1 MRKRVISWL
10 LTVVMVVSMLP
21 TSVLADTL
29 AADQEQQTQQEQIA
43 PADTENTVPAGNE
56 ETQEQQEPAEEVPVS
71 RSARSGG
78 AAPMLAAAGAV
89 QNIGTA
95 EEFAAMEPGGNY
107 QLTADITVTAPYAN
121 EFTDFS
127 GTFDGNG
134 HTVTLAISGD
144 SDYQALFAKLAAG
157 AVVKNVMVD
166 GEVTGTDNIGGIA
179 GIATNATII
188 ACANKATVA
197 ATGRYVGGLVG
208 KGTGLTMTSCYNQ
221 GAVSSTRTRPINM
234 GGIAGYVDGG
244 ASVENCYNTGS
255 ITGSGSNTAAVV
267 GWDAATVK
275 NCYYLESTY
284 KVGACGNDGYT
295 DPTVSKT
302 DAEMRSGDI
311 VALLGSAFMVKSG
324 DYPALSWETPT
335 AAVKFTVSPANAVV
349 EINGVKYTGSCTVG
363 LPVGDY
369 TYTVSCPGYTQQTG
383 SVTVTG
389 EDNPVANPNS
399 VSVTLEKDAA
409 KWVTVTFTVTPEN
422 ATLTLKDGETQ
433 VTPTEGTTYKL
444 LKGVTYTYTAV
455 SDDEGYEPASGEVT
469 PTADGTQTVA
479 LKKVQSIAVKN
490 GSTHKT
496 EFEQGDALD
505 TTGLTVTVT
514 YSDNST
520 KDITEGFT
528 VTGFNSVNVAEN
540 QTLTVH
546 YKGAETT
553 YSVKINKKLFP
564 SKAFNALE
572 GYATVEYSHTGKYTA
587 GDGKEFVDDAQEGA
601 LRSNSAG
608 MNSTTVTVTITFL
621 ENAPK
626 MLLSFDYKVSSESN
640 YDKLLVAQN
649 RETKLT
655 KSGTVAW
662 TADNSLT
669 VKGGDIVTLT
679 YSKDRSTASGSDCI
693 WLKNFTVSPLYT
705 LTIAPNQTD
714 ATVTL
719 KDKEGKTVSGSNGVF
734 AVKAAADYTYTVTKK
749 GYEPATGKV
758 TMSAENQTVNVT
770 LVKLPVITLQFT
782 PDDAA
787 VTLKQGNTTVYK
799 ESAAS
804 STGKNVY
811 IAAKN
816 TDYTYTVS
824 KFGYETATGMIS
836 VATGDV
842 NKTVTLTE
850 AAKYSVTFQITKPEG
865 VSASPTVT
873 VEYNGTKVY
882 EGSGAN
888 CTLPAGDY
896 TYKATLK
903 DCDDLSG
910 SFTVAA
916 AAVTVNLPFEKKLTF
931 ADIFQGVEGITASNG
946 TKGFKPIKSAAGNYL
961 ESNKSYY
968 GTTSLTLTATKPC
981 VISFEYFA
989 QGHEDNW
996 DEDDSAFF
1004 TVKKGTTTLLTV
1016 YEENG
1021 WKTFSTAL
1029 NTGETLTLSFNENGN
1044 SYYVRLKNFAVSPAY
1059 TITLTTTP
1067 TADKVELKDESGNKL
1082 TGSGG
1087 KYAVAPGT
1095 YTYTVSKKDYETAT
1109 GEITVTDADVTQPV
1123 KLTAKPV
1130 ITLTATPADATVKL
1144 EKGSLPASPKTTD
1157 KETGV
1162 YTYVVEKGAEYTYT
1176 VSKFGYETETGSIT
1190 VNADVNKT
1198 VTLSELASCTLT
1210 FAVTPAENAKVTVT
1224 HPVGGTIKPEADGG
1238 YKLYLGE
1245 TYAYT
1250 VAKADYITVSGS
1262 FTAAKNDTIT
1272 VTLTYAG
1279 AGWDGTTKTAPT
1291 QDKSGVYL
1299 IDTAAKLAWF
1309 ADAVNGGQK
1318 AINGKLTANINLNGK
1333 PWTAIGTSSN
1343 KFAGTLDGDNYTVS
1357 GLVTT
1362 GLVGELAEGGVVE
1375 NLRVNCAIVSTSS
1388 LLGGVANSSAGTIRN
1403 CMVSGSIT
1411 FSSEGHNGASAIGG
1425 IAGRTTGNG
1434 VISGCVS
1441 RAVVKDAYDNSTY
1454 GTSAPLGGIAGYAY
1468 GVVENCYFTGTLA
1481 VKKTQPN
1488 KIIQQKRGGLVG
1500 ELNANAE
1507 LKGSYVAG
1515 EFAIAD
1521 ESKFGAVVGKVNS
1534 GATITNCAYLD
1545 TVAPQA
1551 AADGTTSGM
1560 TAHTA
1565 DYMRSAEFAVDMG
1578 MNQDDGTLNGG
1589 FPVLPW
1595 QGGTVLSADDLK
1607 AAAAAANAL
1616 ELRGMS
1622 AADAAKK
1629 AKADWYAETVLG
1641 LYDLTDYN
1649 DKADLCEKYGI
1660 EAPGEAV
1667 TNLHDYFL
1675 NALQKHFYKELGLD
1689 AENAD
1694 RLKADATGVYQLR
1707 GLTPVSGDPEEEE
1720 ETAQTYTAC
1729 LTLPASVTVPVE
1741 GSGEKIV
1748 SLTWTADNALVNTA
1762 TGALTAPAADKVTV
1776 TLTATLQ
1783 SGAATKTK
1791 TFTLCLWSENAEKVQ
1806 TLEDIAAEFAR
1817 KNTAVQ
1823 PLQGMGLYDETNI
1836 TQAFRRLLAEQGYA
1850 DVADNSEITYV
1861 NGSAKANGFDG
1872 TKVQYIADNGKI
1884 TYFTGDGTARQ
1895 TVQYTGLKF
1904 NITYAGVTKEIT
1916 LRATVGRSAD
1926 AVQKLLESAAES
1938 LNWELIRG
1946 ENTNGATQS
1955 EVAGWTL
1962 YTVNDRITSNLTL
1975 PSSIAGRYDV
1985 KVQWGTRNTEWLY
1998 ITNGTNGTGV
2008 GTVNRPLQPADG
2020 TALPEKSGKFRL
2032 IARVTY
2038 DAFDDYTLA
2047 HITGDNGVEVYAD
2060 VFFDATV
2067 APFDSS
2073 VTSEMQNALA
2083 EKYQG
2088 LLRDFVD
2095 KTKPVD
2101 LTAVSDDM
2109 QMPRPALLEEKGIM
2123 SDSYNQKVT
2132 MVSLTPDVLDFNG
2145 YHAMVYRPL
2154 PGEKPVEAKYVVTIT
2169 TRSSGLLL
2177 ARQEFSFTIQPFT
2190 QPELDGAAAF
2200 MTEAL
2205 TGDVYWDGIK
2215 NKNTVKTKVT
2225 SDLYPFAEICKNED
2239 GTLKY
2244 VRGTVNMTFDGIEA
2258 DDIPGWLDTEK
2269 YRCFRSSRPSVIENE
2284 LLRVHQPEYN
2294 TTVTLDS
2301 VLTYTKYAQYWEKF
2315 GINGTEESKERYKDF
2330 AQFYKQPIHIDLT
2343 VIGEKNAADP
2353 NENQTL
2359 TVKVK
2364 VDGYNK
2370 NGHTFQGISDFT
2382 FTGKANEDPTAW
2394 DAVKA
2399 CLDSAKYTYTG
2410 SGAYIKSIT
2419 DAAGHTLKE
2428 KGDGKSSGWM
2438 FGIAVKGGNETLPKT
2453 TLDNTYLKDGDT
2465 LRLFFTDTYI
2475 PLDPTDPM
2483 VPGAEV
2489 PGFDE
2494 AYAGAKAY
2502 IQSAV
2507 SAPVV
2512 SYLFGEWAVL
2522 GQARAKVPLSEAYIA
2537 AYYEKVVA
2545 YVKANIGSDGILRK
2559 PDDKNTPVITDNERI
2574 ILALTAIGKDPTN
2587 VGDKN
2592 LLTAL
2597 QDKDIMKV
2605 TDTSKT
2611 DINGLVMGLL
2621 ALNSRNYTSDT
2632 SWLVQ
2637 AVLEQQN
2644 KDGSWSASADTK
2656 PVGDVDMTAMAL
2668 QALAPYHKDG
2678 GNETVNT
2685 AVEKA
2690 LNWLSGKYR
2699 SGYDSSES
2707 CAQVV
2712 IALSALNLDA
2722 NTDARF
2728 TKTVEGKT
2736 LSVLGNLLQYR
2747 VAENGGFKHQFADKA
2762 VNEMATEQA
2771 LCAMAAYA
2779 RFTEKANALYDM
2791 TDAACA
2797 HRFGEWKVTVAATC
2811 TKDGVSRR
2819 ICSICGVV
2827 EEKPV
2832 PATGHKFSAWTVTK
2846 AATCTES
2853 GISTRKCSV
2862 CGTKETMIVP
2872 SLGHSMT
2879 ATAGKAATCTEAG
2892 NSAYWTCS
2900 RCHKYFSDAAG
2911 KTEIAKDSWII
2922 AALGHDEATR
2932 AAVAATCYASGHEAD
2947 TYCKRCGI
2955 VITAGATIPAT
2966 GKHTYVDGVCTTC
2979 GTRNPAGG
2987 IKGDDL
2993 KVDSKDNTIVTGGGL
3008 TIKTDKPVTDEK
3020 LAEIKAAVE
3029 NGSIVITVN
3038 NTPILQLTKEDKESD
3053 GGKKALMQAGAAA
3066 SGELKKELDKLAEKL
3081 DALRGDKSRK
3091 NAQLEKVVDVTVA
3104 LVKTEGNEIKTVAQ
3118 LIELPHSVTLT
3129 IPITDELYA
3138 ALQGKH
3144 VCVVRS
3150 HTDSSGN
3157 VTTAELSATLGGTK
3171 GNYVLTFQ
3179 TDKASAFA
3187 IVSYETV
3194 SSGYYYGG
3202 SGTADSGKKDSAN
3215 TADDSQMVLWLGSA
3229 VLAAAAVVVLTRKK
3243 RVSK

>member
-1 MRKRVISWL
+1 MEGDWENDEPDEYYYFTIKKNSKQVKLANRETSWK
-10 LTVVMVVSMLP
+10 
-21 TSVLADTL
+21 
-29 AADQEQQTQQEQIA
+29 
-43 PADTENTVPAGNE
+43 
-56 ETQEQQEPAEEVPVS
+56 
-71 RSARSGG
+71 
-78 AAPMLAAAGAV
+78 
-89 QNIGTA
+89 
-95 EEFAAMEPGGNY
+95 
-107 QLTADITVTAPYAN
+107 
-121 EFTDFS
+121 DFS
-127 GTFDGNG
+127 VELTQGDVLT
-134 HTVTLAISGD
+134 IS
-144 SDYQALFAKLAAG
+144 Y
-157 AVVKNVMVD
+157 
-166 GEVTGTDNIGGIA
+166 
-179 GIATNATII
+179 
-188 ACANKATVA
+188 
-197 ATGRYVGGLVG
+197 
-208 KGTGLTMTSCYNQ
+208 
-221 GAVSSTRTRPINM
+221 
-234 GGIAGYVDGG
+234 
-244 ASVENCYNTGS
+244 
-255 ITGSGSNTAAVV
+255 
-267 GWDAATVK
+267 
-275 NCYYLESTY
+275 
-284 KVGACGNDGYT
+284 DGYT
-295 DPTVSKT
+295 SYYY
-302 DAEMRSGDI
+302 A
-311 VALLGSAFMVKSG
+311 ALKNF
-324 DYPALSWETPT
+324 
-335 AAVKFTVSPANAVV
+335 AAVPF
-349 EINGVKYTGSCTVG
+349 Y
-363 LPVGDY
+363 
-369 TYTVSCPGYTQQTG
+369 
-383 SVTVTG
+383 
-389 EDNPVANPNS
+389 
-399 VSVTLEKDAA
+399 
-409 KWVTVTFTVTPEN
+409 
-422 ATLTLKDGETQ
+422 TLTLKTPDG
-433 VTPTEGTTYKL
+433 
-444 LKGVTYTYTAV
+444 
-455 SDDEGYEPASGEVT
+455 
-469 PTADGTQTVA
+469 
-479 LKKVQSIAVKN
+479 
-490 GSTHKT
+490 
-496 EFEQGDALD
+496 
-505 TTGLTVTVT
+505 
-514 YSDNST
+514 
-520 KDITEGFT
+520 
-528 VTGFNSVNVAEN
+528 
-540 QTLTVH
+540 
-546 YKGAETT
+546 
-553 YSVKINKKLFP
+553 
-564 SKAFNALE
+564 
-572 GYATVEYSHTGKYTA
+572 ATV
-587 GDGKEFVDDAQEGA
+587 V
-601 LRSNSAG
+601 L
-608 MNSTTVTVTITFL
+608 
-621 ENAPK
+621 
-626 MLLSFDYKVSSESN
+626 
-640 YDKLLVAQN
+640 
-649 RETKLT
+649 
-655 KSGTVAW
+655 
-662 TADNSLT
+662 
-669 VKGGDIVTLT
+669 
-679 YSKDRSTASGSDCI
+679 KDRSG
-693 WLKNFTVSPLYT
+693 
-705 LTIAPNQTD
+705 
-714 ATVTL
+714 
-719 KDKEGKTVSGSNGVF
+719 
-734 AVKAAADYTYTVTKK
+734 
-749 GYEPATGKV
+749 
-758 TMSAENQTVNVT
+758 AE
-770 LVKLPVITLQFT
+770 I
-782 PDDAA
+782 
-787 VTLKQGNTTVYK
+787 
-799 ESAAS
+799 
-804 STGKNVY
+804 TGKNGAYTV
-811 IAAKN
+811 AAG
-816 TDYTYTVS
+816 TYTYTVS
-824 KFGYETATGMIS
+824 KFGYETKTGNI
-836 VATGDV
+836 
-842 NKTVTLTE
+842 
-850 AAKYSVTFQITKPEG
+850 
-865 VSASPTVT
+865 
-873 VEYNGTKVY
+873 
-882 EGSGAN
+882 
-888 CTLPAGDY
+888 
-896 TYKATLK
+896 
-903 DCDDLSG
+903 
-910 SFTVAA
+910 
-916 AAVTVNLPFEKKLTF
+916 
-931 ADIFQGVEGITASNG
+931 
-946 TKGFKPIKSAAGNYL
+946 
-961 ESNKSYY
+961 
-968 GTTSLTLTATKPC
+968 
-981 VISFEYFA
+981 
-989 QGHEDNW
+989 
-996 DEDDSAFF
+996 
-1004 TVKKGTTTLLTV
+1004 
-1016 YEENG
+1016 
-1021 WKTFSTAL
+1021 
-1029 NTGETLTLSFNENGN
+1029 
-1044 SYYVRLKNFAVSPAY
+1044 
-1059 TITLTTTP
+1059 
-1067 TADKVELKDESGNKL
+1067 
-1082 TGSGG
+1082 
-1087 KYAVAPGT
+1087 
-1095 YTYTVSKKDYETAT
+1095 TVS
-1109 GEITVTDADVTQPV
+1109 
-1123 KLTAKPV
+1123 
-1130 ITLTATPADATVKL
+1130 
-1144 EKGSLPASPKTTD
+1144 
-1157 KETGV
+1157 
-1162 YTYVVEKGAEYTYT
+1162 
-1176 VSKFGYETETGSIT
+1176 
-1190 VNADVNKT
+1190 ADVNET
-1198 VTLSELASCTLT
+1198 VTLSELATRTLT

-1224 HPVGGTIKPEADGG
+1224 HPVGGTIKPEANGG

-1250 VAKADYITVSGS
+1250 VTKADYVPVHGS
-1262 FTAAKNDTIT
+1262 ITAAEDKTLSF
-1272 VTLTYAG
+1272 TLTYAG
-1279 AGWDGTTKTAPT
+1279 EGWDGTAKTAPT
-1291 QDKSGVYL
+1291 QDKNGVYQ
-1299 IDTAAKLAWF
+1299 IGTAEELAWF
-1309 ADAVNGGQK
+1309 ADAVNKGGTT
-1318 AINGKLTANINLNGK
+1318 ISGKLTANINLNGK
-1333 PWTAIGTSSN
+1333 IWTAIGTESN

-1521 ESKFGAVVGKVNS
+1521 ESKFGAVVGKVAA

-1560 TAHTA
+1560 TARTA
-1565 DYMRSAEFAVDMG
+1565 DYMRTPEFAADVG
-1578 MNQDDGTLNGG
+1578 MHLDSGNSNGG

-1595 QGGTVLSADDLK
+1595 QGGTPVDNADLK
-1607 AAAAAANAL
+1607 AAADAASAL
-1616 ELRGMS
+1616 QLRGMS
-1622 AADAAKK
+1622 AADTAKK

-1641 LYDLTDYN
+1641 LYELTDGNYN
-1649 DKADLCEKYGI
+1649 KADLCEKYGI
-1660 EAPGEAV
+1660 EEPGEAV
-1667 TNLHDYFL
+1667 TDLHDYFL
-1675 NALQKHFYKELGLD
+1675 TALQKHFYKELGLD

-1694 RLKADATGVYQLR
+1694 LLKADATGVYQLR

-1720 ETAQTYTAC
+1720 EIAQTYTGF

-1783 SGAATKTK
+1783 SGAATKVK

-1806 TLEDIAAEFAR
+1806 TLEDIAAEFTR

-1823 PLQGMGLYDETNI
+1823 PLQGVGLYDETNI

-1926 AVQKLLESAAES
+1926 AVQKLLESAAGS

-2020 TALPEKSGKFRL
+2020 TALPEKAGKFRL

-2060 VFFDATV
+2060 VLFDATV

-2101 LTAVSDDM
+2101 TTAVGDDM
-2109 QMPRPALLEEKGIM
+2109 QMPRPALLEKAGIM
-2123 SDSYNQKVT
+2123 TDSYNQKVT

-2154 PGEKPVEAKYVVTIT
+2154 PGEKRVEAKYVVIIT

-2190 QPELDGAAAF
+2190 QQELDGAAVF

-2225 SDLYPFAEICKNED
+2225 SDLYPFAEICKNKD

-2284 LLRVHQPEYN
+2284 LLRVHRPEYN

-2315 GINGTEESKERYKDF
+2315 GINGTEESKERYKNF
-2330 AQFYKQPIHIDLT
+2330 AQFYKQPIQIDLT
-2343 VIGEKNAADP
+2343 VPGTTGQNDP

-2370 NGHTFQGISDFT
+2370 NGHTFRGISDFT

-2419 DAAGHTLKE
+2419 DAAGNTLKE

-2438 FGIAVKGGNETLPKT
+2438 FGLTLQGGTETLPKT
-2453 TLDNTYLKDGDT
+2453 TLDNTYLKDGAT

-2475 PLDPTDPM
+2475 PLDPTDPA

-2574 ILALTAIGKDPTN
+2574 ILALTAIGKDPAN
-2587 VGDKN
+2587 VGGEN
-2592 LLTAL
+2592 LLKAL
-2597 QDKDIMKV
+2597 QNKDIMQV
-2605 TDTSKT
+2605 TDTSNT

-2644 KDGSWSASADTK
+2644 KDGSWRASADTK

-2668 QALAPYHKDG
+2668 QALAPYYKDG

-2832 PATGHKFSAWTVTK
+2832 PATGHNFGAWTVTK

-2862 CGTKETMIVP
+2862 CSTEETMIVP

-2900 RCHKYFSDAAG
+2900 RCHKFFSDAAG
-2911 KTEIAKDSWII
+2911 KTEIAKDSWVI

-2966 GKHTYVDGVCTTC
+2966 GKHTYVNGVCTVC
-2979 GTRNPAGG
+2979 GVKNPMANV
-2987 IKGDDL
+2987 KGDDI
-2993 KVDSKDNTIVTGGGL
+2993 KVDSKDNKTAAGDGLVIKADDTITGE
-3008 TIKTDKPVTDEK
+3008 V
-3020 LAEIKAAVE
+3020 LADIKAAVSD
-3029 NGSIVITVN
+3029 GAITV
-3038 NTPILQLTKEDKESD
+3038 TVTDTLQLTNEQKAAD
-3053 GGKKALMQAGAAA
+3053 GGKSALTEAAKTAGD
-3066 SGELKKELDKLAEKL
+3066 EVKKELNKLAEKL

-3118 LIELPHSVTLT
+3118 LIELPHSVTVT

-3138 ALQGKH
+3138 ALQGKR

-3202 SGTADSGKKDSAN
+3202 SGTADSGKTDSAN

>member
-1 MRKRVISWL
+1 MKKRVISWL
-10 LTVVMVVSMLP
+10 LTVVMVVSLLP

-43 PADTENTVPAGNE
+43 PVDTENTVPAGNE
-56 ETQEQQEPAEEVPVS
+56 ETQEQQEPAEEVPVF

-78 AAPMLAAAGAV
+78 ADSAPTAINDADGFKKMVAGGSYKLA
-89 QNIGTA
+89 
-95 EEFAAMEPGGNY
+95 
-107 QLTADITVTAPYAN
+107 ADITVTEPYAN
-121 EFTDFS
+121 DFS

-134 HTVTLAISGD
+134 HTVTLEITAKTNYVG
-144 SDYQALFAKLAAG
+144 LFKTLAGG
-157 AVVKNVMVD
+157 AVVKNVITA
-166 GEVTGTDNIGGIA
+166 GSVTTTGKK
-179 GIATNATII
+179 
-188 ACANKATVA
+188 CVA
-197 ATGRYVGGLVG
+197 
-208 KGTGLTMTSCYNQ
+208 
-221 GAVSSTRTRPINM
+221 
-234 GGIAGYVDGG
+234 GIAGYATDNVKI
-244 ASVENCYNTGS
+244 ENCKNTAS
-255 ITGSGSNTAAVV
+255 ITGNKNVGGILGEAYNNEESISVGIKNCANEGAVNGTGSAVGGIV
-267 GWDAATVK
+267 GKMEGQNSIIDCYNRGNITGFNNYAGIVGQSTGALVATIK
-275 NCYYLESTY
+275 NCYS
-284 KVGACGNDGYT
+284 VGAVTAYGASTNAGYALIGGGKNYALTNCYAIKQDGLNLAYKGT
-295 DPTVSKT
+295 NATTEECDLKSADDMQSPEFAAT
-302 DAEMRSGDI
+302 
-311 VALLGSAFMVKSG
+311 LGSAFQYNVDGYPTLKDPEPVVEKNVVSISVKSAKTTCYTGDELELSVTVTYDDNSSEVITKGFTVAGFDNTAPGKQTVTVTYKEKTDSIEIEVIKKPEFDDFFAGIVNSVEVTNDATYPYVVDMTDSDGLCLRSSNPVQGNTSSTSTITLKAKANVTLSFKYWGCNYDSSYAALTIVKNNSYNPEMRSWGSTQWKDFTIDLKKGDTLRLNLIKTYVSG
-324 DYPALSWETPT
+324 DYY
-335 AAVKFTVSPANAVV
+335 VKLKDFTVSSLYEVKLTAEPEEADAVV
-349 EINGVKYTGSCTVG
+349 ALKDSTGAELKGTNGVYIVSAGE
-363 LPVGDY
+363 Y
-369 TYTVSCPGYTQQTG
+369 TYTVSAYGYDTVTETINVAADVAKTVPLTKSAAYSVAFDISRPAGITANPTVTVRTNGKAVYTGDGTGCSLSNGNYAYTVACDGCDNAGGLFSVNGDKVNITVTLAKKAIFEDFFANCQGITVSGDKGKFTIEGAGKDSYLKTTETTTLALTATKNVKLSFSYIANAAGYVEGDWDYDEPDEYYYFTIKKNSTQVKRAYSETSWKDFSVELTQGDVLTISYDGYT
-383 SVTVTG
+383 SYYY
-389 EDNPVANPNS
+389 
-399 VSVTLEKDAA
+399 AA
-409 KWVTVTFTVTPEN
+409 LKNFAAVPFY
-422 ATLTLKDGETQ
+422 TLTLKTPDG
-433 VTPTEGTTYKL
+433 
-444 LKGVTYTYTAV
+444 
-455 SDDEGYEPASGEVT
+455 
-469 PTADGTQTVA
+469 
-479 LKKVQSIAVKN
+479 
-490 GSTHKT
+490 
-496 EFEQGDALD
+496 
-505 TTGLTVTVT
+505 
-514 YSDNST
+514 
-520 KDITEGFT
+520 
-528 VTGFNSVNVAEN
+528 
-540 QTLTVH
+540 
-546 YKGAETT
+546 
-553 YSVKINKKLFP
+553 
-564 SKAFNALE
+564 
-572 GYATVEYSHTGKYTA
+572 ATV
-587 GDGKEFVDDAQEGA
+587 V
-601 LRSNSAG
+601 L
-608 MNSTTVTVTITFL
+608 
-621 ENAPK
+621 
-626 MLLSFDYKVSSESN
+626 
-640 YDKLLVAQN
+640 
-649 RETKLT
+649 
-655 KSGTVAW
+655 
-662 TADNSLT
+662 
-669 VKGGDIVTLT
+669 
-679 YSKDRSTASGSDCI
+679 KDRSG
-693 WLKNFTVSPLYT
+693 
-705 LTIAPNQTD
+705 
-714 ATVTL
+714 
-719 KDKEGKTVSGSNGVF
+719 
-734 AVKAAADYTYTVTKK
+734 
-749 GYEPATGKV
+749 
-758 TMSAENQTVNVT
+758 AE
-770 LVKLPVITLQFT
+770 I
-782 PDDAA
+782 
-787 VTLKQGNTTVYK
+787 
-799 ESAAS
+799 
-804 STGKNVY
+804 TGKNGAYTV
-811 IAAKN
+811 AAG
-816 TDYTYTVS
+816 TYTYTVS
-824 KFGYETATGMIS
+824 KFGYETKTGNI
-836 VATGDV
+836 
-842 NKTVTLTE
+842 
-850 AAKYSVTFQITKPEG
+850 
-865 VSASPTVT
+865 
-873 VEYNGTKVY
+873 
-882 EGSGAN
+882 
-888 CTLPAGDY
+888 
-896 TYKATLK
+896 
-903 DCDDLSG
+903 
-910 SFTVAA
+910 
-916 AAVTVNLPFEKKLTF
+916 
-931 ADIFQGVEGITASNG
+931 
-946 TKGFKPIKSAAGNYL
+946 
-961 ESNKSYY
+961 
-968 GTTSLTLTATKPC
+968 
-981 VISFEYFA
+981 
-989 QGHEDNW
+989 
-996 DEDDSAFF
+996 
-1004 TVKKGTTTLLTV
+1004 
-1016 YEENG
+1016 
-1021 WKTFSTAL
+1021 
-1029 NTGETLTLSFNENGN
+1029 
-1044 SYYVRLKNFAVSPAY
+1044 
-1059 TITLTTTP
+1059 
-1067 TADKVELKDESGNKL
+1067 
-1082 TGSGG
+1082 
-1087 KYAVAPGT
+1087 
-1095 YTYTVSKKDYETAT
+1095 TVS
-1109 GEITVTDADVTQPV
+1109 
-1123 KLTAKPV
+1123 
-1130 ITLTATPADATVKL
+1130 
-1144 EKGSLPASPKTTD
+1144 
-1157 KETGV
+1157 
-1162 YTYVVEKGAEYTYT
+1162 
-1176 VSKFGYETETGSIT
+1176 
-1190 VNADVNKT
+1190 ADVNET
-1198 VTLSELASCTLT
+1198 VTLSELATRTLT

-1250 VAKADYITVSGS
+1250 VTKADYVPVHGS
-1262 FTAAKNDTIT
+1262 ITAAEDKTLSF
-1272 VTLTYAG
+1272 TLTYAG
-1279 AGWDGTTKTAPT
+1279 EGWDGTAKTAPT
-1291 QDKSGVYL
+1291 QDKNGVYQ
-1299 IDTAAKLAWF
+1299 IGTAAKLAWF

-1551 AADGTTSGM
+1551 VAEGSTSGM
-1560 TAHTA
+1560 TARTA
-1565 DYMRSAEFAVDMG
+1565 DYMRTPEFAAEMG
-1578 MNQDDGTLNGG
+1578 MHLDSGKINGG

-1595 QGGTVLSADDLK
+1595 QGGTPVDNADLK

-1616 ELRGMS
+1616 QLRGMS

-1629 AKADWYAETVLG
+1629 AKADWYAETVLRF
-1641 LYDLTDYN
+1641 YDLTDYN

-1660 EAPGEAV
+1660 EEPGEAV
-1667 TNLHDYFL
+1667 TDLHDYFL

-1694 RLKADATGVYQLR
+1694 LLKADATGVYQLR
-1707 GLTPVSGDPEEEE
+1707 GLTPVSSDPEEEE
-1720 ETAQTYTAC
+1720 EIAQTYTGF

-1741 GSGEKIV
+1741 GSGEKTV
-1748 SLTWTADNALVNTA
+1748 SLAWTADNALVNTA

-1783 SGAATKTK
+1783 SGASTKTK

-1806 TLEDIAAEFAR
+1806 TLEDIAAEFTR

-1823 PLQGMGLYDETNI
+1823 PLEGVGLYYETNI

-1926 AVQKLLESAAES
+1926 AVQKLLESAAGS

-2020 TALPEKSGKFRL
+2020 TALPEKAGKFRL

-2073 VTSEMQNALA
+2073 VTSEMQDALA

-2095 KTKPVD
+2095 KTKSVD
-2101 LTAVSDDM
+2101 TTAVSDDM
-2109 QMPRPALLEEKGIM
+2109 QMPRPALLEKAGIM
-2123 SDSYNQKVT
+2123 TDSYNQKVT

-2154 PGEKPVEAKYVVTIT
+2154 PGEKPVEAKYVVIIT

-2190 QPELDGAAAF
+2190 QPELDGAVAF
-2200 MTEAL
+2200 MTEAR
-2205 TGDVYWDGIK
+2205 TEDAYWDGIK
-2215 NKNTVKTKVT
+2215 NKNTVKTEVT

-2330 AQFYKQPIHIDLT
+2330 AQFYKQPIQIDLT
-2343 VIGEKNAADP
+2343 VPGTTGQNDP

-2370 NGHTFQGISDFT
+2370 NGHTFRGISDFT

-2475 PLDPTDPM
+2475 PLDPTDPA

-2545 YVKANIGSDGILRK
+2545 YVKANIGSDGILRA

-2574 ILALTAIGKDPTN
+2574 ALALTAIGKDPAN
-2587 VGDKN
+2587 VGGEN
-2592 LLTAL
+2592 LLKAL
-2597 QDKDIMKV
+2597 QNKDIMQV
-2605 TDTSKT
+2605 TDTSNT

-2637 AVLEQQN
+2637 AVLAQQN
-2644 KDGSWSASADTK
+2644 EDGSWRASADTK

-2668 QALAPYHKDG
+2668 QALAPYYKDG

-2797 HRFGEWKVTVAATC
+2797 HRFGEWQVTVAATC

-2819 ICSICGVV
+2819 ICSICGAV
-2827 EEKPV
+2827 EEKSV
-2832 PATGHKFSAWTVTK
+2832 PATGHNFGAWTVTK

-2862 CGTKETMIVP
+2862 CSTEETMIVP

-2900 RCHKYFSDAAG
+2900 RCHKFFSDAAG
-2911 KTEIAKDSWII
+2911 KTEIAKDSWVI

-2966 GKHTYVDGVCTTC
+2966 GKHTYVNGVCTVC
-2979 GTRNPAGG
+2979 GVKNPMANV
-2987 IKGDDL
+2987 KGDDI
-2993 KVDSKDNTIVTGGGL
+2993 KVDSKDNKTAAGDGLVIKADDTITEEV
-3008 TIKTDKPVTDEK
+3008 
-3020 LAEIKAAVE
+3020 LADIKAAVSD
-3029 NGSIVITVN
+3029 GAITV
-3038 NTPILQLTKEDKESD
+3038 TVTDTLQLTNEQKAAD
-3053 GGKKALMQAGAAA
+3053 GGKSALTEAAKAAGD
-3066 SGELKKELDKLAEKL
+3066 EVKKELNKLAEKL

-3118 LIELPHSVTLT
+3118 LIELPHSVTVT

-3202 SGTADSGKKDSAN
+3202 SGTADSGKTDSAN
-3215 TADDSQMVLWLGSA
+3215 TADDSQMVIWLGSA

>member
-1 MRKRVISWL
+1 MKKRVISWL
-10 LTVVMVVSMLP
+10 LTVVMVVSLLP

-43 PADTENTVPAGNE
+43 PADTENTVPAEDE
-56 ETQEQQEPAEEVPVS
+56 ETQEQQEPAPETPAPQMTS
-71 RSARSGG
+71 SGG
-78 AAPMLAAAGAV
+78 TALALAE
-89 QNIGTA
+89 GTVSSA
-95 EEFAAMEPGGNY
+95 KEFAEMDASGSY
-107 QLTADITVTAPYAN
+107 TLTKDIIVTEPYAS
-121 EFTDFS
+121 DFS

-255 ITGSGSNTAAVV
+255 ITGSGDNTAAVV
-267 GWDAATVK
+267 GWNAATVK
-275 NCYYLESTY
+275 DCYYLESTY
-284 KVGACGNDGYT
+284 KVGSCGNGGYT

-311 VALLGSAFMVKSG
+311 VTLLGSAFMAKAG

-335 AAVKFTVSPANAVV
+335 AAVLFAIAPANATL
-349 EINGVKYTGSCTVG
+349 EINGGTYTGSTTVA
-363 LPVGDY
+363 LPAADAPY
-369 TYTVSCPGYTQQTG
+369 SYTVSCDGYTTKTG
-383 SVTVTG
+383 TVTVTNK
-389 EDNPVANPNS
+389 DNPVATPDS
-399 VSVTLEKDAA
+399 VTVTLEKDAA

-433 VTPTEGTTYKL
+433 VAPTEGTTYQM
-444 LKGVTYTYTAV
+444 LKGHAYTYTAETTE
-455 SDDEGYEPASGEVT
+455 EGYEPASGTVT
-469 PTADGTQTVA
+469 PNENSTQTVA
-479 LKKVQSIAVKN
+479 LKKVQSIAVTKAPTKTEYYKGDAELDLTGMVLTVNYDGTNETRTIEGDYAAAGVTCEGFSTENPTDSQIVTVKYRGKTATFTIKVKDAMLFADFFTGLNGIATAQNSTSYKFEPVLLDGGYVLKSTNEKKGNTTSSLTLTFAKAAQLTFDCKTDSEKN
-490 GSTHKT
+490 YDGLRVDINNQQGNQFGSTGGGYSGEKQDWK
-496 EFEQGDALD
+496 EFSIAVNAGDK
-505 TTGLTVTVT
+505 VTVN
-514 YSDNST
+514 YR
-520 KDITEGFT
+520 KDSSGD
-528 VTGFNSVNVAEN
+528 
-540 QTLTVH
+540 
-546 YKGAETT
+546 KG
-553 YSVKINKKLFP
+553 
-564 SKAFNALE
+564 
-572 GYATVEYSHTGKYTA
+572 
-587 GDGKEFVDDAQEGA
+587 Q
-601 LRSNSAG
+601 
-608 MNSTTVTVTITFL
+608 
-621 ENAPK
+621 
-626 MLLSFDYKVSSESN
+626 
-640 YDKLLVAQN
+640 
-649 RETKLT
+649 
-655 KSGTVAW
+655 
-662 TADNSLT
+662 
-669 VKGGDIVTLT
+669 
-679 YSKDRSTASGSDCI
+679 DCI
-693 WLKNFTVSPLYT
+693 WLRNFRAEVLPTVRFDVKDAAGT
-705 LTIAPNQTD
+705 AID

-719 KDKEGKTVSGSNGVF
+719 KKGYTGLTAGTDGSYALTVGE
-734 AVKAAADYTYTVTKK
+734 KYTYTVEKK
-749 GYEPATGKV
+749 GYEKV
-758 TMSAENQTVNVT
+758 TQEFTAQEGNNTITVT
-770 LVKLPVITLQFT
+770 LVKLPVITLKFT

-799 ESAAS
+799 ESADS
-804 STGKNVY
+804 EKGKNVY

-824 KFGYETATGMIS
+824 KFGYETATGTIS

-850 AAKYSVTFQITKPEG
+850 AAKYSVTFNITKPEG
-865 VSASPTVT
+865 VTAEPTIT
-873 VEYNGTKVY
+873 VESGSTQVYTGNGAACRLP
-882 EGSGAN
+882 EG
-888 CTLPAGDY
+888 TY
-896 TYKATLK
+896 TYTAKL
-903 DCDDLSG
+903 DGCDTLSG
-910 SFTVAA
+910 SFVVKAA
-916 AAVTVNLPFEKKLTF
+916 KTIGLEFVKSLTF
-931 ADIFQGVEGITASNG
+931 NDFFAGLDGITAENG
-946 TKGFKPIKSAAGNYL
+946 TRYGFEPVRAAGGNYL
-961 ESNKSYY
+961 ESNRRSY
-968 GTTSLTLTATKPC
+968 GATSLTLTATESRL
-981 VISFEYFA
+981 VSFRYLAKGNKAEYS
-989 QGHEDNW
+989 W
-996 DEDDSAFF
+996 EDDSAF
-1004 TVKKGTTTLLTV
+1004 TVKKGTTLLTA

-1021 WKTFSTAL
+1021 WKTFSTVL
-1029 NTGETLTLSFNENGN
+1029 NKDEKLTLSFSESGS
-1044 SYYVRLKNFAVSPAY
+1044 SYYVRLKDFAAAAAHTLTLKTPDGATVVLKDRSGAEITGKNGAY
-1059 TITLTTTP
+1059 T
-1067 TADKVELKDESGNKL
+1067 
-1082 TGSGG
+1082 
-1087 KYAVAPGT
+1087 VAAGT
-1095 YTYTVSKKDYETAT
+1095 YA
-1109 GEITVTDADVTQPV
+1109 
-1123 KLTAKPV
+1123 
-1130 ITLTATPADATVKL
+1130 
-1144 EKGSLPASPKTTD
+1144 
-1157 KETGV
+1157 
-1162 YTYVVEKGAEYTYT
+1162 YT
-1176 VSKFGYETETGSIT
+1176 VSKFGYETKTGNIT
-1190 VNADVNKT
+1190 VSADVNET

-1224 HPVGGTIKPEADGG
+1224 HPVGGTIKPEANGG

-1250 VAKADYITVSGS
+1250 VTKADYVPVHGS
-1262 FTAAKNDTIT
+1262 ITAAEDKTLSF
-1272 VTLTYAG
+1272 TLTYAG
-1279 AGWDGTTKTAPT
+1279 EGWDGTAKTAPT

-1333 PWTAIGTSSN
+1333 PWTAIGTSGN
-1343 KFAGTLDGDNYTVS
+1343 KFAGTLDGDSHTVS

-1411 FSSEGHNGASAIGG
+1411 FSSGGYNGASAIGG
-1425 IAGRTTGNG
+1425 IAGRNTGNG

-1454 GTSAPLGGIAGYAY
+1454 GTSASLGGIAGYAY

-1488 KIIQQKRGGLVG
+1488 KIINQKRGGLVG

-1560 TAHTA
+1560 TARTA
-1565 DYMRSAEFAVDMG
+1565 DYMRTPEFAAEMG
-1578 MNQDDGTLNGG
+1578 MHLDSGNSNGG

-1595 QGGTVLSADDLK
+1595 QGGTPVDNADLK

-1629 AKADWYAETVLG
+1629 AKADWYAETVLRF
-1641 LYDLTDYN
+1641 YDLTDYN

-1660 EAPGEAV
+1660 EEPGEAV
-1667 TNLHDYFL
+1667 TDLHDYFL

-1694 RLKADATGVYQLR
+1694 LLKADATGVYQLR
-1707 GLTPVSGDPEEEE
+1707 GLTPVSSDPEEEE
-1720 ETAQTYTAC
+1720 EIAQTYTGF

-1741 GSGEKIV
+1741 GSGEKTV
-1748 SLTWTADNALVNTA
+1748 SLAWTADNALVNTA

-1806 TLEDIAAEFAR
+1806 TLEDIAAEFTR

-1823 PLQGMGLYDETNI
+1823 PLEGVGLYDETNI

-1926 AVQKLLESAAES
+1926 AVQKLLESAAGS

-2008 GTVNRPLQPADG
+2008 GTVNRPLQPTDG
-2020 TALPEKSGKFRL
+2020 TALPEKAGKFRL

-2060 VFFDATV
+2060 VLFDATV

-2101 LTAVSDDM
+2101 TTAVSDDM
-2109 QMPRPALLEEKGIM
+2109 QMPRPALLEQEDIM
-2123 SDSYNQKVT
+2123 TDSYNQKVT

-2154 PGEKPVEAKYVVTIT
+2154 PGEEAAEARYVVTIT

-2190 QPELDGAAAF
+2190 QQELDGAAAF
-2200 MTEAL
+2200 MTKAL
-2205 TGDVYWDGIK
+2205 TGDVYWNGIK
-2215 NKNTVKTKVT
+2215 NENTDKTKVT

-2315 GINGTEESKERYKDF
+2315 GINGTEESKERYKNF
-2330 AQFYKQPIHIDLT
+2330 AQFYKQPIQIDLT
-2343 VIGEKNAADP
+2343 VPGTTGQNDP

-2370 NGHTFQGISDFT
+2370 NGHTFRGISDFT

-2438 FGIAVKGGNETLPKT
+2438 FGLTLQGGTETLPKT

-2475 PLDPTDPM
+2475 PLDPTDPA

-2545 YVKANIGSDGILRK
+2545 YVQKNMGADGVLVDPESRN
-2559 PDDKNTPVITDNERI
+2559 PTVTDNERI
-2574 ILALTAIGKDPTN
+2574 ILALTAIGKDPAN
-2587 VGDKN
+2587 VGGEN
-2592 LLTAL
+2592 LLKAL
-2597 QDKDIMKV
+2597 QNKDIMQV
-2605 TDTSKT
+2605 TDTSNT

-2637 AVLEQQN
+2637 AVLAQQN
-2644 KDGSWSASADTK
+2644 EDGSWRASADTK

-2668 QALAPYHKDG
+2668 QALAPYYKDG

-2862 CGTKETMIVP
+2862 CGTEETMIVP

-2900 RCHKYFSDAAG
+2900 RCHKFFSDAAG
-2911 KTEIAKDSWII
+2911 KTEIAKDSWVI

-3118 LIELPHSVTLT
+3118 LIELPHSVTVT

-3150 HTDSSGN
+3150 HTDANGS
-3157 VTTAELSATLGGTK
+3157 VTTAELPATLGGTK

-3202 SGTADSGKKDSAN
+3202 NGSADSGKKDSAN

-3229 VLAAAAVVVLTRKK
+3229 ALAAAAVVVLTRKK

>member
-56 ETQEQQEPAEEVPVS
+56 ETQEQQEPAAETPVS
-71 RSARSGG
+71 QMARSGG

-89 QNIGTA
+89 QDIGTA
-95 EEFAAMEPGGNY
+95 EAFAAMEPGGNY
-107 QLTADITVTAPYAN
+107 QLTANITVTAPYAN
-121 EFTDFS
+121 DFT

-134 HTVTLAISGD
+134 HTVTLNITSSSAKSYTG
-144 SDYQALFAKLAAG
+144 LFGTLAGG
-157 AVVKNVMVD
+157 AVVKNVITA
-166 GEVTGTDNIGGIA
+166 GKIEATGKDNVGGIA
-179 GIATNATII
+179 GTADGNVTIENCKNTASI
-188 ACANKATVA
+188 KGGKGAGGILGYSEPGSGFVTISSCANMGSVSGTRKQ
-197 ATGRYVGGLVG
+197 VGGIAGNVVG
-208 KGTGLTMTSCYNQ
+208 THIIRNCYNQ
-221 GAVSSTRTRPINM
+221 GDISDGA
-234 GGIAGYVDGG
+234 GILGRGTKGVL
-244 ASVENCYNTGS
+244 VENCYTVGS
-255 ITGSGSNTAAVV
+255 VETNGAIMAVSSSSYSSDEPCRIVNCYAPSETVTALVPSTVTISNSGTKSSAEMQSPEF
-267 GWDAATVK
+267 AAT
-275 NCYYLESTY
+275 
-284 KVGACGNDGYT
+284 
-295 DPTVSKT
+295 
-302 DAEMRSGDI
+302 
-311 VALLGSAFMVKSG
+311 LGSAFQYNVGGYPTLKDPEPVVEKNVVSISVKSAKTTCYTGDELELSVTVTYDDNSSEVITKGFTVAGFDNTAPGKQTVTVTYKEKTDSIEIEVIKKPEFDDFFAGIVNSVEVTNDATYPYVVDMTDSDGLCLRSSNPVQGNTSSTSTITLKAKANVTLSFKYWGCNYDSSYAALTIVKNNSYNPEMRSWGSTQWKDFTIDLKKGDTLRLNLIKTYVSG
-324 DYPALSWETPT
+324 DYY
-335 AAVKFTVSPANAVV
+335 VKLKDFTVSSLYEVKLTAEPEEADAVV
-349 EINGVKYTGSCTVG
+349 ALKDSTGAELKGTNGVYIVSAGE
-363 LPVGDY
+363 Y
-369 TYTVSCPGYTQQTG
+369 TYTVSAYGYDTVTETINVAADVAKTVPLTKSAAYSVAFDISRPAG
-383 SVTVTG
+383 ITADPTVTVKTNGKAVYTG
-389 EDNPVANPNS
+389 DGTGCSLSNGSYAYTVACDGCDNAGGVFS
-399 VSVTLEKDAA
+399 VNGDKMNITVTLAKKAIFEDFFANCQGITVSGDKGKFTIEGAGKDSYLKTTETTTLALTATKNVKLSFSYIANAA
-409 KWVTVTFTVTPEN
+409 GYVEDEWDYDEPGESYYFTIKKNSTQVKRAYSETSWKDFSVELTQGDVLTISYDGYASYYYAALKNFAAVPFY
-422 ATLTLKDGETQ
+422 TLTLKTPDG
-433 VTPTEGTTYKL
+433 
-444 LKGVTYTYTAV
+444 
-455 SDDEGYEPASGEVT
+455 
-469 PTADGTQTVA
+469 
-479 LKKVQSIAVKN
+479 
-490 GSTHKT
+490 
-496 EFEQGDALD
+496 
-505 TTGLTVTVT
+505 
-514 YSDNST
+514 
-520 KDITEGFT
+520 
-528 VTGFNSVNVAEN
+528 
-540 QTLTVH
+540 
-546 YKGAETT
+546 
-553 YSVKINKKLFP
+553 
-564 SKAFNALE
+564 
-572 GYATVEYSHTGKYTA
+572 ATV
-587 GDGKEFVDDAQEGA
+587 V
-601 LRSNSAG
+601 L
-608 MNSTTVTVTITFL
+608 
-621 ENAPK
+621 
-626 MLLSFDYKVSSESN
+626 
-640 YDKLLVAQN
+640 
-649 RETKLT
+649 
-655 KSGTVAW
+655 
-662 TADNSLT
+662 
-669 VKGGDIVTLT
+669 
-679 YSKDRSTASGSDCI
+679 KDRSG
-693 WLKNFTVSPLYT
+693 
-705 LTIAPNQTD
+705 
-714 ATVTL
+714 
-719 KDKEGKTVSGSNGVF
+719 
-734 AVKAAADYTYTVTKK
+734 
-749 GYEPATGKV
+749 
-758 TMSAENQTVNVT
+758 AE
-770 LVKLPVITLQFT
+770 I
-782 PDDAA
+782 
-787 VTLKQGNTTVYK
+787 
-799 ESAAS
+799 
-804 STGKNVY
+804 TGKN
-811 IAAKN
+811 
-816 TDYTYTVS
+816 
-824 KFGYETATGMIS
+824 
-836 VATGDV
+836 
-842 NKTVTLTE
+842 
-850 AAKYSVTFQITKPEG
+850 
-865 VSASPTVT
+865 
-873 VEYNGTKVY
+873 
-882 EGSGAN
+882 GA
-888 CTLPAGDY
+888 Y
-896 TYKATLK
+896 
-903 DCDDLSG
+903 
-910 SFTVAA
+910 TVAA
-916 AAVTVNLPFEKKLTF
+916 
-931 ADIFQGVEGITASNG
+931 
-946 TKGFKPIKSAAGNYL
+946 
-961 ESNKSYY
+961 
-968 GTTSLTLTATKPC
+968 
-981 VISFEYFA
+981 
-989 QGHEDNW
+989 
-996 DEDDSAFF
+996 
-1004 TVKKGTTTLLTV
+1004 
-1016 YEENG
+1016 
-1021 WKTFSTAL
+1021 
-1029 NTGETLTLSFNENGN
+1029 
-1044 SYYVRLKNFAVSPAY
+1044 
-1059 TITLTTTP
+1059 
-1067 TADKVELKDESGNKL
+1067 
-1082 TGSGG
+1082 
-1087 KYAVAPGT
+1087 GT
-1095 YTYTVSKKDYETAT
+1095 YTYTVSKYGYETKT
-1109 GEITVTDADVTQPV
+1109 GTIKVEGGDVSKDV
-1123 KLTAKPV
+1123 ALTA
-1130 ITLTATPADATVKL
+1130 LTAYQVKFAADPADA
-1144 EKGSLPASPKTTD
+1144 S
-1157 KETGV
+1157 
-1162 YTYVVEKGAEYTYT
+1162 
-1176 VSKFGYETETGSIT
+1176 
-1190 VNADVNKT
+1190 
-1198 VTLSELASCTLT
+1198 VTL
-1210 FAVTPAENAKVTVT
+1210 T
-1224 HPVGGTIKPEADGG
+1224 HPVGSTIAADENGA
-1238 YKLYLGE
+1238 YIVYAGE

-1279 AGWDGTTKTAPT
+1279 AGWDGTTKTEPA
-1291 QDKSGVYL
+1291 QDESGVYL

-1333 PWTAIGTSSN
+1333 TWTAIGTSSN
-1343 KFAGTLDGDNYTVS
+1343 KFAGTLDGDSHTVS
-1357 GLVTT
+1357 GLAGTG
-1362 GLVGELAEGGVVE
+1362 GLVYYLSANGTVKSLCVD
-1375 NLRVNCAIVSTSS
+1375 CAIDGTSN
-1388 LLGGVANSSAGTIRN
+1388 V
-1403 CMVSGSIT
+1403 
-1411 FSSEGHNGASAIGG
+1411 GG
-1425 IAGRTTGNG
+1425 IADKSEGRIENCLVSGYIKGGDDAIFGVGGIVGHGVAGN

-1441 RAVVKDAYDNSTY
+1441 TADILFKYSRYAVQNGAGGIVGYTY
-1454 GTSAPLGGIAGYAY
+1454 GT
-1468 GVVENCYFTGTLA
+1468 VENCYFAGNVHTNAKSVRDGGF
-1481 VKKTQPN
+1481 
-1488 KIIQQKRGGLVG
+1488 GGLVG
-1500 ELNANAE
+1500 CAYSNAVMKDCYTVGAVT
-1507 LKGSYVAG
+1507 GP
-1515 EFAIAD
+1515 
-1521 ESKFGAVVGKVNS
+1521 ESSFGAVVGKVNS

-1560 TAHTA
+1560 TARTA
-1565 DYMRSAEFAVDMG
+1565 DYMRTPEFAAEMG
-1578 MNQDDGTLNGG
+1578 MHLDSGNSNGG

-1595 QGGTVLSADDLK
+1595 QGGTPVNNADLK
-1607 AAAAAANAL
+1607 AAADAASAL
-1616 ELRGMS
+1616 QLRGMS

-1641 LYDLTDYN
+1641 FYDLTDYN

-1660 EAPGEAV
+1660 EEPGEAV
-1667 TNLHDYFL
+1667 TDLHDYFL

-1694 RLKADATGVYQLR
+1694 LLKADATGVYQLR

-1720 ETAQTYTAC
+1720 ETAQTYTGF
-1729 LTLPASVTVPVE
+1729 LTLPTSVTVPVDE
-1741 GSGEKIV
+1741 AEKTV

-1762 TGALTAPAADKVTV
+1762 TGALTAPAANKVTV

-1783 SGAATKTK
+1783 SGAATKVK
-1791 TFTLCLWSENAEKVQ
+1791 TFTLCLWSENAEKAQ
-1806 TLEDIAAEFAR
+1806 TLEDIAAEFTR

-1823 PLQGMGLYDETNI
+1823 PLEGVGLYYETNI

-1850 DVADNSEITYV
+1850 DVADKAEITYV

-1926 AVQKLLESAAES
+1926 AVQKLLESAAGS

-1975 PSSIAGRYDV
+1975 PSGIAGRYDV

-2020 TALPEKSGKFRL
+2020 TALPEKAGKFRL

-2060 VFFDATV
+2060 VLFDATV

-2095 KTKPVD
+2095 KTKPVNLD
-2101 LTAVSDDM
+2101 AVSDDM
-2109 QMPRPALLEEKGIM
+2109 QMPRPALLEQTGIM

-2154 PGEKPVEAKYVVTIT
+2154 PGEEPVEAKYVVIIT

-2200 MTEAL
+2200 MTEAR
-2205 TGDVYWDGIK
+2205 TENAYWDGIK
-2215 NKNTVKTKVT
+2215 NKNTDKTKVT

-2315 GINGTEESKERYKDF
+2315 GINGTEESKERYKNF

-2343 VIGEKNAADP
+2343 VPGTTGQNDP

-2370 NGHTFQGISDFT
+2370 NGHTFTGISDFT
-2382 FTGKANEDPTAW
+2382 FTGKVNEDPTAW

-2419 DAAGHTLKE
+2419 DAAGNTLKE

-2438 FGIAVKGGNETLPKT
+2438 FGLTLQGGTETLPKT

-2475 PLDPTDPM
+2475 PLDPTDPT
-2483 VPGAEV
+2483 VPGTEV

-2545 YVKANIGSDGILRK
+2545 YVQKNMGADGVLVDPESRN
-2559 PDDKNTPVITDNERI
+2559 PTVTDNERI
-2574 ILALTAIGKDPTN
+2574 VLALTAIGKDPAN
-2587 VGDKN
+2587 VGGEN
-2592 LLTAL
+2592 LLKAL
-2597 QDKDIMKV
+2597 QNKDIMKV
-2605 TDTSKT
+2605 TDTSNT

-2637 AVLEQQN
+2637 AVLAQQN
-2644 KDGSWSASADTK
+2644 EDGSWSASADTK

-2668 QALAPYHKDG
+2668 QALAPYHKDS

-2797 HRFGEWKVTVAATC
+2797 HRFGEWKLTVAATC

-2819 ICSICGVV
+2819 ICSICGAV
-2827 EEKPV
+2827 EEKSV

-2862 CGTKETMIVP
+2862 CGTEETMIVP

-2900 RCHKYFSDAAG
+2900 RCHKFFSDAAG
-2911 KTEIAKDSWII
+2911 KTEIAKDSWVI

-2966 GKHTYVDGVCTTC
+2966 GKHTYVNGVCTVC
-2979 GTRNPAGG
+2979 GVKNPMANV
-2987 IKGDDL
+2987 KGDDI
-2993 KVDSKDNTIVTGGGL
+2993 KVDSKDNKTAAGDGLVIKADDTITGE
-3008 TIKTDKPVTDEK
+3008 V
-3020 LAEIKAAVE
+3020 LADIKAAVSD
-3029 NGSIVITVN
+3029 GAITV
-3038 NTPILQLTKEDKESD
+3038 TVTDTLQLTNEQKAAD
-3053 GGKKALMQAGAAA
+3053 GGKSALTEAAKTAGD
-3066 SGELKKELDKLAEKL
+3066 EVKKELNKLAEKL

-3118 LIELPHSVTLT
+3118 LIELPHSVTVT

>member
-10 LTVVMVVSMLP
+10 LTVVMVVSLLP

-29 AADQEQQTQQEQIA
+29 AADQEQQTQQEQTA

-78 AAPMLAAAGAV
+78 VALALAE
-89 QNIGTA
+89 GTVSSA
-95 EEFAAMEPGGNY
+95 EEFAEMDASGSY
-107 QLTADITVTAPYAN
+107 TLTADIIVTAPYAN
-121 EFTDFS
+121 DFT

-157 AVVKNVMVD
+157 AVVKNVMVE
-166 GEVTGTDNIGGIA
+166 GTVTGKKYVAGIA
-179 GIATNATII
+179 GQAIDATITG
-188 ACANKATVA
+188 CANKAGIL
-197 ATGRYVGGLVG
+197 ATDRYVGGIAAES
-208 KGTGLTMTSCYNQ
+208 KNTSISNCYNRGTISSSRTGSGVCLGGIVGNAPSAQ
-221 GAVSSTRTRPINM
+221 ISNCYNAGQIVTKSTTNYGA
-234 GGIAGYVDGG
+234 IAGYGYGVTV
-244 ASVENCYNTGS
+244 SNCYF
-255 ITGSGSNTAAVV
+255 IAVDNLKGV
-267 GWDAATVK
+267 YGTET
-275 NCYYLESTY
+275 ESTP
-284 KVGACGNDGYT
+284 K
-295 DPTVSKT
+295 S
-302 DAEMRSGDI
+302 AEEMKSSAFA
-311 VALLGSAFMVKSG
+311 ALLGSAFMAKAG

-335 AAVKFTVSPANAVV
+335 AAVRFTIAPANATL
-349 EINGVKYTGSCTVG
+349 EINGGTYTGSTTVA
-363 LPVGDY
+363 LPAADAPY
-369 TYTVSCPGYTQQTG
+369 SYTVSCPGYTQQTG
-383 SVTVTG
+383 SVTVTNK
-389 EDNPVANPNS
+389 DNPVANPNS
-399 VSVTLEKDAA
+399 VSVTLEKDTSA
-409 KWVTVTFTVTPEN
+409 WVNVTFN
-422 ATLTLKDGETQ
+422 
-433 VTPTEGTTYKL
+433 VTPTGAALTVKRGDTVIEPQSDGIYKL
-444 LKGVTYTYTAV
+444 LKGVAYTYTAV
-455 SDDEGYEPASGEVT
+455 SDDESYEPASGEVT

-479 LKKVQSIAVKN
+479 LKKVQSIAVTKAP
-490 GSTHKT
+490 TKT
-496 EFEQGDALD
+496 EYYKGDAELD
-505 TTGLTVTVT
+505 LTGMVLTVNYDGTDETRTITDGYDAAGVTCEGFSTETPVESQTVTVKYRGKT
-514 YSDNST
+514 ATFTIKVNDKLRFADFFTAISDS
-520 KDITEGFT
+520 ITAT
-528 VTGFNSVNVAEN
+528 DD
-540 QTLTVH
+540 
-546 YKGAETT
+546 TT
-553 YSVKINKKLFP
+553 YPFTPVQKPEGNYLESSNTSNYSSSKIILT
-564 SKAFNALE
+564 
-572 GYATVEYSHTGKYTA
+572 ATK
-587 GDGKEFVDDAQEGA
+587 
-601 LRSNSAG
+601 N
-608 MNSTTVTVTITFL
+608 VT
-621 ENAPK
+621 
-626 MLLSFDYKVSSESN
+626 LSFDYLGSAFSN
-640 YDKLLVAQN
+640 SYYCF
-649 RETKLT
+649 
-655 KSGTVAW
+655 
-662 TADNSLT
+662 T
-669 VKGGDIVTLT
+669 VKKGTQPILSSYNSTTWKKCAVDMAAGDTVTLKFEHP
-679 YSKDRSTASGSDCI
+679 YSYGSHYSVK
-693 WLKNFTVSPLYT
+693 LKNFTVSPLYT
-705 LTIAPNQTD
+705 LTIAPDQTD

-770 LVKLPVITLQFT
+770 LVKLPVITLT
-782 PDDAA
+782 VSPADA
-787 VTLKQGNTTVYK
+787 TVKLTKNGSTVSHDTKNGGEYK
-799 ESAAS
+799 
-804 STGKNVY
+804 Y

-816 TDYTYTVS
+816 TAYTYTVS
-824 KFGYETATGMIS
+824 KFGYETATGTIN
-836 VATGDV
+836 VATADV
-842 NKTVTLTE
+842 NKTVKLTE
-850 AAKYSVTFQITKPEG
+850 LAKQTVTFNITKPEG
-865 VSASPTVT
+865 VTAAPTVT
-873 VEYNGTKVY
+873 VMSGKDAVY
-882 EGSGAN
+882 TGSGTN
-888 CTLPAGDY
+888 CALPAGDY
-896 TYKATLK
+896 TYTAKL
-903 DCDDLSG
+903 DGCDDLSG

-916 AAVTVNLPFEKKLTF
+916 AAVTVNLPFAKKLTF
-931 ADIFQGVEGITASNG
+931 DDIFQDIEGITATNG
-946 TKGFKPIKSAAGNYL
+946 TSGFKPVKDAAGNYL
-961 ESNKSYY
+961 ESNGKYY
-968 GTTSLTLTATKPC
+968 GTTSLTLTATESRL
-981 VISFEYFA
+981 VSFRYLAKGYEN
-989 QGHEDNW
+989 NW
-996 DEDDSAFF
+996 DEDNSAFF

-1016 YEENG
+1016 YEEDD
-1021 WKTFSTAL
+1021 WKTFSTVL
-1029 NTGETLTLSFNENGN
+1029 NKDEKLTLSFSESGSN
-1044 SYYVRLKNFAVSPAY
+1044 YYVRLKDFAAAAAH
-1059 TITLTTTP
+1059 TLTLKTP
-1067 TADKVELKDESGNKL
+1067 DGATVVLKDRSGTEI
-1082 TGSGG
+1082 TG
-1087 KYAVAPGT
+1087 KNGT
-1095 YTYTVSKKDYETAT
+1095 YTVAAGT
-1109 GEITVTDADVTQPV
+1109 
-1123 KLTAKPV
+1123 
-1130 ITLTATPADATVKL
+1130 
-1144 EKGSLPASPKTTD
+1144 
-1157 KETGV
+1157 
-1162 YTYVVEKGAEYTYT
+1162 YTYT
-1176 VSKFGYETETGSIT
+1176 VSKFGYETKTGNIT
-1190 VNADVNKT
+1190 VSADVNET
-1198 VTLSELASCTLT
+1198 VTLSELATRTLT
-1210 FAVTPAENAKVTVT
+1210 FAVTPEDAKVTVT
-1224 HPVGGTIKPEADGG
+1224 HPVGGTIKPGADGG

-1250 VAKADYITVSGS
+1250 VTKADYITVSGS
-1262 FTAAKNDTIT
+1262 FTAAKNDTIK

-1279 AGWDGTTKTAPT
+1279 AGWDGTTKTKPA
-1291 QDKSGVYL
+1291 QDESGVYL
-1299 IDTAAKLAWF
+1299 IGTAAELAWF
-1309 ADAVNGGQK
+1309 ADAVQNGQT
-1318 AINGKLTANINLNGK
+1318 AISAKLTANINLNGK
-1333 PWTAIGTSSN
+1333 TWTAIGTSSN

-1357 GLVTT
+1357 GLAGTG
-1362 GLVGELAEGGVVE
+1362 GLVYYLSANGTVKSLCVD
-1375 NLRVNCAIVSTSS
+1375 CAIDGTSN
-1388 LLGGVANSSAGTIRN
+1388 V
-1403 CMVSGSIT
+1403 
-1411 FSSEGHNGASAIGG
+1411 GG
-1425 IAGRTTGNG
+1425 IADKSEGRIENCLVSGYIKGGNDTIFG
-1434 VISGCVS
+1434 VGGIVGHGVAGNVISGCVS
-1441 RAVVKDAYDNSTY
+1441 TADILFKYSRYAVQNGAGGIVGYTY
-1454 GTSAPLGGIAGYAY
+1454 GT
-1468 GVVENCYFTGTLA
+1468 VENCYFAGNVHTNAKSVSAGGF
-1481 VKKTQPN
+1481 
-1488 KIIQQKRGGLVG
+1488 GGLVG
-1500 ELNANAE
+1500 SARSNAVMKDCYTVGAVT
-1507 LKGSYVAG
+1507 GP
-1515 EFAIAD
+1515 
-1521 ESKFGAVVGKVNS
+1521 ESSFGAVVGKVNS

-1545 TVAPQA
+1545 TVATQA

-1616 ELRGMS
+1616 QLRGMS

-1629 AKADWYAETVLG
+1629 AKADWYAENVLG

-1649 DKADLCEKYGI
+1649 DKADLCEEYGI

-1667 TNLHDYFL
+1667 TNPHDYFL
-1675 NALQKHFYKELGLD
+1675 TALQKHFYKELGLD

-1694 RLKADATGVYQLR
+1694 LLKADASGVYQLR

-1720 ETAQTYTAC
+1720 SAQTYTGF
-1729 LTLPASVTVPVE
+1729 LTLPKSVTVPVD
-1741 GSGEKIV
+1741 GSGEKTV

-1762 TGALTAPAADKVTV
+1762 TGALTVPAADKVTV

-1783 SGAATKTK
+1783 SGAATKVK
-1791 TFTLCLWSENAEKVQ
+1791 TFKLCLWSENAEKVQ
-1806 TLEDIAAEFAR
+1806 TLEDIAAEFTR
-1817 KNTAVQ
+1817 KNIAVQ
-1823 PLQGMGLYDETNI
+1823 PLEGVGLYNEKNI
-1836 TQAFRRLLAEQGYA
+1836 TQAFHRLLREQGYA
-1850 DVADNSEITYV
+1850 DVADRAEITYV
-1861 NGSAKANGFDG
+1861 NGSAKANGFDD
-1872 TKVQYIADNGKI
+1872 TKVKYIADNGDI

-1904 NITYAGVTKEIT
+1904 RITYAGVTKEIT
-1916 LRATVGRSAD
+1916 LRGTVGRSAD
-1926 AVQKLLESAAES
+1926 AVQKLVESAAES

-1998 ITNGTNGTGV
+1998 ITNGTNGAGV

-2020 TALPEKSGKFRL
+2020 APLPEKAGKFRL

-2038 DAFDDYTLA
+2038 DGFDDYTLA
-2047 HITGDNGVEVYAD
+2047 HITGDDGVEVYAD

-2073 VTSEMQNALA
+2073 VTSEMQTALA

-2095 KTKPVD
+2095 KTKPVNLD
-2101 LTAVSDDM
+2101 AVSDDM
-2109 QMPRPALLEEKGIM
+2109 QMPRPALLEQAGIM

-2154 PGEKPVEAKYVVTIT
+2154 PGEEPAEAKYVVTIT

-2177 ARQEFSFTIQPFT
+2177 ARQEFTFTIAPFEE
-2190 QPELDGAAAF
+2190 QELKAAAAF
-2200 MTEAL
+2200 MTEAR
-2205 TGDVYWDGIK
+2205 TEDAYWDGIK

-2315 GINGTEESKERYKDF
+2315 GINGTEETKERYKDF

-2343 VIGEKNAADP
+2343 VIGEKNAVDP

-2399 CLDSAKYTYTG
+2399 CLGSAKYTYTG

-2438 FGIAVKGGNETLPKT
+2438 FGLAVKGGTETLPKT

-2475 PLDPTDPM
+2475 PLDPTDPT
-2483 VPGAEV
+2483 VPGTEV

-2507 SAPVV
+2507 STPVV

-2522 GQARAKVPLSEAYIA
+2522 GQARAKVPLSEAYIQ
-2537 AYYEKVVA
+2537 AYYDKVVA
-2545 YVKANIGSDGILRK
+2545 YVRKNMGADGVLRD
-2559 PDDKNTPVITDNERI
+2559 PESHNPVITDNERI
-2574 ILALTAIGKDPTN
+2574 ALALTAIGKDPAN
-2587 VGDKN
+2587 VGGES
-2592 LLTAL
+2592 LLKAL
-2597 QDKDIMKV
+2597 QNKDIMKV
-2605 TDTSKT
+2605 TDTSDT

-2637 AVLEQQN
+2637 AILGQQN
-2644 KDGSWSASADTK
+2644 ADGSWSASADTK
-2656 PVGDVDMTAMAL
+2656 PASDVDMTAMAL
-2668 QALAPYHKDG
+2668 QALAPYYKDG

-2690 LNWLSGKYR
+2690 LSWLSGKYQ

-2819 ICSICGVV
+2819 ICSICGAV
-2827 EEKPV
+2827 EEKSV
-2832 PATGHKFSAWTVTK
+2832 PAPGHNFGAWTVTK

-2862 CGTKETMIVP
+2862 CGTEETMIVP

-2879 ATAGKAATCTEAG
+2879 ATAGKAATCTEPG
-2892 NSAYWTCS
+2892 NSAYWSCS
-2900 RCHKYFSDAAG
+2900 RCGKFFSDAAG
-2911 KTEIAKDSWII
+2911 KTEIAKDSWVI

-2966 GKHTYVDGVCTTC
+2966 GKHTYVNGVCTVC
-2979 GTRNPAGG
+2979 GVKNPMANV
-2987 IKGDDL
+2987 KGDDI
-2993 KVDSKDNTIVTGGGL
+2993 KVDSKDNKTAAGDGLVIKADDTITGE
-3008 TIKTDKPVTDEK
+3008 V
-3020 LAEIKAAVE
+3020 LADIKAAVSD
-3029 NGSIVITVN
+3029 GAITV
-3038 NTPILQLTKEDKESD
+3038 TVTDTLQLTNEQKAAD
-3053 GGKKALMQAGAAA
+3053 GGKSALTEAAKTAGD
-3066 SGELKKELDKLAEKL
+3066 EVKKELNKLAEKL

-3118 LIELPHSVTLT
+3118 LIELPHSVTVT

-3157 VTTAELSATLGGTK
+3157 VTTAELSATLGGAK

-3202 SGTADSGKKDSAN
+3202 SGTADSGKTDSAN

-3229 VLAAAAVVVLTRKK
+3229 VLAAAAVVALTHKRK

>member
-1 MRKRVISWL
+1 MKKRVISWL

-29 AADQEQQTQQEQIA
+29 AAEQEQQTQQEQIA
-43 PADTENTVPAGNE
+43 PVDTENTVPAEDE
-56 ETQEQQEPAEEVPVS
+56 ETQEQQEPAPETPVS
-71 RSARSGG
+71 RSARIGG
-78 AAPMLAAAGAV
+78 TALALAE
-89 QNIGTA
+89 GTVSSA
-95 EEFAAMEPGGNY
+95 EEFAAMEPSGNY
-107 QLTADITVTAPYAN
+107 QLTEDITVTAPYGN
-121 EFTDFS
+121 DITGFTGFT

-134 HTVTLAISGD
+134 HTVTLDITASTANVG
-144 SDYQALFAKLAAG
+144 LFSKLAGG
-157 AVVKNVMVD
+157 AVVKNVKVD
-166 GEVTGTDNIGGIA
+166 GTVSGTEGVA
-179 GIATNATII
+179 GIAAQANGATISGCI
-188 ACANKATVA
+188 NCAIIS
-197 ATGRYVGGLVG
+197 ATGRYVGGIVG
-208 KGTGLTMTSCYNQ
+208 KLRGGT
-221 GAVSSTRTRPINM
+221 
-234 GGIAGYVDGG
+234 
-244 ASVENCYNTGS
+244 VENCYNTGAIS
-255 ITGSGSNTAAVV
+255 SSRDRKGVNLGGIAGYIDSNGS
-267 GWDAATVK
+267 VK
-275 NCYYLESTY
+275 NCYNSGTTSVTADTSNYAAIAGWCDNSTVTNCYYLDTTASA
-284 KVGACGNDGYT
+284 GANGNSQT
-295 DPTVSKT
+295 ATSKT
-302 DAEMRSGDI
+302 AEEMKSPAFA
-311 VALLGSAFMVKSG
+311 ALLGDGFMVKSG
-324 DYPALSWETPT
+324 NYPALSWETPT
-335 AAVKFTVSPANAVV
+335 AAVLFTIVPANATL
-349 EINGVKYTGSCTVG
+349 EINGGTYTGSTTVA
-363 LPVGDY
+363 LPAADAPY
-369 TYTVSCPGYTQQTG
+369 SYTVSCPGYTQQTG
-383 SVTVTG
+383 TVTVRNK
-389 EDNPVANPNS
+389 DNPVADPAN
-399 VSVTLEKDAA
+399 VTVTLAEDAA
-409 KWVTVTFTVTPEN
+409 QWVTVTFTVTPAG

-433 VTPTEGTTYKL
+433 VTPTEGTTYQL
-444 LKGVTYTYTAV
+444 LKGHAYTYTAETTE
-455 SDDEGYEPASGEVT
+455 EGYEPAAGEVT
-469 PTADGTQTVA
+469 PTESSTQTVA
-479 LKKVQSIAVKN
+479 LKKVQSIAVTKAP
-490 GSTHKT
+490 TKT
-496 EFEQGDALD
+496 EYYKGDAELD
-505 TTGLTVTVT
+505 LTGMVLTVSYEGTDEPRTIEGGYAAAGVT
-514 YSDNST
+514 FEGFDTSEPAESKSITISYRGKTASFAIEVKDKLQFSDFFSAISDSVTATNST
-520 KDITEGFT
+520 SRPFEPVQSEGCLQPASNASSYSPSTITIAAIK
-528 VTGFNSVNVAEN
+528 N
-540 QTLTVH
+540 
-546 YKGAETT
+546 
-553 YSVKINKKLFP
+553 
-564 SKAFNALE
+564 
-572 GYATVEYSHTGKYTA
+572 
-587 GDGKEFVDDAQEGA
+587 
-601 LRSNSAG
+601 
-608 MNSTTVTVTITFL
+608 VTV
-621 ENAPK
+621 
-626 MLLSFDYKVSSESN
+626 SFDYCGGTGYTDFYVKKGSSQLLASYYSSEWKNFS
-640 YDKLLVAQN
+640 
-649 RETKLT
+649 
-655 KSGTVAW
+655 
-662 TADNSLT
+662 ADLRI
-669 VKGGDIVTLT
+669 GETLT
-679 YSKDRSTASGSDCI
+679 LSYGSSSGLK
-693 WLKNFTVSPLYT
+693 LKNFTVSPLYT
-705 LTIAPNQTD
+705 LTIAPDQTD

-824 KFGYETATGMIS
+824 KFGYETATGTIS

-850 AAKYSVTFQITKPEG
+850 AAKYSVTFNITKPEG
-865 VSASPTVT
+865 VTAEPTVT
-873 VEYNGTKVY
+873 VKSGRDTVY
-882 EGSGAN
+882 TGSGAN
-888 CTLPAGDY
+888 CTLPAGNY
-896 TYKATLK
+896 TYTATLEG
-903 DCDDLSG
+903 CDTLSG
-910 SFTVAA
+910 SFVVKAA
-916 AAVTVNLPFEKKLTF
+916 KTIGLEFVKSLTF
-931 ADIFQGVEGITASNG
+931 DDFFAGLDGITAENG
-946 TKGFKPIKSAAGNYL
+946 TRYGFEPVRAAGGNYL
-961 ESNKSYY
+961 ESNRRSY
-968 GTTSLTLTATKPC
+968 GTTSLTLTATESRL
-981 VISFEYFA
+981 VSFQYLA
-989 QGHEDNW
+989 KGNKADYSW
-996 DEDDSAFF
+996 DDDSAFS
-1004 TVKKGTTTLLTV
+1004 VKKGTSTLLTA

-1021 WKTFSTAL
+1021 WKTFSTVL
-1029 NTGETLTLSFNENGN
+1029 NTGEKLTLSFSESGS
-1044 SYYVRLKNFAVSPAY
+1044 SYYVRLKDFAAAAAHTLTLNTPAGATVVLKDRSGAEITGKNGAY
-1059 TITLTTTP
+1059 T
-1067 TADKVELKDESGNKL
+1067 
-1082 TGSGG
+1082 
-1087 KYAVAPGT
+1087 VAAGT
-1095 YTYTVSKKDYETAT
+1095 YA
-1109 GEITVTDADVTQPV
+1109 
-1123 KLTAKPV
+1123 
-1130 ITLTATPADATVKL
+1130 
-1144 EKGSLPASPKTTD
+1144 
-1157 KETGV
+1157 
-1162 YTYVVEKGAEYTYT
+1162 YT
-1176 VSKFGYETETGSIT
+1176 VSKFGYETKTGNIT
-1190 VNADVNKT
+1190 VSADVNET
-1198 VTLSELASCTLT
+1198 ITLSELATRTLT
-1210 FAVTPAENAKVTVT
+1210 FAVTPADATVTVT
-1224 HPVGGTIKPEADGG
+1224 HPVGGTITADENGA
-1238 YKLYLGE
+1238 YIVYAGE

-1279 AGWDGTTKTAPT
+1279 EGWDGTTKTAPT
-1291 QDKSGVYL
+1291 QDESGVYL

-1309 ADAVNGGQK
+1309 ADAVQNGQRDIS
-1318 AINGKLTANINLNGK
+1318 AKLTANINLNGK
-1333 PWTAIGTSSN
+1333 TWTAIGTSSN

-1411 FSSEGHNGASAIGG
+1411 FSCGGYNGASAIGG
-1425 IAGRTTGNG
+1425 IAGRNTGNG

-1454 GTSAPLGGIAGYAY
+1454 GTSASLGGIAGYAY

-1488 KIIQQKRGGLVG
+1488 KIINQKRGGLVG

-1560 TAHTA
+1560 TARTA
-1565 DYMRSAEFAVDMG
+1565 DYMRTPEFAAEMG
-1578 MNQDDGTLNGG
+1578 MHLDSGNSNGG

-1595 QGGTVLSADDLK
+1595 QGGTPVDNADLK

-1629 AKADWYAETVLG
+1629 AKADWYAETVLRF
-1641 LYDLTDYN
+1641 YDLTDYN

-1660 EAPGEAV
+1660 EEPGEAV
-1667 TNLHDYFL
+1667 TDLHDYFL

-1694 RLKADATGVYQLR
+1694 LLKADATGVYQLR
-1707 GLTPVSGDPEEEE
+1707 GLTPVSSDPEEEE
-1720 ETAQTYTAC
+1720 EIAQTYTGF

-1741 GSGEKIV
+1741 GSGEKTV
-1748 SLTWTADNALVNTA
+1748 SLAWTADNALVNTA

-1806 TLEDIAAEFAR
+1806 TLEDIAVEFTR

-1823 PLQGMGLYDETNI
+1823 PLQGVGLYDETNI

-1872 TKVQYIADNGKI
+1872 TKVQYIADNGDI
-1884 TYFTGDGTARQ
+1884 IYFTGDGTARQ

-1926 AVQKLLESAAES
+1926 AVQKLLESAAGS

-2020 TALPEKSGKFRL
+2020 TALPEKAGKFRL

-2060 VFFDATV
+2060 VLFDATV

-2101 LTAVSDDM
+2101 TTAVGDDM
-2109 QMPRPALLEEKGIM
+2109 QMPRPALLEKAGIM
-2123 SDSYNQKVT
+2123 TDSYNQKVT

-2200 MTEAL
+2200 MTEAR
-2205 TGDVYWDGIK
+2205 TEDAYWDGIK

-2244 VRGTVNMTFDGIEA
+2244 IRGTVNMTFDGIEA

-2315 GINGTEESKERYKDF
+2315 GLNGTEESKERYKDF
-2330 AQFYKQPIHIDLT
+2330 AQFYKQPIQIDLT
-2343 VIGEKNAADP
+2343 VPGTTGQNDP

-2370 NGHTFQGISDFT
+2370 NGHTFRGISDFT

-2438 FGIAVKGGNETLPKT
+2438 FGLTLQGGTETLPKT

-2475 PLDPTDPM
+2475 PLDPTDPA

-2545 YVKANIGSDGILRK
+2545 YVQKNMGADGVLVDPESRN
-2559 PDDKNTPVITDNERI
+2559 PTVTDNERI
-2574 ILALTAIGKDPTN
+2574 ILALTAIGKDPAN
-2587 VGDKN
+2587 VGGEN
-2592 LLTAL
+2592 LLKAL
-2597 QDKDIMKV
+2597 QNKDIMQV
-2605 TDTSKT
+2605 TDTSNT

-2637 AVLEQQN
+2637 AVLAQQN
-2644 KDGSWSASADTK
+2644 EDGSWRASADTK

-2668 QALAPYHKDG
+2668 QALAPYYKDG

-2862 CGTKETMIVP
+2862 CGTEETMIVP

-2900 RCHKYFSDAAG
+2900 RCHKFFSDAAG
-2911 KTEIAKDSWII
+2911 KTEIAKDSWVI

-3118 LIELPHSVTLT
+3118 LIELPHSVTVT

-3150 HTDSSGN
+3150 HTDANGS
-3157 VTTAELSATLGGTK
+3157 VTTAELPATLGGTK

-3202 SGTADSGKKDSAN
+3202 NGSADSGKKDSAN

-3229 VLAAAAVVVLTRKK
+3229 ALAAAAVVVLTRKK

>member
-1 MRKRVISWL
+1 MKKRVISWL
-10 LTVVMVVSMLP
+10 LTVVMAVSLLP

-29 AADQEQQTQQEQIA
+29 AAEQEQQTQQEQTA
-43 PADTENTVPAGNE
+43 PADTDSNVPTEDE
-56 ETQEQQEPAEEVPVS
+56 ETQEQQEPAAEVPVS

-78 AAPMLAAAGAV
+78 AALALAE
-89 QNIGTA
+89 GTVSSA
-95 EEFAAMEPGGNY
+95 KEFAAMDASGSY
-107 QLTADITVTAPYAN
+107 TLTKDIIVTEPYAS
-121 EFTDFS
+121 DFS
-127 GTFDGNG
+127 GTFDGDG
-134 HTVTLAISGD
+134 HTVTLNITASTANVG
-144 SDYQALFAKLAAG
+144 LFSKLAGG
-157 AVVKNVMVD
+157 AVVKNVITA
-166 GEVTGTDNIGGIA
+166 GSVTATGKNNVGGIAGVADTELGAITISNCKNEAAIEGNKVVGGILGGCTEDDYALTISACANEGNISGTRNIGGIC
-179 GIATNATII
+179 GTLENAHFIK
-188 ACANKATVA
+188 N
-197 ATGRYVGGLVG
+197 
-208 KGTGLTMTSCYNQ
+208 CYNSGTVTGSTIGGILGR
-221 GAVSSTRTRPINM
+221 GARGSSSTTDTPIL
-234 GGIAGYVDGG
+234 
-244 ASVENCYNTGS
+244 ENCYNVGN
-255 ITGSGSNTAAVV
+255 IVYSNTNGSAIV
-267 GWDAATVK
+267 GTGYAKKPVEVK
-275 NCYYLESTY
+275 NCYALEGSA
-284 KVGACGNDGYT
+284 KAFVVNGVNAISNSDFK
-295 DPTVSKT
+295 S
-302 DAEMRSGDI
+302 AEEMKS
-311 VALLGSAFMVKSG
+311 AEFAATLGSAFQYNVGGYPTLKDPEPVVEKNVVSISVKSAKTTCYTGDELELSVTVTYDDNSSEVITKGFTVAGFDNTAPGKQTVTVTYKEKTDSIEIEVIKKPEFDDFFAGIVNSVEVTNDATYPYVVDMTDSDGLCLRSSNPDQGNTSSTSTITLKAKANVTLSFKYWGCNYDSSYAALTIVKNNSYNPEMRSWGSTQWKDFTIDLKKGDTLRLNLIKTYVSG
-324 DYPALSWETPT
+324 DYY
-335 AAVKFTVSPANAVV
+335 VKLKDFTVSSLYEVKLTAEPEEADAVV
-349 EINGVKYTGSCTVG
+349 ALKDSTGAELKGTNGVYIVSAGE
-363 LPVGDY
+363 Y
-369 TYTVSCPGYTQQTG
+369 TYTVSAYGYDTVTETINVAADVAKTVPLTKSAAYSVAFDISRPAGITADPTVTVKTNGKAVYTGDGTGCSLSNGSYAYTVACDGCDNAGGIFSVNGDKMNITVTLAKKAIFEDFFANCQGITVSGDKGKFTIEGAGKDSYLKTTETTTLALTATKNVKLSFSYIANAVGYVEGDWENDEPDEYYYFTIKKNSTQVKRAYSETSWKDFSVELTQGDVLTISYDGYTR
-383 SVTVTG
+383 
-389 EDNPVANPNS
+389 DYY
-399 VSVTLEKDAA
+399 AA
-409 KWVTVTFTVTPEN
+409 LKNFAAVPFY
-422 ATLTLKDGETQ
+422 TLTLKTPDG
-433 VTPTEGTTYKL
+433 
-444 LKGVTYTYTAV
+444 
-455 SDDEGYEPASGEVT
+455 
-469 PTADGTQTVA
+469 
-479 LKKVQSIAVKN
+479 
-490 GSTHKT
+490 
-496 EFEQGDALD
+496 
-505 TTGLTVTVT
+505 
-514 YSDNST
+514 
-520 KDITEGFT
+520 
-528 VTGFNSVNVAEN
+528 
-540 QTLTVH
+540 
-546 YKGAETT
+546 
-553 YSVKINKKLFP
+553 
-564 SKAFNALE
+564 
-572 GYATVEYSHTGKYTA
+572 ATV
-587 GDGKEFVDDAQEGA
+587 V
-601 LRSNSAG
+601 L
-608 MNSTTVTVTITFL
+608 
-621 ENAPK
+621 
-626 MLLSFDYKVSSESN
+626 
-640 YDKLLVAQN
+640 
-649 RETKLT
+649 
-655 KSGTVAW
+655 
-662 TADNSLT
+662 
-669 VKGGDIVTLT
+669 
-679 YSKDRSTASGSDCI
+679 KDRSGAEIT
-693 WLKNFTVSPLYT
+693 
-705 LTIAPNQTD
+705 
-714 ATVTL
+714 
-719 KDKEGKTVSGSNGVF
+719 GSNG
-734 AVKAAADYTYTVTKK
+734 AYTV
-749 GYEPATGKV
+749 
-758 TMSAENQTVNVT
+758 
-770 LVKLPVITLQFT
+770 
-782 PDDAA
+782 AA
-787 VTLKQGNTTVYK
+787 GT
-799 ESAAS
+799 
-804 STGKNVY
+804 
-811 IAAKN
+811 
-816 TDYTYTVS
+816 YTYTVS
-824 KFGYETATGMIS
+824 KFGYETKTGNI
-836 VATGDV
+836 
-842 NKTVTLTE
+842 
-850 AAKYSVTFQITKPEG
+850 
-865 VSASPTVT
+865 
-873 VEYNGTKVY
+873 
-882 EGSGAN
+882 
-888 CTLPAGDY
+888 
-896 TYKATLK
+896 
-903 DCDDLSG
+903 
-910 SFTVAA
+910 
-916 AAVTVNLPFEKKLTF
+916 
-931 ADIFQGVEGITASNG
+931 
-946 TKGFKPIKSAAGNYL
+946 
-961 ESNKSYY
+961 
-968 GTTSLTLTATKPC
+968 
-981 VISFEYFA
+981 
-989 QGHEDNW
+989 
-996 DEDDSAFF
+996 
-1004 TVKKGTTTLLTV
+1004 
-1016 YEENG
+1016 
-1021 WKTFSTAL
+1021 
-1029 NTGETLTLSFNENGN
+1029 
-1044 SYYVRLKNFAVSPAY
+1044 
-1059 TITLTTTP
+1059 
-1067 TADKVELKDESGNKL
+1067 
-1082 TGSGG
+1082 
-1087 KYAVAPGT
+1087 
-1095 YTYTVSKKDYETAT
+1095 TVS
-1109 GEITVTDADVTQPV
+1109 
-1123 KLTAKPV
+1123 
-1130 ITLTATPADATVKL
+1130 
-1144 EKGSLPASPKTTD
+1144 
-1157 KETGV
+1157 
-1162 YTYVVEKGAEYTYT
+1162 
-1176 VSKFGYETETGSIT
+1176 
-1190 VNADVNKT
+1190 ADVNET
-1198 VTLSELASCTLT
+1198 VTLSEIATRTLT
-1210 FAVTPAENAKVTVT
+1210 FAVTPADATVTVT
-1224 HPVGGTIKPEADGG
+1224 HPVGGTIAADENGA
-1238 YKLYLGE
+1238 YIVYAGE

-1279 AGWDGTTKTAPT
+1279 AGWDGTTKTAPKT
-1291 QDKSGVYL
+1291 ENGVYQ
-1299 IDTAAKLAWF
+1299 IGTAAELAWF
-1309 ADAVNGGQK
+1309 ADAVNNGQTT
-1318 AINGKLTANINLNGK
+1318 ISGKLTANINLNGK
-1333 PWTAIGTSSN
+1333 TWTAIGTSSN
-1343 KFAGTLDGDNYTVS
+1343 KFAGTLDGDSHTVS

-1411 FSSEGHNGASAIGG
+1411 FSSGGYNGASAIGG

-1545 TVAPQA
+1545 TIAPQA

-1616 ELRGMS
+1616 QLRGMS

-1629 AKADWYAETVLG
+1629 AKADWYAENVLG
-1641 LYDLTDYN
+1641 LYDLTDNN
-1649 DKADLCEKYGI
+1649 DKADLCKEYGI
-1660 EAPGEAV
+1660 EEPGEAV

-1675 NALQKHFYKELGLD
+1675 TALQKHFYKEQGLD

-1694 RLKADATGVYQLR
+1694 LLKADATGVYQLR
-1707 GLTPVSGDPEEEE
+1707 GLAPVSGDPEEEE
-1720 ETAQTYTAC
+1720 ETAQTYTGF
-1729 LTLPASVTVPVE
+1729 LTLPASVTVPVDE
-1741 GSGEKIV
+1741 AEKTVAIAWE
-1748 SLTWTADNALVNTA
+1748 SSNTALVTVKDDGTA
-1762 TGALTAPAADKVTV
+1762 ALTAPAADKVTV

-1806 TLEDIAAEFAR
+1806 TLEDIAAEFTR

-1823 PLQGMGLYDETNI
+1823 PLEGVGLYYETNI

-1861 NGSAKANGFDG
+1861 SGSAKANGFDD
-1872 TKVQYIADNGKI
+1872 TKVKYIADNGDI

-1926 AVQKLLESAAES
+1926 AVQKLLESAAGS

-1975 PSSIAGRYDV
+1975 PSGIAGRYDV

-2020 TALPEKSGKFRL
+2020 TALPEKAGKFRL

-2101 LTAVSDDM
+2101 TTAVSDDM

-2154 PGEKPVEAKYVVTIT
+2154 PGEEPVEAKYVVTIT

-2205 TGDVYWDGIK
+2205 TEAVYWNGIS
-2215 NKNTVKTKVT
+2215 NGNTDKDNITG
-2225 SDLYPFAEICKNED
+2225 DLKPFVEIHKEQD
-2239 GTLKY
+2239 GTLTY
-2244 VRGTVNMTFDGIEA
+2244 VYGAVNMDFSGIKA
-2258 DDIPGWLDTEK
+2258 DDIPGWYASEK
-2269 YRCFRSSRPSVIENE
+2269 YRTFYSSRPTVIEHE
-2284 LLRVHQPEYN
+2284 LLRVHPAEYN
-2294 TTVTLDS
+2294 AKVTVNS
-2301 VLTYTKYAQYWEKF
+2301 VLSYSKYAQYWEKF

-2364 VDGYNK
+2364 VDGYDK
-2370 NGHTFQGISDFT
+2370 NGHTFTGISGFT

-2465 LRLFFTDTYI
+2465 LRLFLTDTYI
-2475 PLDPTDPM
+2475 PLDPTDPA

-2522 GQARAKVPLSEAYIA
+2522 GLARAKVPLSEAYIA

-2574 ILALTAIGKDPTN
+2574 ILALTAIGKDPAN
-2587 VGDKN
+2587 VGGEN
-2592 LLTAL
+2592 LLKAL
-2597 QDKDIMKV
+2597 QNKDIMQV
-2605 TDTSKT
+2605 TDTSNT

-2637 AVLEQQN
+2637 AVLAQQN
-2644 KDGSWSASADTK
+2644 EDGSWRASADTK

-2668 QALAPYHKDG
+2668 QALAPYYKDG

-2797 HRFGEWKVTVAATC
+2797 HRFGEWQVTVAATC

-2819 ICSICGVV
+2819 ICSICGAV
-2827 EEKPV
+2827 EEKSV
-2832 PATGHKFSAWTVTK
+2832 PATGHNFGAWTVTK

-2862 CGTKETMIVP
+2862 CSTEETMIVP
-2872 SLGHSMT
+2872 SLGHSLT

-2892 NSAYWTCS
+2892 NSAYWSCS

-2922 AALGHDEATR
+2922 NALGHDVGTR
-2932 AAVAATCYASGHEAD
+2932 GAVAATCYISGHEAD

-2955 VITAGATIPAT
+2955 VLTAGATIPAT

-3053 GGKKALMQAGAAA
+3053 GGKNALMQAGADA

-3118 LIELPHSVTLT
+3118 LIELPHSVTVT

-3138 ALQGKH
+3138 ALQGKR

>member
-1 MRKRVISWL
+1 MKKRVISWL
-10 LTVVMVVSMLP
+10 LTVVMVVSLLP

-29 AADQEQQTQQEQIA
+29 AADQEQQTQQEQIT
-43 PADTENTVPAGNE
+43 PVDTENTVPAEDE

-71 RSARSGG
+71 QMARSGG
-78 AAPMLAAAGAV
+78 AALALAE
-89 QNIGTA
+89 GTVSSA
-95 EEFAAMEPGGNY
+95 KEFAAMDASGSY
-107 QLTADITVTAPYAN
+107 TLTKDIIVTEPYAS
-121 EFTDFS
+121 DFS

-134 HTVTLAISGD
+134 HTVTLDIEGNSANVG
-144 SDYQALFAKLAAG
+144 LFRKLGGG
-157 AVVKNVMVD
+157 ATVKNVTVA
-166 GEVTGTDNIGGIA
+166 GQVTATGKNNVGGIA
-179 GIATNATII
+179 GNADGNVTIENCKNTASI
-188 ACANKATVA
+188 KGSKAVGGILGYSEPGSGFVTISSCANMGSVSGTRKQ
-197 ATGRYVGGLVG
+197 VGGIAGNVVG
-208 KGTGLTMTSCYNQ
+208 THIIRNCYNQ
-221 GAVSSTRTRPINM
+221 GDISDGA
-234 GGIAGYVDGG
+234 GILGRGTKGVL
-244 ASVENCYNTGS
+244 VENCYTVGS
-255 ITGSGSNTAAVV
+255 VETNGAIMAVSSSSYSSDEPCRIVNCYAPSETVTALVPSTVKISNSGTKSSAEMQSAEF
-267 GWDAATVK
+267 AAT
-275 NCYYLESTY
+275 
-284 KVGACGNDGYT
+284 
-295 DPTVSKT
+295 
-302 DAEMRSGDI
+302 
-311 VALLGSAFMVKSG
+311 LGSAFQYNGGGYPTLKDPEPVVEKNVVSISVKSAKTTCYTGDELELSVTVTYDDNSSEVITKGFTVAGFDNTAPGKQTVTVTYKEKTDSIEIEVIKKPEFDDFFAGIVNSVEVTNDATYPYVVDMTDSDGLCLRSSNPAQGNTSSTSTITLKAKANVTLSFKYWGCNYDSSYAALTIVKNNSYNPEMRSWGSTQWKDFTIDLKKGDTLRLNLIKTYVSG
-324 DYPALSWETPT
+324 DYY
-335 AAVKFTVSPANAVV
+335 VKLKDFTVSSLYEVKLTAEPEEADAVV
-349 EINGVKYTGSCTVG
+349 ALKDSTGAELKGTNGVYIVSAGE
-363 LPVGDY
+363 Y
-369 TYTVSCPGYTQQTG
+369 TYTVSAYGYDTVTETINVAADVAKTVPLTKSAAYSVAFDISRPAGITADPTVTVRTNGKAVYTGDGTGCSLSNGSYAYTVACDGCDNAGGIFSVNGDKVNITVTLAKKAIFEDFFANCQGITVSGDKGKFTIEGAGKDSYLKTTETTTLALTATKNVKLSFSYIANAAGCVEGDWYDEPDEYYYFTIKKNSKQVKLADRETSWKDFSVELTQGDVLTISYDGYT
-383 SVTVTG
+383 SYYY
-389 EDNPVANPNS
+389 
-399 VSVTLEKDAA
+399 AA
-409 KWVTVTFTVTPEN
+409 LKNFAAVPFY
-422 ATLTLKDGETQ
+422 TLTLKTPDG
-433 VTPTEGTTYKL
+433 
-444 LKGVTYTYTAV
+444 
-455 SDDEGYEPASGEVT
+455 
-469 PTADGTQTVA
+469 
-479 LKKVQSIAVKN
+479 
-490 GSTHKT
+490 
-496 EFEQGDALD
+496 
-505 TTGLTVTVT
+505 
-514 YSDNST
+514 
-520 KDITEGFT
+520 
-528 VTGFNSVNVAEN
+528 
-540 QTLTVH
+540 
-546 YKGAETT
+546 
-553 YSVKINKKLFP
+553 
-564 SKAFNALE
+564 
-572 GYATVEYSHTGKYTA
+572 ATV
-587 GDGKEFVDDAQEGA
+587 V
-601 LRSNSAG
+601 L
-608 MNSTTVTVTITFL
+608 
-621 ENAPK
+621 
-626 MLLSFDYKVSSESN
+626 
-640 YDKLLVAQN
+640 
-649 RETKLT
+649 
-655 KSGTVAW
+655 
-662 TADNSLT
+662 
-669 VKGGDIVTLT
+669 
-679 YSKDRSTASGSDCI
+679 KDRSG
-693 WLKNFTVSPLYT
+693 
-705 LTIAPNQTD
+705 
-714 ATVTL
+714 
-719 KDKEGKTVSGSNGVF
+719 
-734 AVKAAADYTYTVTKK
+734 
-749 GYEPATGKV
+749 
-758 TMSAENQTVNVT
+758 AE
-770 LVKLPVITLQFT
+770 I
-782 PDDAA
+782 
-787 VTLKQGNTTVYK
+787 
-799 ESAAS
+799 
-804 STGKNVY
+804 TGKNGAYTV
-811 IAAKN
+811 AAG
-816 TDYTYTVS
+816 TYAYTVS
-824 KFGYETATGMIS
+824 KFGYETKTGNI
-836 VATGDV
+836 
-842 NKTVTLTE
+842 
-850 AAKYSVTFQITKPEG
+850 
-865 VSASPTVT
+865 
-873 VEYNGTKVY
+873 
-882 EGSGAN
+882 
-888 CTLPAGDY
+888 
-896 TYKATLK
+896 
-903 DCDDLSG
+903 
-910 SFTVAA
+910 
-916 AAVTVNLPFEKKLTF
+916 
-931 ADIFQGVEGITASNG
+931 
-946 TKGFKPIKSAAGNYL
+946 
-961 ESNKSYY
+961 
-968 GTTSLTLTATKPC
+968 
-981 VISFEYFA
+981 
-989 QGHEDNW
+989 
-996 DEDDSAFF
+996 
-1004 TVKKGTTTLLTV
+1004 
-1016 YEENG
+1016 
-1021 WKTFSTAL
+1021 
-1029 NTGETLTLSFNENGN
+1029 
-1044 SYYVRLKNFAVSPAY
+1044 
-1059 TITLTTTP
+1059 
-1067 TADKVELKDESGNKL
+1067 
-1082 TGSGG
+1082 
-1087 KYAVAPGT
+1087 
-1095 YTYTVSKKDYETAT
+1095 TVS
-1109 GEITVTDADVTQPV
+1109 
-1123 KLTAKPV
+1123 
-1130 ITLTATPADATVKL
+1130 
-1144 EKGSLPASPKTTD
+1144 
-1157 KETGV
+1157 
-1162 YTYVVEKGAEYTYT
+1162 
-1176 VSKFGYETETGSIT
+1176 
-1190 VNADVNKT
+1190 ADVNET

-1224 HPVGGTIKPEADGG
+1224 HPVGGTIKPEANGG

-1250 VAKADYITVSGS
+1250 VTKADYVPVHGS
-1262 FTAAKNDTIT
+1262 ITAAEDKTLSF
-1272 VTLTYAG
+1272 TLTYAG
-1279 AGWDGTTKTAPT
+1279 EGWDGTAKTAPT
-1291 QDKSGVYL
+1291 QDKNGVYQ
-1299 IDTAAKLAWF
+1299 IGTAAKLAWF
-1309 ADAVNGGQK
+1309 ADAVNKGDTT
-1318 AINGKLTANINLNGK
+1318 ISGKLTANINLNDK
-1333 PWTAIGTSSN
+1333 AWTAIGTDSN

-1357 GLVTT
+1357 GLAGTG
-1362 GLVGELAEGGVVE
+1362 GLVYYLSANGTVKSLCVD
-1375 NLRVNCAIVSTSS
+1375 CAIDGTSN
-1388 LLGGVANSSAGTIRN
+1388 V
-1403 CMVSGSIT
+1403 
-1411 FSSEGHNGASAIGG
+1411 GG
-1425 IAGRTTGNG
+1425 IADKSEGRIENCLVIGYIKGGDDVIFGVGGIVGHGVAGN

-1441 RAVVKDAYDNSTY
+1441 TADILFKYSRYAVQNGAGGIVGYTY
-1454 GTSAPLGGIAGYAY
+1454 GT
-1468 GVVENCYFTGTLA
+1468 VENCYFAGNVHTNAKSVSAGGF
-1481 VKKTQPN
+1481 
-1488 KIIQQKRGGLVG
+1488 GGLVG
-1500 ELNANAE
+1500 CARSNAVMKDCYTVGAVT
-1507 LKGSYVAG
+1507 GP
-1515 EFAIAD
+1515 
-1521 ESKFGAVVGKVNS
+1521 ESSFGAVVGKVNS

-1560 TAHTA
+1560 TARTA
-1565 DYMRSAEFAVDMG
+1565 DYMRTPEFAAEMG
-1578 MNQDDGTLNGG
+1578 MHLDSGNSNGG

-1595 QGGTVLSADDLK
+1595 QGGTPVDNADLK

-1629 AKADWYAETVLG
+1629 AKADWYAETVLRF
-1641 LYDLTDYN
+1641 YDLTDYN

-1660 EAPGEAV
+1660 EEPGEAV
-1667 TNLHDYFL
+1667 TDLHDYFL

-1694 RLKADATGVYQLR
+1694 LLKADATGVYQLR
-1707 GLTPVSGDPEEEE
+1707 GLTPVSSDPEEEE
-1720 ETAQTYTAC
+1720 EIAQTYTGF

-1741 GSGEKIV
+1741 GSGEKTV
-1748 SLTWTADNALVNTA
+1748 SLAWTADNALVNTA

-1783 SGAATKTK
+1783 SGASTKTK

-1806 TLEDIAAEFAR
+1806 TLEDIAAEFTR

-1823 PLQGMGLYDETNI
+1823 PLEGVGLYYETNI

-2020 TALPEKSGKFRL
+2020 TALPEKAGKFRL

-2060 VFFDATV
+2060 VLFDATV

-2101 LTAVSDDM
+2101 TTAVSDDM
-2109 QMPRPALLEEKGIM
+2109 QMPRPALLEQEDIM
-2123 SDSYNQKVT
+2123 TDSYNQKVT

-2200 MTEAL
+2200 MTEAR
-2205 TGDVYWDGIK
+2205 TENAYWDGIK
-2215 NKNTVKTKVT
+2215 NENTDKTKVT

-2315 GINGTEESKERYKDF
+2315 GINGTEESKERYKNF
-2330 AQFYKQPIHIDLT
+2330 AQFYKQPIQIDLT
-2343 VIGEKNAADP
+2343 VPGTTGQNDP

-2370 NGHTFQGISDFT
+2370 NGHTFTGISGFT

-2399 CLDSAKYTYTG
+2399 CLDSANYTYTG

-2438 FGIAVKGGNETLPKT
+2438 FGLTLQGGTETLPKT

-2475 PLDPTDPM
+2475 PLDPTDPA

-2545 YVKANIGSDGILRK
+2545 YVKANIGSDGILRA

-2574 ILALTAIGKDPTN
+2574 ALALTAIGKDPAN
-2587 VGDKN
+2587 VGGEN
-2592 LLTAL
+2592 LLKAL
-2597 QDKDIMKV
+2597 QNKDIMQV
-2605 TDTSKT
+2605 TDTSNT

-2637 AVLEQQN
+2637 AVLAQQN
-2644 KDGSWSASADTK
+2644 EDGSWRASADTK

-2685 AVEKA
+2685 AVRKA

-2797 HRFGEWKVTVAATC
+2797 HRFGEWQVTVAATC

-2819 ICSICGVV
+2819 ICSICGAV

-2832 PATGHKFSAWTVTK
+2832 PATGHKFGAWTVTK

-2862 CGTKETMIVP
+2862 CGTEETMIVP

-2892 NSAYWTCS
+2892 NSAYWSCS
-2900 RCHKYFSDAAG
+2900 RCHKFFSDAAG
-2911 KTEIAKDSWII
+2911 KTEIAKDSWVI

-2966 GKHTYVDGVCTTC
+2966 GKHTYVNGVCTVC
-2979 GTRNPAGG
+2979 GVKNPMANV
-2987 IKGDDL
+2987 KGDDI

-3008 TIKTDKPVTDEK
+3008 VIKADDTITGEV
-3020 LAEIKAAVE
+3020 LADIKAAVSD
-3029 NGSIVITVN
+3029 GAITV
-3038 NTPILQLTKEDKESD
+3038 TVTDTLQLTNEQKAAD
-3053 GGKKALMQAGAAA
+3053 GGKSALTEAAKMAGD
-3066 SGELKKELDKLAEKL
+3066 EVKKELNKLAEKL

-3118 LIELPHSVTLT
+3118 LIELPHSVTVT

>member
-1 MRKRVISWL
+1 MKKRVISWL
-10 LTVVMVVSMLP
+10 LTVVMVVSLLP

-43 PADTENTVPAGNE
+43 PVDTENTVPAGNE
-56 ETQEQQEPAEEVPVS
+56 ETQEQQEPAPETP
-71 RSARSGG
+71 APQMTRSGG
-78 AAPMLAAAGAV
+78 AALALAE
-89 QNIGTA
+89 GTVSSA
-95 EEFAAMEPGGNY
+95 KEFAAMDASGSY
-107 QLTADITVTAPYAN
+107 TLTKDIIVTEPYAY
-121 EFTDFS
+121 DFI

-134 HTVTLAISGD
+134 HTVTLDITASTANVG
-144 SDYQALFAKLAAG
+144 LFSKLAGG
-157 AVVKNVMVD
+157 AVVKNVITAGSISGKVNN
-166 GEVTGTDNIGGIA
+166 VGGIA
-179 GIATNATII
+179 GTADGNVTIENCKNTASI
-188 ACANKATVA
+188 KGGKGAGGILGYSEPGSGFVTISSCANMGSVSGTRKQ
-197 ATGRYVGGLVG
+197 VGGIAGNVVG
-208 KGTGLTMTSCYNQ
+208 THIIRNCYNQ
-221 GAVSSTRTRPINM
+221 GDISDGA
-234 GGIAGYVDGG
+234 GILGRGTKGVL
-244 ASVENCYNTGS
+244 VENCYTVGS
-255 ITGSGSNTAAVV
+255 VETNGAIIAVSSSSYSSDEPCRIVNCYAPSETVTALVPSTVKISNSGTKSSAEMQSAEF
-267 GWDAATVK
+267 AAT
-275 NCYYLESTY
+275 
-284 KVGACGNDGYT
+284 
-295 DPTVSKT
+295 
-302 DAEMRSGDI
+302 
-311 VALLGSAFMVKSG
+311 LGSAFQYNGGGYPTLKDPEPVVEKNVVSISVKSAKTTCYTGDELELSVTVTYDDNSSEVITKGFTVAGFDNTAPGKQTVTVTYKEKTDSIEIEVIKKPEFDDFFAGIVNSVEVTNDATYPYVVDMTDSDGLCLRSSNPVQGNTSSTSTITLKAKANVTLSFKYWGCNYDSSYAALTIVKNNSYNPEMRSWGSTQWKDFTIDLKKGDTLRLNLIKTYVSG
-324 DYPALSWETPT
+324 DYY
-335 AAVKFTVSPANAVV
+335 VKLKDFTVSSLYEVKLTAEPEEADAVV
-349 EINGVKYTGSCTVG
+349 ALKDSTGAELKGTNGVYIVSAGE
-363 LPVGDY
+363 Y
-369 TYTVSCPGYTQQTG
+369 TYTVSAYGYDTVTETINVAADVAKTVPLTKSAAYSVAFDISRPAGITANPTVTVRTNGKAVYTGDGTGCSLSNGNYAYTVACDGCDNAGGLFSVNGDKVNITVTLAKKAIFEDFFANCQGITVSGDKGKFTIEGAGKDSYLKTTETTTLALTATKNVKLSFSYIANAAGYVEGDWDYDEPDEYYYFTIKKNSTQVKRADSETSWKDFSVELTQGDVLTISYDGYT
-383 SVTVTG
+383 SYYY
-389 EDNPVANPNS
+389 
-399 VSVTLEKDAA
+399 AA
-409 KWVTVTFTVTPEN
+409 LKNFAAVPFY
-422 ATLTLKDGETQ
+422 TLTLKTPDG
-433 VTPTEGTTYKL
+433 
-444 LKGVTYTYTAV
+444 
-455 SDDEGYEPASGEVT
+455 
-469 PTADGTQTVA
+469 
-479 LKKVQSIAVKN
+479 
-490 GSTHKT
+490 
-496 EFEQGDALD
+496 
-505 TTGLTVTVT
+505 
-514 YSDNST
+514 
-520 KDITEGFT
+520 
-528 VTGFNSVNVAEN
+528 
-540 QTLTVH
+540 
-546 YKGAETT
+546 
-553 YSVKINKKLFP
+553 
-564 SKAFNALE
+564 
-572 GYATVEYSHTGKYTA
+572 ATV
-587 GDGKEFVDDAQEGA
+587 V
-601 LRSNSAG
+601 L
-608 MNSTTVTVTITFL
+608 
-621 ENAPK
+621 
-626 MLLSFDYKVSSESN
+626 
-640 YDKLLVAQN
+640 
-649 RETKLT
+649 
-655 KSGTVAW
+655 
-662 TADNSLT
+662 
-669 VKGGDIVTLT
+669 
-679 YSKDRSTASGSDCI
+679 KDRSG
-693 WLKNFTVSPLYT
+693 
-705 LTIAPNQTD
+705 
-714 ATVTL
+714 
-719 KDKEGKTVSGSNGVF
+719 
-734 AVKAAADYTYTVTKK
+734 
-749 GYEPATGKV
+749 
-758 TMSAENQTVNVT
+758 AE
-770 LVKLPVITLQFT
+770 I
-782 PDDAA
+782 
-787 VTLKQGNTTVYK
+787 
-799 ESAAS
+799 
-804 STGKNVY
+804 TGKNGAYTV
-811 IAAKN
+811 AAG
-816 TDYTYTVS
+816 TYTYTVS
-824 KFGYETATGMIS
+824 KFGYETKTGNI
-836 VATGDV
+836 
-842 NKTVTLTE
+842 
-850 AAKYSVTFQITKPEG
+850 
-865 VSASPTVT
+865 
-873 VEYNGTKVY
+873 
-882 EGSGAN
+882 
-888 CTLPAGDY
+888 
-896 TYKATLK
+896 
-903 DCDDLSG
+903 
-910 SFTVAA
+910 
-916 AAVTVNLPFEKKLTF
+916 
-931 ADIFQGVEGITASNG
+931 
-946 TKGFKPIKSAAGNYL
+946 
-961 ESNKSYY
+961 
-968 GTTSLTLTATKPC
+968 
-981 VISFEYFA
+981 
-989 QGHEDNW
+989 
-996 DEDDSAFF
+996 
-1004 TVKKGTTTLLTV
+1004 
-1016 YEENG
+1016 
-1021 WKTFSTAL
+1021 
-1029 NTGETLTLSFNENGN
+1029 
-1044 SYYVRLKNFAVSPAY
+1044 
-1059 TITLTTTP
+1059 
-1067 TADKVELKDESGNKL
+1067 
-1082 TGSGG
+1082 
-1087 KYAVAPGT
+1087 
-1095 YTYTVSKKDYETAT
+1095 TVS
-1109 GEITVTDADVTQPV
+1109 
-1123 KLTAKPV
+1123 
-1130 ITLTATPADATVKL
+1130 
-1144 EKGSLPASPKTTD
+1144 
-1157 KETGV
+1157 
-1162 YTYVVEKGAEYTYT
+1162 
-1176 VSKFGYETETGSIT
+1176 
-1190 VNADVNKT
+1190 ADVNET
-1198 VTLSELASCTLT
+1198 VTLSELATRTLT

-1250 VAKADYITVSGS
+1250 VTKADYVPVHGS
-1262 FTAAKNDTIT
+1262 ITAAEDKTLSF
-1272 VTLTYAG
+1272 TLTYAG
-1279 AGWDGTTKTAPT
+1279 EGWDGTAKTAPT
-1291 QDKSGVYL
+1291 QDKNGVYQ
-1299 IDTAAKLAWF
+1299 IGTAAELAWF
-1309 ADAVNGGQK
+1309 ADAVQTGQT
-1318 AINGKLTANINLNGK
+1318 AISAKLTANINLNGK
-1333 PWTAIGTSSN
+1333 TWTAFGKYDYKLEGKSG
-1343 KFAGTLDGDNYTVS
+1343 FAGTLDGDRHIVS
-1357 GLVTT
+1357 GLKSTE
-1362 GLVGELAEGGVVE
+1362 GLVSCL
-1375 NLRVNCAIVSTSS
+1375 
-1388 LLGGVANSSAGTIRN
+1388 SSAGTVKNLTVIGT
-1403 CMVSGSIT
+1403 VSGSSHVGGIAAT
-1411 FSSEGHNGASAIGG
+1411 SSGTVENCLFDGTVTTSSSSASAGGIVGRASKGNRIVNCVNTGDIKNTCTSYSSTLNIGGIVGYTYGTVENCYSTGNVSARTDRDTNKGIGG
-1425 IAGRTTGNG
+1425 IAGQVYASAVLRNCYVTGAVTG
-1434 VISGCVS
+1434 PKAGISP
-1441 RAVVKDAYDNSTY
+1441 VVNLVASGAT
-1454 GTSAPLGGIAGYAY
+1454 
-1468 GVVENCYFTGTLA
+1468 VENCYYLHAAGIGASTAGALQ
-1481 VKKTQPN
+1481 KT
-1488 KIIQQKRGGLVG
+1488 
-1500 ELNANAE
+1500 AE
-1507 LKGSYVAG
+1507 EMRTP
-1515 EFAIAD
+1515 EFA
-1521 ESKFGAVVGKVNS
+1521 
-1534 GATITNCAYLD
+1534 
-1545 TVAPQA
+1545 
-1551 AADGTTSGM
+1551 
-1560 TAHTA
+1560 
-1565 DYMRSAEFAVDMG
+1565 AEMG
-1578 MNQDDGTLNGG
+1578 MHLDSGNSNGG

-1595 QGGTVLSADDLK
+1595 QGGTPVDNADLK

-1629 AKADWYAETVLG
+1629 AKADWYAKIVLEP
-1641 LYDLTDYN
+1641 YDLNNYN
-1649 DKADLCEKYGI
+1649 DKADLCEQYGI

-1667 TNLHDYFL
+1667 ANLYDYFL

-1694 RLKADATGVYQLR
+1694 LLKADATGVYQLR

-1720 ETAQTYTAC
+1720 ETAQTYTGF
-1729 LTLPASVTVPVE
+1729 LTLPASVTVPVD
-1741 GSGEKIV
+1741 GEEKTV
-1748 SLTWTADNALVNTA
+1748 SLAWTADNALVNTA

-1776 TLTATLQ
+1776 TLIATLQ

-1823 PLQGMGLYDETNI
+1823 PLQGVGLYDETNI

-1872 TKVQYIADNGKI
+1872 TKVQYIADNGDI
-1884 TYFTGDGTARQ
+1884 IYFTGDGTARQ

-1926 AVQKLLESAAES
+1926 AVQKLLESAAGS

-1975 PSSIAGRYDV
+1975 PSGIAGRYDV

-2020 TALPEKSGKFRL
+2020 TPLPEKAGKFRL

-2095 KTKPVD
+2095 KTKSVD
-2101 LTAVSDDM
+2101 TTAVSDDM
-2109 QMPRPALLEEKGIM
+2109 QMPRPALLEKAGIM
-2123 SDSYNQKVT
+2123 TDSYNQKVT
-2132 MVSLTPDVLDFNG
+2132 MVSRTPDVLDFNG

-2154 PGEKPVEAKYVVTIT
+2154 PGEEAAEARYVVTIT

-2177 ARQEFSFTIQPFT
+2177 ARKEFSFTIQPFT
-2190 QPELDGAAAF
+2190 QQELDGAAVF
-2200 MTEAL
+2200 MTKAL
-2205 TGDVYWDGIK
+2205 TENAYWNGIK
-2215 NKNTVKTKVT
+2215 NKNTVKTEVT

-2315 GINGTEESKERYKDF
+2315 GLNGTEESKERYKDF
-2330 AQFYKQPIHIDLT
+2330 AQFYKQPIQIDLT
-2343 VIGEKNAADP
+2343 VPGTTGQNDP

-2370 NGHTFQGISDFT
+2370 NGHTFRGISGFT

-2438 FGIAVKGGNETLPKT
+2438 FGLTLQGGTETLPKT

-2475 PLDPTDPM
+2475 PLDPTDPA

-2545 YVKANIGSDGILRK
+2545 YVKANIGSDGILRA

-2574 ILALTAIGKDPTN
+2574 ALALTAIGKDPAN
-2587 VGDKN
+2587 VGGEN
-2592 LLTAL
+2592 LLKAL
-2597 QDKDIMKV
+2597 QNKDIMQV
-2605 TDTSKT
+2605 TDTSNT

-2637 AVLEQQN
+2637 AVLAQQN
-2644 KDGSWSASADTK
+2644 EDGSWRASADTK

-2668 QALAPYHKDG
+2668 QALAPYYKDG

-2797 HRFGEWKVTVAATC
+2797 HRFGEWQVTVAATC

-2819 ICSICGVV
+2819 ICSICGAV
-2827 EEKPV
+2827 EEKSV
-2832 PATGHKFSAWTVTK
+2832 PATGHNFGAWTVTK

-2862 CGTKETMIVP
+2862 CGTEETMIVP

-2911 KTEIAKDSWII
+2911 KTEIAKDSWVI

-2966 GKHTYVDGVCTTC
+2966 GKHTYVNGVCTVC
-2979 GTRNPAGG
+2979 GVKNPMANV
-2987 IKGDDL
+2987 KGDDI

-3020 LAEIKAAVE
+3020 LADIKAAVSD
-3029 NGSIVITVN
+3029 GAITV
-3038 NTPILQLTKEDKESD
+3038 TVTDTLQLTNEQKAAD
-3053 GGKKALMQAGAAA
+3053 GGKSALTEAAKTAGD
-3066 SGELKKELDKLAEKL
+3066 EVKKELNKLAEKL

-3118 LIELPHSVTLT
+3118 LIELPHSVTVT

-3138 ALQGKH
+3138 ALQGKR

>member
-1 MRKRVISWL
+1 M
-10 LTVVMVVSMLP
+10 
-21 TSVLADTL
+21 
-29 AADQEQQTQQEQIA
+29 
-43 PADTENTVPAGNE
+43 
-56 ETQEQQEPAEEVPVS
+56 
-71 RSARSGG
+71 
-78 AAPMLAAAGAV
+78 
-89 QNIGTA
+89 
-95 EEFAAMEPGGNY
+95 
-107 QLTADITVTAPYAN
+107 
-121 EFTDFS
+121 
-127 GTFDGNG
+127 
-134 HTVTLAISGD
+134 
-144 SDYQALFAKLAAG
+144 
-157 AVVKNVMVD
+157 
-166 GEVTGTDNIGGIA
+166 
-179 GIATNATII
+179 
-188 ACANKATVA
+188 NK
-197 ATGRYVGGLVG
+197 
-208 KGTGLTMTSCYNQ
+208 
-221 GAVSSTRTRPINM
+221 
-234 GGIAGYVDGG
+234 
-244 ASVENCYNTGS
+244 
-255 ITGSGSNTAAVV
+255 
-267 GWDAATVK
+267 TVK
-275 NCYYLESTY
+275 LTE
-284 KVGACGNDGYT
+284 
-295 DPTVSKT
+295 
-302 DAEMRSGDI
+302 
-311 VALLGSAFMVKSG
+311 L
-324 DYPALSWETPT
+324 
-335 AAVKFTVSPANAVV
+335 
-349 EINGVKYTGSCTVG
+349 
-363 LPVGDY
+363 
-369 TYTVSCPGYTQQTG
+369 
-383 SVTVTG
+383 
-389 EDNPVANPNS
+389 
-399 VSVTLEKDAA
+399 A
-409 KWVTVTFTVTPEN
+409 KQTVTFN
-422 ATLTLKDGETQ
+422 
-433 VTPTEGTTYKL
+433 
-444 LKGVTYTYTAV
+444 
-455 SDDEGYEPASGEVT
+455 
-469 PTADGTQTVA
+469 
-479 LKKVQSIAVKN
+479 
-490 GSTHKT
+490 
-496 EFEQGDALD
+496 
-505 TTGLTVTVT
+505 
-514 YSDNST
+514 
-520 KDITEGFT
+520 
-528 VTGFNSVNVAEN
+528 
-540 QTLTVH
+540 
-546 YKGAETT
+546 
-553 YSVKINKKLFP
+553 
-564 SKAFNALE
+564 
-572 GYATVEYSHTGKYTA
+572 
-587 GDGKEFVDDAQEGA
+587 
-601 LRSNSAG
+601 
-608 MNSTTVTVTITFL
+608 
-621 ENAPK
+621 
-626 MLLSFDYKVSSESN
+626 
-640 YDKLLVAQN
+640 
-649 RETKLT
+649 
-655 KSGTVAW
+655 
-662 TADNSLT
+662 
-669 VKGGDIVTLT
+669 
-679 YSKDRSTASGSDCI
+679 
-693 WLKNFTVSPLYT
+693 
-705 LTIAPNQTD
+705 
-714 ATVTL
+714 
-719 KDKEGKTVSGSNGVF
+719 
-734 AVKAAADYTYTVTKK
+734 
-749 GYEPATGKV
+749 
-758 TMSAENQTVNVT
+758 
-770 LVKLPVITLQFT
+770 
-782 PDDAA
+782 
-787 VTLKQGNTTVYK
+787 
-799 ESAAS
+799 
-804 STGKNVY
+804 
-811 IAAKN
+811 
-816 TDYTYTVS
+816 
-824 KFGYETATGMIS
+824 
-836 VATGDV
+836 
-842 NKTVTLTE
+842 
-850 AAKYSVTFQITKPEG
+850 ITKPEG
-865 VSASPTVT
+865 VNAEPTIT
-873 VEYNGTKVY
+873 VKSGSITAYT
-882 EGSGAN
+882 GSGAN

-896 TYKATLK
+896 TYTAKL
-903 DCDDLSG
+903 DGCDTLSG
-910 SFTVAA
+910 SFVVKAA
-916 AAVTVNLPFEKKLTF
+916 KTIGLEFVKSLTF
-931 ADIFQGVEGITASNG
+931 NDFFAGLDGITAENG
-946 TKGFKPIKSAAGNYL
+946 TRYGFEPVRAAGGNYL
-961 ESNKSYY
+961 ESNRRSY
-968 GTTSLTLTATKPC
+968 GATSLTLTATESRL
-981 VISFEYFA
+981 VSFRYLAKGNKAEYS
-989 QGHEDNW
+989 W
-996 DEDDSAFF
+996 EDDSAF
-1004 TVKKGTTTLLTV
+1004 TVKKGTTLLTA

-1021 WKTFSTAL
+1021 WKTFSTVL
-1029 NTGETLTLSFNENGN
+1029 NKDEKLTLSFSESGS
-1044 SYYVRLKNFAVSPAY
+1044 SYYVRLKDFAAAAAHTLTLNTPDGATVVLKDRSGAEITGKNGAY
-1059 TITLTTTP
+1059 T
-1067 TADKVELKDESGNKL
+1067 
-1082 TGSGG
+1082 
-1087 KYAVAPGT
+1087 VAAGT
-1095 YTYTVSKKDYETAT
+1095 YA
-1109 GEITVTDADVTQPV
+1109 
-1123 KLTAKPV
+1123 
-1130 ITLTATPADATVKL
+1130 
-1144 EKGSLPASPKTTD
+1144 
-1157 KETGV
+1157 
-1162 YTYVVEKGAEYTYT
+1162 YT
-1176 VSKFGYETETGSIT
+1176 VSKFGYETKTGNIT
-1190 VNADVNKT
+1190 VSADVNET
-1198 VTLSELASCTLT
+1198 ITLSELATRTLT
-1210 FAVTPAENAKVTVT
+1210 FAVTPADATVTVT
-1224 HPVGGTIKPEADGG
+1224 HPVGGTITADENGA
-1238 YKLYLGE
+1238 YIVYAGE

-1279 AGWDGTTKTAPT
+1279 EGWDGTTKTAPT
-1291 QDKSGVYL
+1291 QDESGVYL

-1309 ADAVNGGQK
+1309 ADAVQNGQRDIS
-1318 AINGKLTANINLNGK
+1318 AKLTANINLNGK
-1333 PWTAIGTSSN
+1333 TWTAIGTSSN

-1411 FSSEGHNGASAIGG
+1411 FSSGGYNGASAIGG
-1425 IAGRTTGNG
+1425 IAGRNTGNG

-1454 GTSAPLGGIAGYAY
+1454 GTSASLGGIAGYAY

-1488 KIIQQKRGGLVG
+1488 KIINQKRGGLVG

-1560 TAHTA
+1560 TARTA
-1565 DYMRSAEFAVDMG
+1565 DYMRTPEFAAEMG
-1578 MNQDDGTLNGG
+1578 MHLDSGNSNGG

-1595 QGGTVLSADDLK
+1595 QGGTPVDNADLK

-1629 AKADWYAETVLG
+1629 AKADWYAETVLRF
-1641 LYDLTDYN
+1641 YDLTDYN

-1660 EAPGEAV
+1660 EEPGEAV
-1667 TNLHDYFL
+1667 TDLHDYFL

-1694 RLKADATGVYQLR
+1694 LLKADATGVYQLR
-1707 GLTPVSGDPEEEE
+1707 GLTPVSSDPEEEE
-1720 ETAQTYTAC
+1720 EIAQTYTGF

-1741 GSGEKIV
+1741 GSGEKTV
-1748 SLTWTADNALVNTA
+1748 SLAWTADNALVNTA

-1806 TLEDIAAEFAR
+1806 TLEDIAAEFTR

-1823 PLQGMGLYDETNI
+1823 PLEGVGLYDETNI

-1850 DVADNSEITYV
+1850 DVADKAEITYV

-2020 TALPEKSGKFRL
+2020 TALPEKAGKFRL

-2060 VFFDATV
+2060 VLFDATV

-2101 LTAVSDDM
+2101 TTAVSDDM
-2109 QMPRPALLEEKGIM
+2109 QMPRPALLEQEDIM
-2123 SDSYNQKVT
+2123 TDSYNQKVT

-2200 MTEAL
+2200 MTEAR
-2205 TGDVYWDGIK
+2205 TEDAYWDGIK

-2330 AQFYKQPIHIDLT
+2330 AQFYKQPIQIDLT
-2343 VIGEKNAADP
+2343 VPGTTGQNDP

-2370 NGHTFQGISDFT
+2370 NGHTFTGISDFT

-2475 PLDPTDPM
+2475 PLDPTDPA

-2502 IQSAV
+2502 IQSAA

-2545 YVKANIGSDGILRK
+2545 YVKANIGSDGILRA

-2574 ILALTAIGKDPTN
+2574 ALALTAIGKDPAN
-2587 VGDKN
+2587 VGGKN

-2597 QDKDIMKV
+2597 QDRNIMQV
-2605 TDTSKT
+2605 TDTSDT
-2611 DINGLVMGLL
+2611 DINGLVFGLL
-2621 ALNSRNYTSDT
+2621 ALNSRNYTPDT
-2632 SWLVQ
+2632 SWLAQ
-2637 AVLEQQN
+2637 AILGQQN
-2644 KDGSWSASADTK
+2644 ADGSWSAKADTK

-2668 QALAPYHKDG
+2668 QALAPYYKDG

-2747 VAENGGFKHQFADKA
+2747 VAENGGFKNRFADKA

-2797 HRFGEWKVTVAATC
+2797 HRFGEWQVTVAATC

-2819 ICSICGVV
+2819 ICSICGAV

-2832 PATGHKFSAWTVTK
+2832 PATGHKFGAWTVTK

-2862 CGTKETMIVP
+2862 CGTEETMIVP

-2892 NSAYWTCS
+2892 NSAYWSCS
-2900 RCHKYFSDAAG
+2900 RCHKFFSDAAG
-2911 KTEIAKDSWII
+2911 KTEIAKDSWVI

-2966 GKHTYVDGVCTTC
+2966 GKHTYVNGVCTVC
-2979 GTRNPAGG
+2979 GVKNPMANV
-2987 IKGDDL
+2987 KGDDI

-3008 TIKTDKPVTDEK
+3008 VIKADDTITGEV
-3020 LAEIKAAVE
+3020 LADIKAAVSD
-3029 NGSIVITVN
+3029 GAITV
-3038 NTPILQLTKEDKESD
+3038 TVTDTLQLTNEQKAAD
-3053 GGKKALMQAGAAA
+3053 GGKSALTEAAKMAGD
-3066 SGELKKELDKLAEKL
+3066 EVKKELNKLAEKL

-3118 LIELPHSVTLT
+3118 LIELPHSVTVT

>member
-1 MRKRVISWL
+1 MKKRVISWL
-10 LTVVMVVSMLP
+10 LTVVMVVSLLP

-56 ETQEQQEPAEEVPVS
+56 ETQEQQEPAVETPAPQM
-71 RSARSGG
+71 ARSGG

-95 EEFAAMEPGGNY
+95 EAFAAMEPDGNY
-107 QLTADITVTAPYAN
+107 QLTADITVTAPYGN
-121 EFTDFS
+121 DITGFTGFT

-134 HTVTLAISGD
+134 HTVTLDITASTANVG
-144 SDYQALFAKLAAG
+144 LFSKLAGG
-157 AVVKNVMVD
+157 AVVKNVITAGSISGKVNN
-166 GEVTGTDNIGGIA
+166 VGGIA
-179 GIATNATII
+179 GTADGNVTIENCKNTASI
-188 ACANKATVA
+188 KGGKGAGGILGYSEPGSGFVTISSCANMGSVSGTRKQ
-197 ATGRYVGGLVG
+197 VGGIAGNVVG
-208 KGTGLTMTSCYNQ
+208 THIIRNCYNQ
-221 GAVSSTRTRPINM
+221 GDISDGA
-234 GGIAGYVDGG
+234 GILGRGTKGVL
-244 ASVENCYNTGS
+244 VENCYTVGS
-255 ITGSGSNTAAVV
+255 VETNGAIIAVSSSSYSSDEPCRIVNCYAPSETVTALVPSTVKISNSGTKSSAEMQSAEF
-267 GWDAATVK
+267 AAT
-275 NCYYLESTY
+275 
-284 KVGACGNDGYT
+284 
-295 DPTVSKT
+295 
-302 DAEMRSGDI
+302 
-311 VALLGSAFMVKSG
+311 LGSAFQYNGGGYPTLKDPEPVVEKNVVSISVKSAKTTCYTGDELELSVTVTYDDNSSEVITKGFTVEGFDNTAPGKQTVTVTYKEKTDSIEIEVIKKPEFDDFFAGIVNSVEVTNDATYPYVVDMTDSDGLCLRSSNPVQGNTSSTSTITLKAKANVTLSFKYWGCNYDSSYAALTIVKNNSYNPEMRSWGSTQWKDFTIDLKKGDTLRLNLIKTYVSG
-324 DYPALSWETPT
+324 DYY
-335 AAVKFTVSPANAVV
+335 VKLKDFTVSSLYEVKLTAEPEEADAVV
-349 EINGVKYTGSCTVG
+349 ALKDSTGAELKGTNGVYIVSAGE
-363 LPVGDY
+363 Y
-369 TYTVSCPGYTQQTG
+369 TYTVSAYGYDTVTETINVAADVAKTVPLTKSAAYSVAFDISRPAGITADPTVTVKTNGKAVYTGDGTGCSLSNGSYAYTVACDGCDNAGGIFSVNGDKMNITVTLAKKAIFEDFFANCQGITVSGDKGKFTIEGAGKDSYLKTTETTTLALTATKNVKLSFSYIANAAGYVEGDWDYDEPDEYYYFTIKKNSTQVKRADRETSWKDFSVELTQGDVLTISYDGYT
-383 SVTVTG
+383 SYYY
-389 EDNPVANPNS
+389 
-399 VSVTLEKDAA
+399 AA
-409 KWVTVTFTVTPEN
+409 LKNFAAVPFYS
-422 ATLTLKDGETQ
+422 LTLKTPDG
-433 VTPTEGTTYKL
+433 
-444 LKGVTYTYTAV
+444 
-455 SDDEGYEPASGEVT
+455 
-469 PTADGTQTVA
+469 
-479 LKKVQSIAVKN
+479 
-490 GSTHKT
+490 
-496 EFEQGDALD
+496 
-505 TTGLTVTVT
+505 
-514 YSDNST
+514 
-520 KDITEGFT
+520 
-528 VTGFNSVNVAEN
+528 
-540 QTLTVH
+540 
-546 YKGAETT
+546 
-553 YSVKINKKLFP
+553 
-564 SKAFNALE
+564 
-572 GYATVEYSHTGKYTA
+572 ATV
-587 GDGKEFVDDAQEGA
+587 V
-601 LRSNSAG
+601 L
-608 MNSTTVTVTITFL
+608 
-621 ENAPK
+621 
-626 MLLSFDYKVSSESN
+626 
-640 YDKLLVAQN
+640 
-649 RETKLT
+649 
-655 KSGTVAW
+655 
-662 TADNSLT
+662 
-669 VKGGDIVTLT
+669 
-679 YSKDRSTASGSDCI
+679 KDRSG
-693 WLKNFTVSPLYT
+693 
-705 LTIAPNQTD
+705 
-714 ATVTL
+714 
-719 KDKEGKTVSGSNGVF
+719 
-734 AVKAAADYTYTVTKK
+734 
-749 GYEPATGKV
+749 
-758 TMSAENQTVNVT
+758 AE
-770 LVKLPVITLQFT
+770 I
-782 PDDAA
+782 
-787 VTLKQGNTTVYK
+787 
-799 ESAAS
+799 
-804 STGKNVY
+804 TGKNGAYTV
-811 IAAKN
+811 AAG
-816 TDYTYTVS
+816 TYTYTVS
-824 KFGYETATGMIS
+824 KFGYETKTGNI
-836 VATGDV
+836 
-842 NKTVTLTE
+842 
-850 AAKYSVTFQITKPEG
+850 
-865 VSASPTVT
+865 
-873 VEYNGTKVY
+873 
-882 EGSGAN
+882 
-888 CTLPAGDY
+888 
-896 TYKATLK
+896 
-903 DCDDLSG
+903 
-910 SFTVAA
+910 
-916 AAVTVNLPFEKKLTF
+916 
-931 ADIFQGVEGITASNG
+931 
-946 TKGFKPIKSAAGNYL
+946 
-961 ESNKSYY
+961 
-968 GTTSLTLTATKPC
+968 
-981 VISFEYFA
+981 
-989 QGHEDNW
+989 
-996 DEDDSAFF
+996 
-1004 TVKKGTTTLLTV
+1004 
-1016 YEENG
+1016 
-1021 WKTFSTAL
+1021 
-1029 NTGETLTLSFNENGN
+1029 
-1044 SYYVRLKNFAVSPAY
+1044 
-1059 TITLTTTP
+1059 
-1067 TADKVELKDESGNKL
+1067 
-1082 TGSGG
+1082 
-1087 KYAVAPGT
+1087 
-1095 YTYTVSKKDYETAT
+1095 TVS
-1109 GEITVTDADVTQPV
+1109 
-1123 KLTAKPV
+1123 
-1130 ITLTATPADATVKL
+1130 
-1144 EKGSLPASPKTTD
+1144 
-1157 KETGV
+1157 
-1162 YTYVVEKGAEYTYT
+1162 
-1176 VSKFGYETETGSIT
+1176 
-1190 VNADVNKT
+1190 ADVNET
-1198 VTLSELASCTLT
+1198 VTLSELATRTLT
-1210 FAVTPAENAKVTVT
+1210 FAVTPADATVTVT

-1279 AGWDGTTKTAPT
+1279 AGWDGTTKTAPKT
-1291 QDKSGVYL
+1291 ENGVYQ
-1299 IDTAAKLAWF
+1299 IGTAAELAWF
-1309 ADAVNGGQK
+1309 ADAVNGGQTT
-1318 AINGKLTANINLNGK
+1318 ISGKLTANINLNGK
-1333 PWTAIGTSSN
+1333 TWTAIGTDSN
-1343 KFAGTLDGDNYTVS
+1343 KFAGTLDGDSHTVS
-1357 GLVTT
+1357 GLAGTG
-1362 GLVGELAEGGVVE
+1362 GLVYYLSANGTVKSLCVD
-1375 NLRVNCAIVSTSS
+1375 CAIDGTSN
-1388 LLGGVANSSAGTIRN
+1388 V
-1403 CMVSGSIT
+1403 
-1411 FSSEGHNGASAIGG
+1411 GG
-1425 IAGRTTGNG
+1425 IADKSEGRIENCLVSGYIKGGNDTIFG
-1434 VISGCVS
+1434 VGGIVGHGVAGNVISGCVS
-1441 RAVVKDAYDNSTY
+1441 TADILFKYSRYAVQNGAGGIVGYTY
-1454 GTSAPLGGIAGYAY
+1454 GT
-1468 GVVENCYFTGTLA
+1468 VENCYFAGNVHTNAKSVSAGGF
-1481 VKKTQPN
+1481 
-1488 KIIQQKRGGLVG
+1488 GGLVG
-1500 ELNANAE
+1500 CARSNAVMKDCYTVGAVT
-1507 LKGSYVAG
+1507 GP
-1515 EFAIAD
+1515 
-1521 ESKFGAVVGKVNS
+1521 ESSFGAVVGKVNS
-1534 GATITNCAYLD
+1534 GAAITNCAYLD

-1560 TAHTA
+1560 TARTA
-1565 DYMRSAEFAVDMG
+1565 DYMRTPEFAADVG
-1578 MNQDDGTLNGG
+1578 MHLDSGNSNGG

-1595 QGGTVLSADDLK
+1595 QGGTPVDNADLK
-1607 AAAAAANAL
+1607 AAADAASAL
-1616 ELRGMS
+1616 QLRGMS

-1641 LYDLTDYN
+1641 LYELTDGNYN
-1649 DKADLCEKYGI
+1649 KADLCEKYGI
-1660 EAPGEAV
+1660 EEPGEAV
-1667 TNLHDYFL
+1667 TDLHDYFL

-1694 RLKADATGVYQLR
+1694 LLKADATGVYQLR
-1707 GLTPVSGDPEEEE
+1707 GLTPVSSDPEEEE
-1720 ETAQTYTAC
+1720 ETAQTYTGF

-1741 GSGEKIV
+1741 GSGEKTV

-1783 SGAATKTK
+1783 SGAATKVK
-1791 TFTLCLWSENAEKVQ
+1791 TFTLCLWSEKAEKAQ
-1806 TLEDIAAEFAR
+1806 TLEDIAAEFTR

-1823 PLQGMGLYDETNI
+1823 PLEGVGLYDETNI

-1926 AVQKLLESAAES
+1926 AVQKLLESAAGS

-2008 GTVNRPLQPADG
+2008 GTVNRPLQPTDG
-2020 TALPEKSGKFRL
+2020 TALPEKAGKFRL

-2190 QPELDGAAAF
+2190 QQELNGAAVF
-2200 MTEAL
+2200 MTEAR
-2205 TGDVYWDGIK
+2205 TENAYWDGIK

-2315 GINGTEESKERYKDF
+2315 GINGTEESKERYKNF
-2330 AQFYKQPIHIDLT
+2330 AQFYKQPIQIDLT
-2343 VIGEKNAADP
+2343 VPGTTGQNDP

-2370 NGHTFQGISDFT
+2370 NGHTFTGISGFT

-2438 FGIAVKGGNETLPKT
+2438 FGLTLQGGTETLPKT

-2475 PLDPTDPM
+2475 PLDPTDPA

-2545 YVKANIGSDGILRK
+2545 YVKANIGSDGILRA

-2574 ILALTAIGKDPTN
+2574 ALALTAIGKDPAN
-2587 VGDKN
+2587 VGGEN
-2592 LLTAL
+2592 LLKAL
-2597 QDKDIMKV
+2597 QNKDIMQV
-2605 TDTSKT
+2605 TDTSNT

-2637 AVLEQQN
+2637 AVLAQQN
-2644 KDGSWSASADTK
+2644 EDGSWRASADTK

-2685 AVEKA
+2685 AVRKA

-2797 HRFGEWKVTVAATC
+2797 HRFGEWQVTVAATC

-2819 ICSICGVV
+2819 ICSICGAV

-2832 PATGHKFSAWTVTK
+2832 PATGHKFGAWTVTK

-2862 CGTKETMIVP
+2862 CGTEETMIVP

-2892 NSAYWTCS
+2892 NSAYWSCS
-2900 RCHKYFSDAAG
+2900 RCHKFFSDAAG
-2911 KTEIAKDSWII
+2911 KTEIAKDSWVI

-2966 GKHTYVDGVCTTC
+2966 GKHTYVNGVCTVC
-2979 GTRNPAGG
+2979 GVKNPMANV
-2987 IKGDDL
+2987 KGDDI

-3008 TIKTDKPVTDEK
+3008 VIKADDTITGEV
-3020 LAEIKAAVE
+3020 LADIKAAVSD
-3029 NGSIVITVN
+3029 GAITV
-3038 NTPILQLTKEDKESD
+3038 TVTDTLQLTNEQKAAD
-3053 GGKKALMQAGAAA
+3053 GGKSALTEAAKMAGD
-3066 SGELKKELDKLAEKL
+3066 EVKKELNKLAEKL

-3118 LIELPHSVTLT
+3118 LIELPHSVTVT

>member
-1 MRKRVISWL
+1 MKKRVISWL
-10 LTVVMVVSMLP
+10 LTVVMVVSLLP

-43 PADTENTVPAGNE
+43 PVDTENTVPAGNE
-56 ETQEQQEPAEEVPVS
+56 ETQEQQEPAPETP
-71 RSARSGG
+71 APQMTRSGG
-78 AAPMLAAAGAV
+78 AALALAE
-89 QNIGTA
+89 GTVSSA
-95 EEFAAMEPGGNY
+95 KEFAAMDASGSY
-107 QLTADITVTAPYAN
+107 TLTKDIIVTEPYAY
-121 EFTDFS
+121 DFI

-134 HTVTLAISGD
+134 HTVTLDITASTANVG
-144 SDYQALFAKLAAG
+144 LFSKLAGG
-157 AVVKNVMVD
+157 AVVKNVITAGSISGKVNN
-166 GEVTGTDNIGGIA
+166 VGGIA
-179 GIATNATII
+179 GTADGNVTIENCKNTASI
-188 ACANKATVA
+188 KGGKGAGGILGYSEPGSGFVTISSCANMGSVSGTRKQ
-197 ATGRYVGGLVG
+197 VGGIAGNVVG
-208 KGTGLTMTSCYNQ
+208 THIIRNCYNQ
-221 GAVSSTRTRPINM
+221 GDISDGA
-234 GGIAGYVDGG
+234 GILGRGTKGVL
-244 ASVENCYNTGS
+244 VENCYTVGS
-255 ITGSGSNTAAVV
+255 VETNGAIIAVSSSSYSSDEPCRIVNCYAPSETVTALVPSTVKISNSGTKSSAEMQSAEF
-267 GWDAATVK
+267 AAT
-275 NCYYLESTY
+275 
-284 KVGACGNDGYT
+284 
-295 DPTVSKT
+295 
-302 DAEMRSGDI
+302 
-311 VALLGSAFMVKSG
+311 LGSAFQYNGGGYPTLKDPEPVVEKNVVSISVKSAKTTCYTGDELELSVTVTYDDNSSEVITKGFTVEGFDNTAPGKQTVTVTYKEKTDSIEIEVIKKPEFDDFFAGIVNSVEVTNDATYPYVVDMTDSDGLCLRSSNPVQGNTSSTSTITLKAKANVTLSFKYWGCNYDSSYAALTIVKNNSYNPEMRSWGSTQWKDFTIDLKKGDTLRLNLIKTYVSG
-324 DYPALSWETPT
+324 DYY
-335 AAVKFTVSPANAVV
+335 VKLKDFTVSSLYEVKLTAEPEEADAVV
-349 EINGVKYTGSCTVG
+349 ALKDSTGAELKGTNGVYIVSAGE
-363 LPVGDY
+363 Y
-369 TYTVSCPGYTQQTG
+369 TYTVSAYGYD
-383 SVTVTG
+383 TVT
-389 EDNPVANPNS
+389 
-399 VSVTLEKDAA
+399 
-409 KWVTVTFTVTPEN
+409 
-422 ATLTLKDGETQ
+422 ET
-433 VTPTEGTTYKL
+433 
-444 LKGVTYTYTAV
+444 
-455 SDDEGYEPASGEVT
+455 
-469 PTADGTQTVA
+469 
-479 LKKVQSIAVKN
+479 I
-490 GSTHKT
+490 
-496 EFEQGDALD
+496 
-505 TTGLTVTVT
+505 
-514 YSDNST
+514 
-520 KDITEGFT
+520 
-528 VTGFNSVNVAEN
+528 NVAADVAK
-540 QTLTVH
+540 TV
-546 YKGAETT
+546 
-553 YSVKINKKLFP
+553 P
-564 SKAFNALE
+564 
-572 GYATVEYSHTGKYTA
+572 
-587 GDGKEFVDDAQEGA
+587 
-601 LRSNSAG
+601 
-608 MNSTTVTVTITFL
+608 
-621 ENAPK
+621 
-626 MLLSFDYKVSSESN
+626 
-640 YDKLLVAQN
+640 
-649 RETKLT
+649 LT
-655 KSGTVAW
+655 KSAAYSVAFDISRPAGI
-662 TADNSLT
+662 TAD
-669 VKGGDIVTLT
+669 
-679 YSKDRSTASGSDCI
+679 
-693 WLKNFTVSPLYT
+693 
-705 LTIAPNQTD
+705 
-714 ATVTL
+714 
-719 KDKEGKTVSGSNGVF
+719 
-734 AVKAAADYTYTVTKK
+734 
-749 GYEPATGKV
+749 
-758 TMSAENQTVNVT
+758 
-770 LVKLPVITLQFT
+770 
-782 PDDAA
+782 
-787 VTLKQGNTTVYK
+787 
-799 ESAAS
+799 
-804 STGKNVY
+804 
-811 IAAKN
+811 
-816 TDYTYTVS
+816 
-824 KFGYETATGMIS
+824 
-836 VATGDV
+836 
-842 NKTVTLTE
+842 
-850 AAKYSVTFQITKPEG
+850 
-865 VSASPTVT
+865 PTVT
-873 VEYNGTKVY
+873 VKTNGKAVY
-882 EGSGAN
+882 TGDGTGCSLSNGSYA
-888 CTLPAGDY
+888 Y
-896 TYKATLK
+896 
-903 DCDDLSG
+903 
-910 SFTVAA
+910 TVACDGCDNA
-916 AAVTVNLPFEKKLTF
+916 GGIFSVNGDKVNITVTLAKKAIFEDFF
-931 ADIFQGVEGITASNG
+931 ANRQGITVSG
-946 TKGFKPIKSAAGNYL
+946 DKGKFTIEGAGKDSYL
-961 ESNKSYY
+961 K
-968 GTTSLTLTATKPC
+968 TTETTTLALTATK
-981 VISFEYFA
+981 
-989 QGHEDNW
+989 N
-996 DEDDSAFF
+996 
-1004 TVKKGTTTLLTV
+1004 VK
-1016 YEENG
+1016 
-1021 WKTFSTAL
+1021 
-1029 NTGETLTLSFNENGN
+1029 LSFSYIANAAGYVEGDWYYDEPDEYYYFTIKKNSTQVKRAYSETSWKDFSVELTQGDVLTISYDGYT
-1044 SYYVRLKNFAVSPAY
+1044 SYYYAALKNFAAVPFYTLTLNTPDGATVVLKDRSGAEITGKNGAY
-1059 TITLTTTP
+1059 T
-1067 TADKVELKDESGNKL
+1067 
-1082 TGSGG
+1082 
-1087 KYAVAPGT
+1087 VAAGT
-1095 YTYTVSKKDYETAT
+1095 YA
-1109 GEITVTDADVTQPV
+1109 
-1123 KLTAKPV
+1123 
-1130 ITLTATPADATVKL
+1130 
-1144 EKGSLPASPKTTD
+1144 
-1157 KETGV
+1157 
-1162 YTYVVEKGAEYTYT
+1162 YT

-1224 HPVGGTIKPEADGG
+1224 HPVGGTIKPETDGG

-1250 VAKADYITVSGS
+1250 VTKADYIPVHGS
-1262 FTAAKNDTIT
+1262 ITAAEDKTLSF
-1272 VTLTYAG
+1272 TLTYAG
-1279 AGWDGTTKTAPT
+1279 EGWDGTAKTAPT
-1291 QDKSGVYL
+1291 QDKNGVYQ
-1299 IDTAAKLAWF
+1299 IGTAAELAWF
-1309 ADAVNGGQK
+1309 ADAVNKDGTT
-1318 AINGKLTANINLNGK
+1318 ISGKLTANINLNGK
-1333 PWTAIGTSSN
+1333 TWTAIGTDSN

-1357 GLVTT
+1357 GLAGTG
-1362 GLVGELAEGGVVE
+1362 GLVYYLSANGTVKSLCVD
-1375 NLRVNCAIVSTSS
+1375 CAIDGTSN
-1388 LLGGVANSSAGTIRN
+1388 V
-1403 CMVSGSIT
+1403 
-1411 FSSEGHNGASAIGG
+1411 GG
-1425 IAGRTTGNG
+1425 IADKSEGRIENCLVSGYIKGGDDVIFGVGGIVGHGVAGN

-1441 RAVVKDAYDNSTY
+1441 TADILFKYSRYAVQNGAGGIVGYTY
-1454 GTSAPLGGIAGYAY
+1454 GT
-1468 GVVENCYFTGTLA
+1468 VENCYFAGNVHTNAKSVSAGGF
-1481 VKKTQPN
+1481 
-1488 KIIQQKRGGLVG
+1488 GGLVG
-1500 ELNANAE
+1500 CARSNAVMKDCYTVGAVT
-1507 LKGSYVAG
+1507 GP
-1515 EFAIAD
+1515 
-1521 ESKFGAVVGKVNS
+1521 ESSFGAVVGKVNS

-1560 TAHTA
+1560 TARTA
-1565 DYMRSAEFAVDMG
+1565 DYMRTPEFAAEMG
-1578 MNQDDGTLNGG
+1578 MHLDSGNSNGG

-1595 QGGTVLSADDLK
+1595 QGGTPVDNADLK

-1641 LYDLTDYN
+1641 LYELTDGNYN
-1649 DKADLCEKYGI
+1649 KADLCKEYGI
-1660 EAPGEAV
+1660 EEPGEAV
-1667 TNLHDYFL
+1667 TDLHDYFL
-1675 NALQKHFYKELGLD
+1675 TALQKHFYKEQGLD

-1694 RLKADATGVYQLR
+1694 LLKADATGVYQLR

-1720 ETAQTYTAC
+1720 EIAQTHTAC

-1806 TLEDIAAEFAR
+1806 TLEDIAAEFTR

-1823 PLQGMGLYDETNI
+1823 PLEGVGLYDETNI

-1861 NGSAKANGFDG
+1861 NGSAKANGFDD

-1926 AVQKLLESAAES
+1926 AVQKLLESAAGS

-2020 TALPEKSGKFRL
+2020 TALPEKAGKFRL

-2083 EKYQG
+2083 EKYRG

-2095 KTKPVD
+2095 KTKSVD
-2101 LTAVSDDM
+2101 TTAVSDDM
-2109 QMPRPALLEEKGIM
+2109 QMPRPALLEKAGIM
-2123 SDSYNQKVT
+2123 TDSYNQKVT
-2132 MVSLTPDVLDFNG
+2132 MVSRTPDVLDFNG

-2190 QPELDGAAAF
+2190 QQELNGAAAF
-2200 MTEAL
+2200 MTAARTED
-2205 TGDVYWDGIK
+2205 TYWDGIK
-2215 NKNTVKTKVT
+2215 NKNTDKTKVT

-2315 GINGTEESKERYKDF
+2315 GINGTEESKERYKNF
-2330 AQFYKQPIHIDLT
+2330 AQFYKQPIQIDLT
-2343 VIGEKNAADP
+2343 VPGTTGQNDP

-2359 TVKVK
+2359 AVKVK
-2364 VDGYNK
+2364 VDGYDK
-2370 NGHTFQGISDFT
+2370 NGHTFTGISGFT

-2399 CLDSAKYTYTG
+2399 CLDSANYTYTG
-2410 SGAYIKSIT
+2410 SGTYIKSIT
-2419 DAAGHTLKE
+2419 DAAGNTLKE

-2438 FGIAVKGGNETLPKT
+2438 FGLTLQGGTETLPKT

-2475 PLDPTDPM
+2475 PLDPTDPA

-2502 IQSAV
+2502 IQGAV

-2545 YVKANIGSDGILRK
+2545 YVKANIGSDGVLVD
-2559 PDDKNTPVITDNERI
+2559 PESHNPTVTDNERI
-2574 ILALTAIGKDPTN
+2574 ILALTAIGKDPAN

-2644 KDGSWSASADTK
+2644 KDGSWRASADTK

-2832 PATGHKFSAWTVTK
+2832 PATGHNFGAWTVTK

-2862 CGTKETMIVP
+2862 CSTEETMIVP

-2900 RCHKYFSDAAG
+2900 RCHKFFSDAAG
-2911 KTEIAKDSWII
+2911 KTEIAKDSWVI

-2966 GKHTYVDGVCTTC
+2966 GKHTYVNGVCTVC
-2979 GTRNPAGG
+2979 GVKNPMANV
-2987 IKGDDL
+2987 KGDDI
-2993 KVDSKDNTIVTGGGL
+2993 KVDSKDNKTAAGDGLVIKADDTITGE
-3008 TIKTDKPVTDEK
+3008 V
-3020 LAEIKAAVE
+3020 LADIKAAVSD
-3029 NGSIVITVN
+3029 GAITV
-3038 NTPILQLTKEDKESD
+3038 TVTDTLQLTNEQKAAD
-3053 GGKKALMQAGAAA
+3053 GGKSALTEAAKTAGD
-3066 SGELKKELDKLAEKL
+3066 EVKKELNKLAEKL

-3118 LIELPHSVTLT
+3118 LIELPHSVTVT

-3229 VLAAAAVVVLTRKK
+3229 ALAAAAVVVLTRKK

>member
-1 MRKRVISWL
+1 MKKRVISWL
-10 LTVVMVVSMLP
+10 LTVVMVVSLLP
-21 TSVLADTL
+21 TSVLADML

-43 PADTENTVPAGNE
+43 PVDTENTVPAGNE

-78 AAPMLAAAGAV
+78 ADSAPTAINDADGFKNMVAG
-89 QNIGTA
+89 GSYT
-95 EEFAAMEPGGNY
+95 
-107 QLTADITVTAPYAN
+107 LTKDIIVTEPYAS
-121 EFTDFS
+121 DFS

-134 HTVTLAISGD
+134 HTVTLDITASTANVG
-144 SDYQALFAKLAAG
+144 LFSKLAGG
-157 AVVKNVMVD
+157 AVVKNVITA
-166 GEVTGTDNIGGIA
+166 GSVTTTGKK
-179 GIATNATII
+179 
-188 ACANKATVA
+188 CVA
-197 ATGRYVGGLVG
+197 
-208 KGTGLTMTSCYNQ
+208 
-221 GAVSSTRTRPINM
+221 
-234 GGIAGYVDGG
+234 GIAGYATDNVKI
-244 ASVENCYNTGS
+244 ENCKNTAS
-255 ITGSGSNTAAVV
+255 ITGNKNVGGILGEAYNNEESISVGIKNCANEGAVNGTGSAVGGIV
-267 GWDAATVK
+267 GKMEGQNSIIDCYNRGNITGFNNYAGIVGQSTGALVATIK
-275 NCYYLESTY
+275 NCYS
-284 KVGACGNDGYT
+284 VGAVTAYGASTNAGYALIGGGKNYALTNCYAIKQDGLNLAYKGT
-295 DPTVSKT
+295 NATTEECDLKSADDMKS
-302 DAEMRSGDI
+302 AEF
-311 VALLGSAFMVKSG
+311 AATLGSAFQYNGGGYPTLKDPEPVVEKNVVSISVKSAKTTCYTGDELELSVTVTYDDNSSEVITKGFTVAGFDNTAPGKQTVTVTYKEKTDSIEIEVIKKPEFDDFFAGIVNSVEVTNDATYPYVVDMTDSDGLCLRSSNPVQGNTSSTSTITLKAKANVTLSFKYWGCNYDSSYAALTIVKNNSYNPEMRSWGSTQWKDFTIDLKKGDTLRLNLIKTYVSG
-324 DYPALSWETPT
+324 DYY
-335 AAVKFTVSPANAVV
+335 VKLKDFTVSSLYEVKLTAEPEEADAVV
-349 EINGVKYTGSCTVG
+349 ALKDSTGAELKGTNGVYIVSAGE
-363 LPVGDY
+363 Y
-369 TYTVSCPGYTQQTG
+369 TYTVSAYGYDTVTETINVAADVAKTVPLTKSAAYSVAFDISRPAGITANPTVTVRTNGKAVYTGDGTGCSLSNGNYAYTVACDGCDNAGGLFSVNGDKVNITVTLAKKAIFEDFFANCQGITVSGDKGKFTIEGAGKDSYLKTTETTTLALTATKNVKLSFSYIANAAGYVEGDWYYDEPDEYYYFTIKKNSTQVKRAYSETSWKDFSVELTQGDVLTISYDGYT
-383 SVTVTG
+383 SYYY
-389 EDNPVANPNS
+389 
-399 VSVTLEKDAA
+399 AA
-409 KWVTVTFTVTPEN
+409 LKNFAAVPFY
-422 ATLTLKDGETQ
+422 TLTLK
-433 VTPTEGTTYKL
+433 TPAG
-444 LKGVTYTYTAV
+444 
-455 SDDEGYEPASGEVT
+455 
-469 PTADGTQTVA
+469 
-479 LKKVQSIAVKN
+479 
-490 GSTHKT
+490 
-496 EFEQGDALD
+496 
-505 TTGLTVTVT
+505 
-514 YSDNST
+514 
-520 KDITEGFT
+520 
-528 VTGFNSVNVAEN
+528 
-540 QTLTVH
+540 
-546 YKGAETT
+546 
-553 YSVKINKKLFP
+553 
-564 SKAFNALE
+564 
-572 GYATVEYSHTGKYTA
+572 ATV
-587 GDGKEFVDDAQEGA
+587 V
-601 LRSNSAG
+601 L
-608 MNSTTVTVTITFL
+608 
-621 ENAPK
+621 
-626 MLLSFDYKVSSESN
+626 
-640 YDKLLVAQN
+640 
-649 RETKLT
+649 
-655 KSGTVAW
+655 
-662 TADNSLT
+662 
-669 VKGGDIVTLT
+669 
-679 YSKDRSTASGSDCI
+679 KDRSG
-693 WLKNFTVSPLYT
+693 
-705 LTIAPNQTD
+705 
-714 ATVTL
+714 
-719 KDKEGKTVSGSNGVF
+719 
-734 AVKAAADYTYTVTKK
+734 
-749 GYEPATGKV
+749 
-758 TMSAENQTVNVT
+758 AE
-770 LVKLPVITLQFT
+770 I
-782 PDDAA
+782 
-787 VTLKQGNTTVYK
+787 
-799 ESAAS
+799 
-804 STGKNVY
+804 TGKNGAYTV
-811 IAAKN
+811 AAG
-816 TDYTYTVS
+816 TYTYTVS
-824 KFGYETATGMIS
+824 KFGY
-836 VATGDV
+836 
-842 NKTVTLTE
+842 K
-850 AAKYSVTFQITKPEG
+850 
-865 VSASPTVT
+865 
-873 VEYNGTKVY
+873 
-882 EGSGAN
+882 
-888 CTLPAGDY
+888 
-896 TYKATLK
+896 
-903 DCDDLSG
+903 
-910 SFTVAA
+910 
-916 AAVTVNLPFEKKLTF
+916 
-931 ADIFQGVEGITASNG
+931 
-946 TKGFKPIKSAAGNYL
+946 
-961 ESNKSYY
+961 
-968 GTTSLTLTATKPC
+968 
-981 VISFEYFA
+981 
-989 QGHEDNW
+989 
-996 DEDDSAFF
+996 
-1004 TVKKGTTTLLTV
+1004 
-1016 YEENG
+1016 
-1021 WKTFSTAL
+1021 
-1029 NTGETLTLSFNENGN
+1029 
-1044 SYYVRLKNFAVSPAY
+1044 
-1059 TITLTTTP
+1059 
-1067 TADKVELKDESGNKL
+1067 
-1082 TGSGG
+1082 
-1087 KYAVAPGT
+1087 
-1095 YTYTVSKKDYETAT
+1095 
-1109 GEITVTDADVTQPV
+1109 
-1123 KLTAKPV
+1123 
-1130 ITLTATPADATVKL
+1130 
-1144 EKGSLPASPKTTD
+1144 
-1157 KETGV
+1157 
-1162 YTYVVEKGAEYTYT
+1162 
-1176 VSKFGYETETGSIT
+1176 TETGSIT
-1190 VNADVNKT
+1190 VNANVNKT
-1198 VTLSELASCTLT
+1198 VNLSELASCTLT
-1210 FAVTPAENAKVTVT
+1210 FAVTPKGGTVTVT
-1224 HPVGGTIKPEADGG
+1224 HPVGGTIAPEADGG

-1250 VAKADYITVSGS
+1250 VTKENYVPVRGS
-1262 FTAAKNDTIT
+1262 ITAAEDKTLSFA
-1272 VTLTYAG
+1272 LTYAG
-1279 AGWDGTTKTAPT
+1279 EGWNGTAKTEPKT
-1291 QDKSGVYL
+1291 ENGVYQ
-1299 IDTAAKLAWF
+1299 IGTAAELAWF
-1309 ADAVNGGQK
+1309 ADAVRKGQT
-1318 AINGKLTANINLNGK
+1318 AISAKLTANINLNDK
-1333 PWTAIGTSSN
+1333 TWTAFGKYDYNDVPNSG
-1343 KFAGTLDGDNYTVS
+1343 FAGTLDGDRHIVS
-1357 GLVTT
+1357 GLKSTE
-1362 GLVGELAEGGVVE
+1362 GLVSCL
-1375 NLRVNCAIVSTSS
+1375 
-1388 LLGGVANSSAGTIRN
+1388 SSAGTVKNLTVIGT
-1403 CMVSGSIT
+1403 VSGDANMGGIVGT
-1411 FSSEGHNGASAIGG
+1411 SSGTVENCLFDGTVTNSSSTSAGGIVGRALNDNRIVNCVNTGDIKNTYAYNNSTLNIGGIVGYTYGTVENCYSTGKVDADPTKTTNKAIGG
-1425 IAGRTTGNG
+1425 IAG
-1434 VISGCVS
+1434 
-1441 RAVVKDAYDNSTY
+1441 AVKGSSTSKKW
-1454 GTSAPLGGIAGYAY
+1454 GSLI
-1468 GVVENCYFTGTLA
+1468 NCYVTGT
-1481 VKKTQPN
+1481 VTGP
-1488 KIIQQKRGGLVG
+1488 
-1500 ELNANAE
+1500 
-1507 LKGSYVAG
+1507 
-1515 EFAIAD
+1515 
-1521 ESKFGAVVGKVNS
+1521 ESGIGAVVGTVDS
-1534 GATITNCAYLD
+1534 GTSITNCAYLD
-1545 TVAPQA
+1545 TIAPQA
-1551 AADGTTSGM
+1551 VADGTTSGM
-1560 TAHTA
+1560 TARTA
-1565 DYMRSAEFAVDMG
+1565 DYMRTPEFAAEMG
-1578 MNQDDGTLNGG
+1578 MHLDSGNSNGG

-1595 QGGTVLSADDLK
+1595 QGGTPVNNADLK
-1607 AAAAAANAL
+1607 AAVDAANAL
-1616 ELRGMS
+1616 QLRGMS

-1629 AKADWYAETVLG
+1629 AKADWNAENVLG
-1641 LYDLTDYN
+1641 IYDLTDYD
-1649 DKADLCEKYGI
+1649 DKADLCEEYGI
-1660 EAPGEAV
+1660 EEPGEAV

-1694 RLKADATGVYQLR
+1694 LLKADATGVYQLR

-1720 ETAQTYTAC
+1720 EIAQTYTAC
-1729 LTLPASVTVPVE
+1729 LTLPASVTVPVD
-1741 GSGEKIV
+1741 GEEKTV

-1783 SGAATKTK
+1783 SGAATKVK
-1791 TFTLCLWSENAEKVQ
+1791 TFTLCLWSEKAEKAQ
-1806 TLEDIAAEFAR
+1806 TLEDIAVEFTR

-1823 PLQGMGLYDETNI
+1823 PLQGVGLYDETNI

-1872 TKVQYIADNGKI
+1872 TKVQYIADNGDI
-1884 TYFTGDGTARQ
+1884 EYFTGDGTARQ

-1926 AVQKLLESAAES
+1926 AVQKLLESAAGS

-1998 ITNGTNGTGV
+1998 ITNGTGV

-2020 TALPEKSGKFRL
+2020 TPLPEKAGKFRL

-2190 QPELDGAAAF
+2190 QQELDDAADF
-2200 MTEAL
+2200 MTAARTEDA
-2205 TGDVYWDGIK
+2205 YWDGIK

-2315 GINGTEESKERYKDF
+2315 GINGTEESKERYKNF
-2330 AQFYKQPIHIDLT
+2330 AQFYKQPIQIDLT
-2343 VIGEKNAADP
+2343 VPGTTGQNDP

-2370 NGHTFQGISDFT
+2370 NGHTFTGISGFT

-2438 FGIAVKGGNETLPKT
+2438 FGLTLQGGTETLPKT

-2475 PLDPTDPM
+2475 PLDPTDPA

-2545 YVKANIGSDGILRK
+2545 YVKANIGSDGILRA

-2574 ILALTAIGKDPTN
+2574 ALALTAIGKDPAN
-2587 VGDKN
+2587 VGGEN
-2592 LLTAL
+2592 LLKAL
-2597 QDKDIMKV
+2597 QNKDIMQV
-2605 TDTSKT
+2605 TDTSNT

-2637 AVLEQQN
+2637 AVLAQQN
-2644 KDGSWSASADTK
+2644 EDGSWRASADTK

-2668 QALAPYHKDG
+2668 QALAPYYKDG

-2797 HRFGEWKVTVAATC
+2797 HRFGEWQVTVAATC

-2819 ICSICGVV
+2819 ICSICGAV
-2827 EEKPV
+2827 EEKSV
-2832 PATGHKFSAWTVTK
+2832 PATGHNFGAWTVTK

-2862 CGTKETMIVP
+2862 CGTEETMIVP

-2911 KTEIAKDSWII
+2911 KTEIAKDSWVI

-2966 GKHTYVDGVCTTC
+2966 GKHTYVNGVCTVC
-2979 GTRNPAGG
+2979 GVKNPMANV
-2987 IKGDDL
+2987 KGDDI

-3020 LAEIKAAVE
+3020 LADIKAAVSD
-3029 NGSIVITVN
+3029 GAITV
-3038 NTPILQLTKEDKESD
+3038 TVTDTLQLTNEQKAAD
-3053 GGKKALMQAGAAA
+3053 GGKSALTEAAKTAGD
-3066 SGELKKELDKLAEKL
+3066 EVKKELNKLAEKL

-3118 LIELPHSVTLT
+3118 LIELPHSVTVT

-3202 SGTADSGKKDSAN
+3202 SGTADSGKTDSAN

>member
-1 MRKRVISWL
+1 MKKRVISWL
-10 LTVVMVVSMLP
+10 LTVVMVVSLLP

-29 AADQEQQTQQEQIA
+29 AADQEQQTQQEQIT
-43 PADTENTVPAGNE
+43 PVDTENTVPAEDE

-71 RSARSGG
+71 QMARSGG
-78 AAPMLAAAGAV
+78 AALALAE
-89 QNIGTA
+89 GTVSSA
-95 EEFAAMEPGGNY
+95 KEFAAMDASGSY
-107 QLTADITVTAPYAN
+107 TLTKDIIVTEPYAS
-121 EFTDFS
+121 DFS

-134 HTVTLAISGD
+134 HTVTLDIEGNSANVG
-144 SDYQALFAKLAAG
+144 LFRKLGGG
-157 AVVKNVMVD
+157 ATVKNVTVA
-166 GEVTGTDNIGGIA
+166 GQVTATGKNNVGGIA
-179 GIATNATII
+179 GNADGNVTIENCKNTASI
-188 ACANKATVA
+188 KGSKAVGGILGYSEPGSGFVTISSCANMGSVSGTRKQ
-197 ATGRYVGGLVG
+197 VGGIAGNVVG
-208 KGTGLTMTSCYNQ
+208 THIIRNCYNQ
-221 GAVSSTRTRPINM
+221 GDISDGA
-234 GGIAGYVDGG
+234 GILGRGTKGVL
-244 ASVENCYNTGS
+244 VENCYTVGS
-255 ITGSGSNTAAVV
+255 VETNGAIMAVSSSSYSSDEPCRIVNCYAPSETVTALVPSTVKISNSGTKSSAEMQSAEF
-267 GWDAATVK
+267 AAT
-275 NCYYLESTY
+275 
-284 KVGACGNDGYT
+284 
-295 DPTVSKT
+295 
-302 DAEMRSGDI
+302 
-311 VALLGSAFMVKSG
+311 LGSAFQYNGGGYPTLKDPEPVVEKNVVSISVKSAKTTCYTGDELELSVTVTYDDNSSEVITKGFTVAGFDNTAPGKQTVTVTYKEKTDSIEIEVIKKPEFDDFFAGIVNSVEVTNDATYPYVVDMTDSDGLCLRSSNPAQGNTSSTSTITLKAKANVTLSFKYWGCNYDSSYAALTIVKNNSYNPEMRSWGSTQWKDFTIDLKKGDTLRLNLIKTYVSG
-324 DYPALSWETPT
+324 DYY
-335 AAVKFTVSPANAVV
+335 VKLKDFTVSSLYEVKLTAEPEEADAVV
-349 EINGVKYTGSCTVG
+349 ALKDSTGAELKGTNGVYIVSAGE
-363 LPVGDY
+363 Y
-369 TYTVSCPGYTQQTG
+369 TYTVSAYGYDTVTETINVAADVAKTVPLTKSAAYSVAFDISRPAGITADPTVTVRTNGKAVYTGDGTGCSLSNGSYAYTVACDGCDNAGGIFSVNGDKVNITVTLAKKAIFEDFFANCQGITVSGDKGKFTIEGAGKDSYLKTTETTTLALTATKNVKLSFSYIANAAGCVEGDWYDEPDEYYYFTIKKNSKQVKLADRETSWKDFSVELTQGDVLTISYDGYT
-383 SVTVTG
+383 SYYY
-389 EDNPVANPNS
+389 
-399 VSVTLEKDAA
+399 AA
-409 KWVTVTFTVTPEN
+409 LKNFAAVPFY
-422 ATLTLKDGETQ
+422 TLTLKTPDG
-433 VTPTEGTTYKL
+433 
-444 LKGVTYTYTAV
+444 
-455 SDDEGYEPASGEVT
+455 
-469 PTADGTQTVA
+469 
-479 LKKVQSIAVKN
+479 
-490 GSTHKT
+490 
-496 EFEQGDALD
+496 
-505 TTGLTVTVT
+505 
-514 YSDNST
+514 
-520 KDITEGFT
+520 
-528 VTGFNSVNVAEN
+528 
-540 QTLTVH
+540 
-546 YKGAETT
+546 
-553 YSVKINKKLFP
+553 
-564 SKAFNALE
+564 
-572 GYATVEYSHTGKYTA
+572 ATV
-587 GDGKEFVDDAQEGA
+587 V
-601 LRSNSAG
+601 L
-608 MNSTTVTVTITFL
+608 
-621 ENAPK
+621 
-626 MLLSFDYKVSSESN
+626 
-640 YDKLLVAQN
+640 
-649 RETKLT
+649 
-655 KSGTVAW
+655 
-662 TADNSLT
+662 
-669 VKGGDIVTLT
+669 
-679 YSKDRSTASGSDCI
+679 KDRSG
-693 WLKNFTVSPLYT
+693 
-705 LTIAPNQTD
+705 
-714 ATVTL
+714 
-719 KDKEGKTVSGSNGVF
+719 
-734 AVKAAADYTYTVTKK
+734 
-749 GYEPATGKV
+749 
-758 TMSAENQTVNVT
+758 AE
-770 LVKLPVITLQFT
+770 I
-782 PDDAA
+782 
-787 VTLKQGNTTVYK
+787 
-799 ESAAS
+799 
-804 STGKNVY
+804 TGKNGAYTV
-811 IAAKN
+811 AAG
-816 TDYTYTVS
+816 TYAYTVS
-824 KFGYETATGMIS
+824 KFGYETKTGNI
-836 VATGDV
+836 
-842 NKTVTLTE
+842 
-850 AAKYSVTFQITKPEG
+850 
-865 VSASPTVT
+865 
-873 VEYNGTKVY
+873 
-882 EGSGAN
+882 
-888 CTLPAGDY
+888 
-896 TYKATLK
+896 
-903 DCDDLSG
+903 
-910 SFTVAA
+910 
-916 AAVTVNLPFEKKLTF
+916 
-931 ADIFQGVEGITASNG
+931 
-946 TKGFKPIKSAAGNYL
+946 
-961 ESNKSYY
+961 
-968 GTTSLTLTATKPC
+968 
-981 VISFEYFA
+981 
-989 QGHEDNW
+989 
-996 DEDDSAFF
+996 
-1004 TVKKGTTTLLTV
+1004 
-1016 YEENG
+1016 
-1021 WKTFSTAL
+1021 
-1029 NTGETLTLSFNENGN
+1029 
-1044 SYYVRLKNFAVSPAY
+1044 
-1059 TITLTTTP
+1059 
-1067 TADKVELKDESGNKL
+1067 
-1082 TGSGG
+1082 
-1087 KYAVAPGT
+1087 
-1095 YTYTVSKKDYETAT
+1095 TVS
-1109 GEITVTDADVTQPV
+1109 
-1123 KLTAKPV
+1123 
-1130 ITLTATPADATVKL
+1130 
-1144 EKGSLPASPKTTD
+1144 
-1157 KETGV
+1157 
-1162 YTYVVEKGAEYTYT
+1162 
-1176 VSKFGYETETGSIT
+1176 
-1190 VNADVNKT
+1190 ADVNET

-1224 HPVGGTIKPEADGG
+1224 HPVGGTIKPEANGG

-1250 VAKADYITVSGS
+1250 VTKADYVPVHGS
-1262 FTAAKNDTIT
+1262 ITAAEDKTLSF
-1272 VTLTYAG
+1272 TLTYAG
-1279 AGWDGTTKTAPT
+1279 EGWDGTAKTAPT
-1291 QDKSGVYL
+1291 QDKNGVYQ
-1299 IDTAAKLAWF
+1299 IGTAAKLAWF
-1309 ADAVNGGQK
+1309 ADAVNKGDTT
-1318 AINGKLTANINLNGK
+1318 ISGKLTANINLNDK
-1333 PWTAIGTSSN
+1333 AWTAIGTDSN

-1357 GLVTT
+1357 GLAGTG
-1362 GLVGELAEGGVVE
+1362 GLVYYLSANGTVKSLCVD
-1375 NLRVNCAIVSTSS
+1375 CAIDGTSN
-1388 LLGGVANSSAGTIRN
+1388 V
-1403 CMVSGSIT
+1403 
-1411 FSSEGHNGASAIGG
+1411 GG
-1425 IAGRTTGNG
+1425 IADKSEGRIENCLVSGYIKGGDDVIFGVGGIVGHGVAGN

-1441 RAVVKDAYDNSTY
+1441 TADILFKYSRYAVQNGAGGIVGYTY
-1454 GTSAPLGGIAGYAY
+1454 GT
-1468 GVVENCYFTGTLA
+1468 VENCYFAGNVHTNAKSVSAGGF
-1481 VKKTQPN
+1481 
-1488 KIIQQKRGGLVG
+1488 GGLVG
-1500 ELNANAE
+1500 CARSNAVMKDCYTVGAVT
-1507 LKGSYVAG
+1507 GP
-1515 EFAIAD
+1515 
-1521 ESKFGAVVGKVNS
+1521 ESSFGAVVGKVNS

-1560 TAHTA
+1560 TARTA
-1565 DYMRSAEFAVDMG
+1565 DYMRTPEFAAEMG
-1578 MNQDDGTLNGG
+1578 MHLDSGNSNGG

-1595 QGGTVLSADDLK
+1595 QGGTPVDNADLK

-1629 AKADWYAETVLG
+1629 AKADWYAETVLRF
-1641 LYDLTDYN
+1641 YDLTDYN

-1660 EAPGEAV
+1660 EEPGEAV
-1667 TNLHDYFL
+1667 TDLHDYFL

-1694 RLKADATGVYQLR
+1694 LLKADATGVYQLR
-1707 GLTPVSGDPEEEE
+1707 GLTPVSSDPEEEE
-1720 ETAQTYTAC
+1720 EIAQTYTGF

-1741 GSGEKIV
+1741 GSGEKTV
-1748 SLTWTADNALVNTA
+1748 SLAWTADNALVNTA

-1783 SGAATKTK
+1783 SGASTKTK

-1806 TLEDIAAEFAR
+1806 TLEDIAAEFTR

-1823 PLQGMGLYDETNI
+1823 PLEGVGLYYETNI

-2020 TALPEKSGKFRL
+2020 TALPEKAGKFRL

-2060 VFFDATV
+2060 VLFDATV

-2101 LTAVSDDM
+2101 TTAVSDDM
-2109 QMPRPALLEEKGIM
+2109 QMPRPALLEQEDIM
-2123 SDSYNQKVT
+2123 TDSYNQKVT

-2200 MTEAL
+2200 MTEAR
-2205 TGDVYWDGIK
+2205 TENAYWDGIK
-2215 NKNTVKTKVT
+2215 NENTDKTKVT

-2315 GINGTEESKERYKDF
+2315 GINGTEESKERYKNF
-2330 AQFYKQPIHIDLT
+2330 AQFYKQPIQIDLT
-2343 VIGEKNAADP
+2343 VPGTTGQNDP

-2370 NGHTFQGISDFT
+2370 NGHTFTGISGFT

-2399 CLDSAKYTYTG
+2399 CLDSANYTYTG

-2438 FGIAVKGGNETLPKT
+2438 FGLTLQGGTETLPKT

-2475 PLDPTDPM
+2475 PLDPTDPA

-2545 YVKANIGSDGILRK
+2545 YVKANIGSDGILRA

-2574 ILALTAIGKDPTN
+2574 ALALTAIGKDPAN
-2587 VGDKN
+2587 VGGEN
-2592 LLTAL
+2592 LLKAL
-2597 QDKDIMKV
+2597 QNKDIMQV
-2605 TDTSKT
+2605 TDTSNT

-2637 AVLEQQN
+2637 AVLAQQN
-2644 KDGSWSASADTK
+2644 EDGSWRASADTK

-2685 AVEKA
+2685 AVRKA

-2797 HRFGEWKVTVAATC
+2797 HRFGEWQVTVAATC

-2819 ICSICGVV
+2819 ICSICGAV

-2832 PATGHKFSAWTVTK
+2832 PATGHKFGAWTVTK

-2862 CGTKETMIVP
+2862 CGTEETMIVP

-2892 NSAYWTCS
+2892 NSAYWSCS
-2900 RCHKYFSDAAG
+2900 RCHKFFSDAAG
-2911 KTEIAKDSWII
+2911 KTEIAKDSWVI

-2966 GKHTYVDGVCTTC
+2966 GKHTYVNGVCTVC
-2979 GTRNPAGG
+2979 GVKNPMANV
-2987 IKGDDL
+2987 KGDDI
-2993 KVDSKDNTIVTGGGL
+2993 KVDSKDNTIVTGDGL
-3008 TIKTDKPVTDEK
+3008 VIKADDTITGEV
-3020 LAEIKAAVE
+3020 LADIKAAVSD
-3029 NGSIVITVN
+3029 GAITV
-3038 NTPILQLTKEDKESD
+3038 TVTDTLQLTNEQKAAD
-3053 GGKKALMQAGAAA
+3053 GGKSALTEAAKMAGD
-3066 SGELKKELDKLAEKL
+3066 EVKKELNKLAEKL

-3118 LIELPHSVTLT
+3118 LIELPHSVTVT

>member
-1 MRKRVISWL
+1 MKKRVISWL
-10 LTVVMVVSMLP
+10 LTVVMVVSLLP

-29 AADQEQQTQQEQIA
+29 AADQEQQTQQEQTA
-43 PADTENTVPAGNE
+43 PADTDSNVPTEDE

-71 RSARSGG
+71 RFARSGG
-78 AAPMLAAAGAV
+78 AALALAE
-89 QNIGTA
+89 GTVSSA
-95 EEFAAMEPGGNY
+95 KEFAAMDASGSY
-107 QLTADITVTAPYAN
+107 TLTKDIIVTEPYAS
-121 EFTDFS
+121 DFS
-127 GTFDGNG
+127 GTFDGDG
-134 HTVTLAISGD
+134 HTVTLDITASTAYVGLFKTLSG
-144 SDYQALFAKLAAG
+144 G
-157 AVVKNVMVD
+157 AVVKNVITA
-166 GEVTGTDNIGGIA
+166 GTVTATGKNNVGGIA
-179 GIATNATII
+179 GFANTYSGDVTIENCKNTAAI
-188 ACANKATVA
+188 TGNNEVGGILGYCSGSAHSVTVTDCAN
-197 ATGRYVGGLVG
+197 TGTISGTRKLGGICGNLENAHFI
-208 KGTGLTMTSCYNQ
+208 KNCYNS
-221 GAVSSTRTRPINM
+221 GTVTGSTI
-234 GGIAGYVDGG
+234 GGILGRG
-244 ASVENCYNTGS
+244 AKGVSIENCYNVGNIVYSGTNGSAIVGTGY
-255 ITGSGSNTAAVV
+255 AKKPVE
-267 GWDAATVK
+267 VK
-275 NCYYLESTY
+275 NCYALEGSAQAFVVNGVNAHSNSGF
-284 KVGACGNDGYT
+284 K
-295 DPTVSKT
+295 SS
-302 DAEMRSGDI
+302 AEMQS
-311 VALLGSAFMVKSG
+311 AEFAATLGSAFQYNGGGYPTLKDPEPVVEKNVVSISVKSAKTTCYTGDELELSVTVTYDDNSSEVITKGFTVEGFDNTAPGKQTVTVTYKEKTDSIEIEVIKKPEFDDFFAGIVNSVEVTNDATYPYVVDMTDSDGLCLRSSNPDQGNTSSTSTITLKAKANVTLSFKYWGCNYDSSYAALTIVKNNSYNPEMRSWGSTQWKDFTIDLKKGDTLRLNLIKTYVSG
-324 DYPALSWETPT
+324 DYY
-335 AAVKFTVSPANAVV
+335 VKLKDFTVSSLYEVKLTAEPEEADAVV
-349 EINGVKYTGSCTVG
+349 ALKDSTGAELKGTNGVYIVSAGE
-363 LPVGDY
+363 Y
-369 TYTVSCPGYTQQTG
+369 TYTVSAYGYDTVTETINVAADVAKTVPLTKSAAYSVAFDISRPAGITADPTVTVKTNGKAVYTGDGTGCSLSNGSYAYTVACDGCDNAGGIFSVNGDKMNITVTLAKKAIFEDFFANCQGITVSGDKGKFTIEGAGKDSYLKTTETTTLALTATKNVKLSFSYIANAVGYVEGDWENDEPDEYYYFTIKKNSTQVKRAYSETSWKDFSVELTQGDVLTISYDGYTR
-383 SVTVTG
+383 
-389 EDNPVANPNS
+389 DYY
-399 VSVTLEKDAA
+399 AA
-409 KWVTVTFTVTPEN
+409 LKNFAAVPFY
-422 ATLTLKDGETQ
+422 TLTLK
-433 VTPTEGTTYKL
+433 TPAG
-444 LKGVTYTYTAV
+444 
-455 SDDEGYEPASGEVT
+455 
-469 PTADGTQTVA
+469 
-479 LKKVQSIAVKN
+479 
-490 GSTHKT
+490 
-496 EFEQGDALD
+496 
-505 TTGLTVTVT
+505 
-514 YSDNST
+514 
-520 KDITEGFT
+520 
-528 VTGFNSVNVAEN
+528 
-540 QTLTVH
+540 
-546 YKGAETT
+546 
-553 YSVKINKKLFP
+553 
-564 SKAFNALE
+564 
-572 GYATVEYSHTGKYTA
+572 ATV
-587 GDGKEFVDDAQEGA
+587 V
-601 LRSNSAG
+601 L
-608 MNSTTVTVTITFL
+608 
-621 ENAPK
+621 
-626 MLLSFDYKVSSESN
+626 
-640 YDKLLVAQN
+640 
-649 RETKLT
+649 
-655 KSGTVAW
+655 
-662 TADNSLT
+662 
-669 VKGGDIVTLT
+669 
-679 YSKDRSTASGSDCI
+679 KDRSG
-693 WLKNFTVSPLYT
+693 
-705 LTIAPNQTD
+705 
-714 ATVTL
+714 
-719 KDKEGKTVSGSNGVF
+719 
-734 AVKAAADYTYTVTKK
+734 
-749 GYEPATGKV
+749 
-758 TMSAENQTVNVT
+758 AE
-770 LVKLPVITLQFT
+770 I
-782 PDDAA
+782 
-787 VTLKQGNTTVYK
+787 
-799 ESAAS
+799 
-804 STGKNVY
+804 TGKN
-811 IAAKN
+811 
-816 TDYTYTVS
+816 
-824 KFGYETATGMIS
+824 
-836 VATGDV
+836 
-842 NKTVTLTE
+842 
-850 AAKYSVTFQITKPEG
+850 
-865 VSASPTVT
+865 
-873 VEYNGTKVY
+873 
-882 EGSGAN
+882 GA
-888 CTLPAGDY
+888 Y
-896 TYKATLK
+896 
-903 DCDDLSG
+903 
-910 SFTVAA
+910 TVAA
-916 AAVTVNLPFEKKLTF
+916 
-931 ADIFQGVEGITASNG
+931 
-946 TKGFKPIKSAAGNYL
+946 
-961 ESNKSYY
+961 
-968 GTTSLTLTATKPC
+968 
-981 VISFEYFA
+981 
-989 QGHEDNW
+989 
-996 DEDDSAFF
+996 
-1004 TVKKGTTTLLTV
+1004 
-1016 YEENG
+1016 
-1021 WKTFSTAL
+1021 
-1029 NTGETLTLSFNENGN
+1029 
-1044 SYYVRLKNFAVSPAY
+1044 
-1059 TITLTTTP
+1059 
-1067 TADKVELKDESGNKL
+1067 
-1082 TGSGG
+1082 
-1087 KYAVAPGT
+1087 GT
-1095 YTYTVSKKDYETAT
+1095 YA
-1109 GEITVTDADVTQPV
+1109 
-1123 KLTAKPV
+1123 
-1130 ITLTATPADATVKL
+1130 
-1144 EKGSLPASPKTTD
+1144 
-1157 KETGV
+1157 
-1162 YTYVVEKGAEYTYT
+1162 YT

-1224 HPVGGTIKPEADGG
+1224 HPVGGTIKPETDGG

-1250 VAKADYITVSGS
+1250 VAKAGYIPVHGS
-1262 FTAAKNDTIT
+1262 ITAAEDKTLSF
-1272 VTLTYAG
+1272 TLTYAG
-1279 AGWDGTTKTAPT
+1279 EGWDGTAKTAPT
-1291 QDKSGVYL
+1291 QDKNGVYQ
-1299 IDTAAKLAWF
+1299 IGTAAELAWF
-1309 ADAVNGGQK
+1309 ADAVNKGGTT
-1318 AINGKLTANINLNGK
+1318 ISGKLTANINLNGK
-1333 PWTAIGTSSN
+1333 TWTAIGTDSN

-1357 GLVTT
+1357 GLAGTG
-1362 GLVGELAEGGVVE
+1362 GLVYYLSANGTVKSLCVD
-1375 NLRVNCAIVSTSS
+1375 CAIDGTSN
-1388 LLGGVANSSAGTIRN
+1388 V
-1403 CMVSGSIT
+1403 
-1411 FSSEGHNGASAIGG
+1411 GG
-1425 IAGRTTGNG
+1425 IADKSEGRIENCLVSGYIKGGDDVIFGVGGIVGHGVAGN

-1441 RAVVKDAYDNSTY
+1441 TADILFKYSRYAVQNGAGGIVGYTY
-1454 GTSAPLGGIAGYAY
+1454 GT
-1468 GVVENCYFTGTLA
+1468 VENCYFAGNVHTNAKSVSAGGF
-1481 VKKTQPN
+1481 
-1488 KIIQQKRGGLVG
+1488 GGLVG
-1500 ELNANAE
+1500 CARSNAVMKDCYTVGAVT
-1507 LKGSYVAG
+1507 GP
-1515 EFAIAD
+1515 
-1521 ESKFGAVVGKVNS
+1521 ESSFGAVVGKVNS

-1560 TAHTA
+1560 TARTA
-1565 DYMRSAEFAVDMG
+1565 DYMRTPEFAAEMG
-1578 MNQDDGTLNGG
+1578 MHLDSGNSNGG

-1595 QGGTVLSADDLK
+1595 QGGTPVDNADLK

-1629 AKADWYAETVLG
+1629 AKADWYAETVLRF
-1641 LYDLTDYN
+1641 YDLTDYN

-1660 EAPGEAV
+1660 EEPGEAV
-1667 TNLHDYFL
+1667 TDLHDYFL

-1694 RLKADATGVYQLR
+1694 LLKADATGVYQLR
-1707 GLTPVSGDPEEEE
+1707 GLTPVSSDPEEEE
-1720 ETAQTYTAC
+1720 EIAQTYTGF

-1741 GSGEKIV
+1741 GSGEKTV
-1748 SLTWTADNALVNTA
+1748 SLAWTADNALVNTA

-1806 TLEDIAAEFAR
+1806 TLEDIAVEFTR

-1823 PLQGMGLYDETNI
+1823 PLQGVGLYDETNI

-1872 TKVQYIADNGKI
+1872 TKVQYIADNGDI
-1884 TYFTGDGTARQ
+1884 IYFTGDGTARQ

-1926 AVQKLLESAAES
+1926 AVQKLLESAAGS

-2020 TALPEKSGKFRL
+2020 TALPEKAGKFRL

-2060 VFFDATV
+2060 VLFDATV

-2101 LTAVSDDM
+2101 TTAVGDDM
-2109 QMPRPALLEEKGIM
+2109 QMPRPALLEKAGIM
-2123 SDSYNQKVT
+2123 TDSYNQKVT

-2200 MTEAL
+2200 MTEAR
-2205 TGDVYWDGIK
+2205 TEDAYWDGIK

-2244 VRGTVNMTFDGIEA
+2244 IRGTVNMTFDGIEA

-2315 GINGTEESKERYKDF
+2315 GLNGTEESKERYKDF
-2330 AQFYKQPIHIDLT
+2330 AQFYKQPIQIDLT
-2343 VIGEKNAADP
+2343 VPGTTGQNDP

-2370 NGHTFQGISDFT
+2370 NGHTFRGISDFT

-2438 FGIAVKGGNETLPKT
+2438 FGLTLQGGTETLPKT

-2475 PLDPTDPM
+2475 PLDPTDPA

-2545 YVKANIGSDGILRK
+2545 YVQKNMGADGVLVDPESRN
-2559 PDDKNTPVITDNERI
+2559 PTVTDNERI
-2574 ILALTAIGKDPTN
+2574 ILALTAIGKDPAN
-2587 VGDKN
+2587 VGGEN
-2592 LLTAL
+2592 LLKAL
-2597 QDKDIMKV
+2597 QNKDIMQV
-2605 TDTSKT
+2605 TDTSNT

-2637 AVLEQQN
+2637 AVLAQQN
-2644 KDGSWSASADTK
+2644 EDGSWRASADTK

-2668 QALAPYHKDG
+2668 QALAPYYKDG

-2862 CGTKETMIVP
+2862 CGTEETMIVP

-2900 RCHKYFSDAAG
+2900 RCHKFFSDAAG
-2911 KTEIAKDSWII
+2911 KTEIAKDSWVI

-3118 LIELPHSVTLT
+3118 LIELPHSVTVT

-3150 HTDSSGN
+3150 HTDANGS
-3157 VTTAELSATLGGTK
+3157 VTTAELPATLGGTK

-3202 SGTADSGKKDSAN
+3202 NGSADSGKKDSAN

-3229 VLAAAAVVVLTRKK
+3229 ALAAAAVVVLTRKK

>member
-1 MRKRVISWL
+1 MKKRVISWL
-10 LTVVMVVSMLP
+10 LTVVMVVSLLP

-29 AADQEQQTQQEQIA
+29 AADQEQQTQQEQTA
-43 PADTENTVPAGNE
+43 PADTVSNVPTEDE
-56 ETQEQQEPAEEVPVS
+56 ETQEQQEPAPETPVS

-89 QNIGTA
+89 QDIGTA
-95 EEFAAMEPGGNY
+95 EAFAAMEPGGNY
-107 QLTADITVTAPYAN
+107 QLTANITVTAPYGN
-121 EFTDFS
+121 DITGFTGFT

-134 HTVTLAISGD
+134 HTVTLDITASTANVG
-144 SDYQALFAKLAAG
+144 LFSKLAGG
-157 AVVKNVMVD
+157 AVVKNVKVD
-166 GEVTGTDNIGGIA
+166 GTVSGTEGVA
-179 GIATNATII
+179 GIAAQANGATISGCI
-188 ACANKATVA
+188 NCAIIS
-197 ATGRYVGGLVG
+197 ATGRYVGGIVG
-208 KGTGLTMTSCYNQ
+208 KLRGGT
-221 GAVSSTRTRPINM
+221 
-234 GGIAGYVDGG
+234 
-244 ASVENCYNTGS
+244 VENCYNTGAIS
-255 ITGSGSNTAAVV
+255 SSRDRKGVNLGGIAGYIDSNGS
-267 GWDAATVK
+267 VK
-275 NCYYLESTY
+275 NCYNSGTTSATADTSNYAAIAGWCDNSTVTNCYYLDTTASA
-284 KVGACGNDGYT
+284 GANGNSQT
-295 DPTVSKT
+295 ATSKT
-302 DAEMRSGDI
+302 AEEMKSP
-311 VALLGSAFMVKSG
+311 AFAAQLGEAFMAKAG

-335 AAVKFTVSPANAVV
+335 AAVSFTIQPENAVLT
-349 EINGVKYTGSCTVG
+349 INGGTYTGSTTVA
-363 LPVGDY
+363 LPAADAPY
-369 TYTVSCPGYTQQTG
+369 SYTVSCPGYTQQTG
-383 SVTVTG
+383 TVTVTVTG
-389 EDNPVANPNS
+389 EDNPVADPAN
-399 VSVTLEKDAA
+399 
-409 KWVTVTFTVTPEN
+409 VTVTLAEDTSAWVNMTFN
-422 ATLTLKDGETQ
+422 
-433 VTPTEGTTYKL
+433 VTPTGAALTVKRGDTEIEPQSDGSYKL

-455 SDDEGYEPASGEVT
+455 SDDEGYEPAAGEVT
-469 PTADGTQTVA
+469 PTESSTQTVA
-479 LKKVQSIAVKN
+479 LKKVQSIKVTKAP
-490 GSTHKT
+490 TKT
-496 EFEQGDALD
+496 EYYKGDAELD
-505 TTGLTVTVT
+505 LTGMVLTVNYDGTDETRTITDGYDAAGVTCEGFSTEKPIESQTVTVKYRGKT
-514 YSDNST
+514 ATFTIKVKDAMLFADFFTGLNGIATAQNST
-520 KDITEGFT
+520 SYKFEPVLLDGGYVLKSTNEKKGNT
-528 VTGFNSVNVAEN
+528 TSRL
-540 QTLTVH
+540 TLTFVKAAQLTFDCKTDSEKN
-546 YKGAETT
+546 YDGLRVDINDQTGSQFGST
-553 YSVKINKKLFP
+553 GGYSGEKQDWKEFSIAVN
-564 SKAFNALE
+564 
-572 GYATVEYSHTGKYTA
+572 A
-587 GDGKEFVDDAQEGA
+587 GDK
-601 LRSNSAG
+601 
-608 MNSTTVTVTITFL
+608 VTV
-621 ENAPK
+621 NYRK
-626 MLLSFDYKVSSESN
+626 DSSG
-640 YDKLLVAQN
+640 DKGQ
-649 RETKLT
+649 
-655 KSGTVAW
+655 
-662 TADNSLT
+662 
-669 VKGGDIVTLT
+669 
-679 YSKDRSTASGSDCI
+679 DCI
-693 WLKNFTVSPLYT
+693 WLRNFRAEVLPTVRFAVKDAAGKA
-705 LTIAPNQTD
+705 ID

-719 KDKEGKTVSGSNGVF
+719 KKGYTGLTAGTDGSYALTVGE
-734 AVKAAADYTYTVTKK
+734 KYTYTVEKK
-749 GYEPATGKV
+749 GYEKV
-758 TMSAENQTVNVT
+758 TQEFTAQAGDNTITVT

-799 ESAAS
+799 ESADS
-804 STGKNVY
+804 EKGKNVY

-816 TDYTYTVS
+816 TDYTYTVT
-824 KFGYETATGMIS
+824 KFGYETATGTIS
-836 VATGDV
+836 VAIADV
-842 NKTVTLTE
+842 NKTVKLTE
-850 AAKYSVTFQITKPEG
+850 LAKQTVTFNITKPEG
-865 VSASPTVT
+865 VTAEPTIT
-873 VEYNGTKVY
+873 VKSGSITAYT
-882 EGSGAN
+882 GSGAN

-896 TYKATLK
+896 TYTAKL
-903 DCDDLSG
+903 DGCDTLSG
-910 SFTVAA
+910 SFVVKAA
-916 AAVTVNLPFEKKLTF
+916 KTIGLEFVKSLTF
-931 ADIFQGVEGITASNG
+931 DDFFAGLDGITAENG
-946 TKGFKPIKSAAGNYL
+946 TRYGFEPVRAAGGNYL
-961 ESNKSYY
+961 ESNRRSY
-968 GTTSLTLTATKPC
+968 GTTSLTLTATESRL
-981 VISFEYFA
+981 VSFQYLA
-989 QGHEDNW
+989 KGNKADYSW
-996 DEDDSAFF
+996 DDDSAFS
-1004 TVKKGTTTLLTV
+1004 VKKGTSTLLTA

-1021 WKTFSTAL
+1021 WKTFSTVL
-1029 NTGETLTLSFNENGN
+1029 NTGEKLTLSFSESGS
-1044 SYYVRLKNFAVSPAY
+1044 SYYVRLKDFAAAAAHTLTLKTPDGATVVLKDRSGAEITGKNGAY
-1059 TITLTTTP
+1059 T
-1067 TADKVELKDESGNKL
+1067 
-1082 TGSGG
+1082 
-1087 KYAVAPGT
+1087 VAAGT
-1095 YTYTVSKKDYETAT
+1095 YA
-1109 GEITVTDADVTQPV
+1109 
-1123 KLTAKPV
+1123 
-1130 ITLTATPADATVKL
+1130 
-1144 EKGSLPASPKTTD
+1144 
-1157 KETGV
+1157 
-1162 YTYVVEKGAEYTYT
+1162 YT
-1176 VSKFGYETETGSIT
+1176 VSKFGYETKTGNIT
-1190 VNADVNKT
+1190 VSADVNET

-1224 HPVGGTIKPEADGG
+1224 HPVGGTIKPEANGG

-1250 VAKADYITVSGS
+1250 VTKADYVPVHGS
-1262 FTAAKNDTIT
+1262 ITAAEDKTLSF
-1272 VTLTYAG
+1272 TLTYAG
-1279 AGWDGTTKTAPT
+1279 EGWDGTAKTAPT
-1291 QDKSGVYL
+1291 QDKNGVYQ
-1299 IDTAAKLAWF
+1299 IGTAAKLAWF
-1309 ADAVNGGQK
+1309 ADAVNKGDTT
-1318 AINGKLTANINLNGK
+1318 ISGKLTANINLNGK
-1333 PWTAIGTSSN
+1333 TWTAIGTDSN
-1343 KFAGTLDGDNYTVS
+1343 KFAGTLDGDSHTVS
-1357 GLVTT
+1357 GLAGTG
-1362 GLVGELAEGGVVE
+1362 GLVYYLSANGTVKSLCVD
-1375 NLRVNCAIVSTSS
+1375 CAIDGTSN
-1388 LLGGVANSSAGTIRN
+1388 V
-1403 CMVSGSIT
+1403 
-1411 FSSEGHNGASAIGG
+1411 GG
-1425 IAGRTTGNG
+1425 IADKSEGRIENCLVSGYIKGGDDVIFGVGGIVGHGVAGN

-1441 RAVVKDAYDNSTY
+1441 TADILFKYSRYAVQNGAGGIVGYTY
-1454 GTSAPLGGIAGYAY
+1454 GT
-1468 GVVENCYFTGTLA
+1468 VENCYFAGNVHTNAKSVSAGGF
-1481 VKKTQPN
+1481 
-1488 KIIQQKRGGLVG
+1488 GGLVG
-1500 ELNANAE
+1500 CARSNAVMKDCYTVGAVT
-1507 LKGSYVAG
+1507 GP
-1515 EFAIAD
+1515 
-1521 ESKFGAVVGKVNS
+1521 ESSFGAVVGKVNS

-1560 TAHTA
+1560 TARTA
-1565 DYMRSAEFAVDMG
+1565 DYMRTPEFAAEMG
-1578 MNQDDGTLNGG
+1578 MHLDSGNSNGG

-1595 QGGTVLSADDLK
+1595 QGGTPVDNADLK

-1641 LYDLTDYN
+1641 FYDLTDYN

-1660 EAPGEAV
+1660 EEPGEAV
-1667 TNLHDYFL
+1667 TDLHDYFL

-1694 RLKADATGVYQLR
+1694 LLKADATGVYQLR
-1707 GLTPVSGDPEEEE
+1707 GLTPVSSDPEEEE
-1720 ETAQTYTAC
+1720 EIAQTYTGF

-1741 GSGEKIV
+1741 GSGEKTV
-1748 SLTWTADNALVNTA
+1748 SLAWTADNALVNTA

-1783 SGAATKTK
+1783 SGAATKVK
-1791 TFTLCLWSENAEKVQ
+1791 TFTLCLWSEKAEKAQ
-1806 TLEDIAAEFAR
+1806 TLEDIAAEFTR

-1823 PLQGMGLYDETNI
+1823 PLEGVGLYDETNI

-1926 AVQKLLESAAES
+1926 AVQKLLESAAGS

-2020 TALPEKSGKFRL
+2020 TALPEKAGKFRL
-2032 IARVTY
+2032 IARVSY

-2060 VFFDATV
+2060 VLFDATV

-2101 LTAVSDDM
+2101 TTAVSDDL
-2109 QMPRPALLEEKGIM
+2109 QMPRPALLEKAGIM
-2123 SDSYNQKVT
+2123 TDSYNQKVT

-2190 QPELDGAAAF
+2190 QPELDGAVAF

-2399 CLDSAKYTYTG
+2399 CLDSANYTYTG
-2410 SGAYIKSIT
+2410 SGTYIKSIT
-2419 DAAGHTLKE
+2419 DAAGNTLKE

-2475 PLDPTDPM
+2475 PLDPTDPA

-2545 YVKANIGSDGILRK
+2545 YVKANIGSDGVLVD
-2559 PDDKNTPVITDNERI
+2559 PESHNPTVTDNERI
-2574 ILALTAIGKDPTN
+2574 ILALTAIGKDPAN
-2587 VGDKN
+2587 VGGEN
-2592 LLTAL
+2592 LLKAL
-2597 QDKDIMKV
+2597 QNKDIMQV
-2605 TDTSKT
+2605 TDTSNT

-2637 AVLEQQN
+2637 AVLAQQN
-2644 KDGSWSASADTK
+2644 EDGSWRASADTK

-2668 QALAPYHKDG
+2668 QALAPYYKDG

-2797 HRFGEWKVTVAATC
+2797 HRFGEWQVTVAATC

-2819 ICSICGVV
+2819 ICSICGAV

-2832 PATGHKFSAWTVTK
+2832 PATGHKFGAWTVTK

-2862 CGTKETMIVP
+2862 CGTEETMIVP

-2892 NSAYWTCS
+2892 NSAYWSCS
-2900 RCHKYFSDAAG
+2900 RCHKFFSDAAG
-2911 KTEIAKDSWII
+2911 KTEIAKDSWVI

-2955 VITAGATIPAT
+2955 VITAGATILAT

-3020 LAEIKAAVE
+3020 LAEIKAAVSD
-3029 NGSIVITVN
+3029 GAITV
-3038 NTPILQLTKEDKESD
+3038 TVTDTLQLTNEQKAAD
-3053 GGKKALMQAGAAA
+3053 GGKSALTEAAKTAGD
-3066 SGELKKELDKLAEKL
+3066 EVKKELNKLAEKL

-3118 LIELPHSVTLT
+3118 LIELPHSVTVT

-3171 GNYVLTFQ
+3171 DNYVLTFQ

>member
-10 LTVVMVVSMLP
+10 LTVVMVVSLLP

-29 AADQEQQTQQEQIA
+29 AADQEQQTQQEQTA
-43 PADTENTVPAGNE
+43 PADTDSNVPTEDE
-56 ETQEQQEPAEEVPVS
+56 ETQEQQEPAPETPAPQMTS
-71 RSARSGG
+71 SGG
-78 AAPMLAAAGAV
+78 AALALAE
-89 QNIGTA
+89 GTVSSA
-95 EEFAAMEPGGNY
+95 KEFAEMDASGSY
-107 QLTADITVTAPYAN
+107 TLTKDIIVTEPYAS
-121 EFTDFS
+121 DFS

-134 HTVTLAISGD
+134 HTVTLNITSSSAKSYTG
-144 SDYQALFAKLAAG
+144 LFGTLAGG
-157 AVVKNVMVD
+157 AVVKNVITA
-166 GEVTGTDNIGGIA
+166 GKIEATGKDNVGGIA
-179 GIATNATII
+179 GFANTYSGDVTIENCKNTAAI
-188 ACANKATVA
+188 TGNNEVGGILGYCSGSAHSVTVTDCAN
-197 ATGRYVGGLVG
+197 TGTISGTRKLGGICGNLENAHFI
-208 KGTGLTMTSCYNQ
+208 KNCYNSGTVTGSAIGGILGR
-221 GAVSSTRTRPINM
+221 GARGYSSTTDTPIL
-234 GGIAGYVDGG
+234 
-244 ASVENCYNTGS
+244 ENCYNVGDIVYSGTNGSAIVGTGY
-255 ITGSGSNTAAVV
+255 AKKPVE
-267 GWDAATVK
+267 VK
-275 NCYYLESTY
+275 NCYALKGSAQAFVVNGVNAISNSDF
-284 KVGACGNDGYT
+284 KSAD
-295 DPTVSKT
+295 
-302 DAEMRSGDI
+302 EMKSPAFA
-311 VALLGSAFMVKSG
+311 ALLGEAFMAKAG

-335 AAVKFTVSPANAVV
+335 AAVLFTIAPANATL
-349 EINGVKYTGSCTVG
+349 EINGGTYTGSTTVA
-363 LPVGDY
+363 LPAADAPY
-369 TYTVSCPGYTQQTG
+369 SYTVSCPGYTQQTG
-383 SVTVTG
+383 SVTVRNK
-389 EDNPVANPNS
+389 DNPVATPA
-399 VSVTLEKDAA
+399 SVTVTLAEDAA
-409 KWVTVTFTVTPEN
+409 QWVTVTFN
-422 ATLTLKDGETQ
+422 
-433 VTPTEGTTYKL
+433 VTPTGAALTVKRGDTEIEPQSDGSYKL

-455 SDDEGYEPASGEVT
+455 SDDEGYESASGEVT
-469 PTADGTQTVA
+469 PTESGSQSVA
-479 LKKVQSIAVKN
+479 LKKVQSIAVTKAP
-490 GSTHKT
+490 TKT
-496 EFEQGDALD
+496 EYYKGDAELD
-505 TTGLTVTVT
+505 LTGMVLTVNYDGTDETRTITDGYDAAGVTCEGFSTETPAESQTVTVKYRGKT
-514 YSDNST
+514 ATFTIKVKDAMLFADFFTGLNGIATAQNST
-520 KDITEGFT
+520 SYKFEPVLLDGGYVLKSTNEQKG
-528 VTGFNSVNVAEN
+528 NSTSSL
-540 QTLTVH
+540 TLTFAKAAQLTFDCKTDSEKNYDGLRVDINDQT
-546 YKGAETT
+546 GSQFGSTGG
-553 YSVKINKKLFP
+553 YSGEKQDWKEFSIAVN
-564 SKAFNALE
+564 
-572 GYATVEYSHTGKYTA
+572 A
-587 GDGKEFVDDAQEGA
+587 GDK
-601 LRSNSAG
+601 
-608 MNSTTVTVTITFL
+608 VTV
-621 ENAPK
+621 NYRK
-626 MLLSFDYKVSSESN
+626 DSSG
-640 YDKLLVAQN
+640 DKGQ
-649 RETKLT
+649 
-655 KSGTVAW
+655 
-662 TADNSLT
+662 
-669 VKGGDIVTLT
+669 
-679 YSKDRSTASGSDCI
+679 DCI
-693 WLKNFTVSPLYT
+693 WLRNFRAEVLPTVRFDVKDAAGT
-705 LTIAPNQTD
+705 AID

-719 KDKEGKTVSGSNGVF
+719 KKGYTGLTAGTDGSYALTVGE
-734 AVKAAADYTYTVTKK
+734 KYTYTVEKK
-749 GYEPATGKV
+749 GYEKV
-758 TMSAENQTVNVT
+758 TQEFTAQAGDNTITVT
-770 LVKLPVITLQFT
+770 LVKLPVITLKFT

-799 ESAAS
+799 ESADS
-804 STGKNVY
+804 EKGKNVY

-824 KFGYETATGMIS
+824 KFGYETATGTIK
-836 VATGDV
+836 VETGDV

-850 AAKYSVTFQITKPEG
+850 LEKQTVTFNITKPEG
-865 VSASPTVT
+865 VNAEPTIT
-873 VEYNGTKVY
+873 VESGSITAYT
-882 EGSGAN
+882 GSGAN

-896 TYKATLK
+896 TYTAKL
-903 DCDDLSG
+903 DGCDTLSG
-910 SFTVAA
+910 SFVVKAA
-916 AAVTVNLPFEKKLTF
+916 KTIGLEFVKSLTF
-931 ADIFQGVEGITASNG
+931 NDFFAGLDGITAENG
-946 TKGFKPIKSAAGNYL
+946 TRYGFEPVRAAGGNYL
-961 ESNKSYY
+961 ESNRRSY
-968 GTTSLTLTATKPC
+968 GTTSLTLTATESRL
-981 VISFEYFA
+981 VSFRYLAKGNKAEYS
-989 QGHEDNW
+989 W
-996 DEDDSAFF
+996 EDDSAF
-1004 TVKKGTTTLLTV
+1004 TVKKGTTTLLTA

-1021 WKTFSTAL
+1021 WKTFSTVL
-1029 NTGETLTLSFNENGN
+1029 NKDEKLTLSFSESGS
-1044 SYYVRLKNFAVSPAY
+1044 SYYVQLKDFAAAAAHTLTLKTPDGATVVLKDRSGAEITGKNGAY
-1059 TITLTTTP
+1059 T
-1067 TADKVELKDESGNKL
+1067 
-1082 TGSGG
+1082 
-1087 KYAVAPGT
+1087 VAAGT
-1095 YTYTVSKKDYETAT
+1095 YA
-1109 GEITVTDADVTQPV
+1109 
-1123 KLTAKPV
+1123 
-1130 ITLTATPADATVKL
+1130 
-1144 EKGSLPASPKTTD
+1144 
-1157 KETGV
+1157 
-1162 YTYVVEKGAEYTYT
+1162 YT
-1176 VSKFGYETETGSIT
+1176 VSKFGYKTETGSIT

-1198 VTLSELASCTLT
+1198 VTLSELATRTLT
-1210 FAVTPAENAKVTVT
+1210 FAVTPADATVTVT

-1250 VAKADYITVSGS
+1250 VAKADYIPVHGS
-1262 FTAAKNDTIT
+1262 ITAAENKTLSF
-1272 VTLTYAG
+1272 TLTYAG

-1291 QDKSGVYL
+1291 QDKSGVYQ
-1299 IDTAAKLAWF
+1299 IGTAAELAWF

-1333 PWTAIGTSSN
+1333 TWTAIGTDSN

-1357 GLVTT
+1357 GLAGTG
-1362 GLVGELAEGGVVE
+1362 GLVYYLSANGTVKSLCVD
-1375 NLRVNCAIVSTSS
+1375 CAIDGTSN
-1388 LLGGVANSSAGTIRN
+1388 V
-1403 CMVSGSIT
+1403 
-1411 FSSEGHNGASAIGG
+1411 GG
-1425 IAGRTTGNG
+1425 IADKSEGRIENCLVSGYIKGGNDTIFG
-1434 VISGCVS
+1434 VGGIVGHGVAGNVISGCVS
-1441 RAVVKDAYDNSTY
+1441 TADILFKYSRYAVQNGAGGIVGYTY
-1454 GTSAPLGGIAGYAY
+1454 GT
-1468 GVVENCYFTGTLA
+1468 VENCYFAGNVHTNAKSVSDGGF
-1481 VKKTQPN
+1481 
-1488 KIIQQKRGGLVG
+1488 GGLVG
-1500 ELNANAE
+1500 CARSNAVMKDCYTVGAVT
-1507 LKGSYVAG
+1507 GP
-1515 EFAIAD
+1515 
-1521 ESKFGAVVGKVNS
+1521 ESSFGAVVGKVNS

-1616 ELRGMS
+1616 QLRGMS

-1629 AKADWYAETVLG
+1629 AKADWYAENVLG
-1641 LYDLTDYN
+1641 LYDLTDNN
-1649 DKADLCEKYGI
+1649 DKADLCKEYGI
-1660 EAPGEAV
+1660 EEPGEAV
-1667 TNLHDYFL
+1667 TDLHDYFL
-1675 NALQKHFYKELGLD
+1675 TALQKYFYKELGLD

-1694 RLKADATGVYQLR
+1694 LLKADATGVYQLR

-1720 ETAQTYTAC
+1720 ETAQTYTGF
-1729 LTLPASVTVPVE
+1729 LTLPASVAVPVE
-1741 GSGEKIV
+1741 DSGEKTV

-1791 TFTLCLWSENAEKVQ
+1791 IFTLCLWSENAEKVQ
-1806 TLEDIAAEFAR
+1806 TLEDIAVEFTR

-1823 PLQGMGLYDETNI
+1823 PLQGVGLYDETNI

-1861 NGSAKANGFDG
+1861 NGSAKANGFDD
-1872 TKVQYIADNGKI
+1872 TKVKYIADNGDI

-1904 NITYAGVTKEIT
+1904 RITYAGVTKEII
-1916 LRATVGRSAD
+1916 LRGTVGRSAD
-1926 AVQKLLESAAES
+1926 AVQKLVESAAES

-1975 PSSIAGRYDV
+1975 PSGIAGRYDV

-2020 TALPEKSGKFRL
+2020 TALPEKAGKFRL

-2083 EKYQG
+2083 EKYQR

-2101 LTAVSDDM
+2101 TTAISDDM
-2109 QMPRPALLEEKGIM
+2109 QMPRPALLEQEGIM
-2123 SDSYNQKVT
+2123 TDSYNQKVT
-2132 MVSLTPDVLDFNG
+2132 MVSRTPDVLDFNG

-2190 QPELDGAAAF
+2190 QQELDGAAAF

-2205 TGDVYWDGIK
+2205 TENAYWNGIK
-2215 NKNTVKTKVT
+2215 NENTDKTKVT

-2315 GINGTEESKERYKDF
+2315 GLNGTEESKERYKDF

-2410 SGAYIKSIT
+2410 SGTYIKSIT
-2419 DAAGHTLKE
+2419 DAAGNTLKE

-2438 FGIAVKGGNETLPKT
+2438 FGLTLQGGNETLPKT

-2475 PLDPTDPM
+2475 PLDPTDPV

-2545 YVKANIGSDGILRK
+2545 YVQKNMGADGVLVDPESRN
-2559 PDDKNTPVITDNERI
+2559 PTVTDNERI
-2574 ILALTAIGKDPTN
+2574 ILALTAIGKDPAN
-2587 VGDKN
+2587 VGGEN

-2605 TDTSKT
+2605 TDTSNT

-2637 AVLEQQN
+2637 AVLAQQN
-2644 KDGSWSASADTK
+2644 EDGSWSASADTK
-2656 PVGDVDMTAMAL
+2656 SVGDVDMTAMAL
-2668 QALAPYHKDG
+2668 QALAPYYKDG

-2685 AVEKA
+2685 AVAKA

-2819 ICSICGVV
+2819 ICSICGAV
-2827 EEKPV
+2827 EEKSV
-2832 PATGHKFSAWTVTK
+2832 PATGHNFGAWTVTK

-2862 CGTKETMIVP
+2862 CGTEETMIVP

-2900 RCHKYFSDAAG
+2900 RCHKFFSDAAG
-2911 KTEIAKDSWII
+2911 KTEIAKDSWVI

-2966 GKHTYVDGVCTTC
+2966 GKHTYVNGVCTVC
-2979 GTRNPAGG
+2979 GVKNPMANV
-2987 IKGDDL
+2987 KGDDI
-2993 KVDSKDNTIVTGGGL
+2993 KVDSKDNKTAAGDGLVIKADDTITGE
-3008 TIKTDKPVTDEK
+3008 V
-3020 LAEIKAAVE
+3020 LADIKAAVSD
-3029 NGSIVITVN
+3029 GAITV
-3038 NTPILQLTKEDKESD
+3038 TVTDTLQLTNEQKAAD
-3053 GGKKALMQAGAAA
+3053 GGKSALTEAAKTAGD
-3066 SGELKKELDKLAEKL
+3066 EVKKELNKLAEKL

-3118 LIELPHSVTLT
+3118 LIELPHSVTVT

-3138 ALQGKH
+3138 ALQGKR

>member
-1 MRKRVISWL
+1 MKKRVISWL
-10 LTVVMVVSMLP
+10 LTVVMVVSLLP

-43 PADTENTVPAGNE
+43 PVDTENTVPAGNE
-56 ETQEQQEPAEEVPVS
+56 ETQGQQEPAEEVPVS

-78 AAPMLAAAGAV
+78 ADSAPTAINDADGFRDMVAG
-89 QNIGTA
+89 GS
-95 EEFAAMEPGGNY
+95 Y
-107 QLTADITVTAPYAN
+107 KLTADIIVTAPYAN
-121 EFTDFS
+121 EFT

-134 HTVTLAISGD
+134 HTVTLALENEAGEC
-144 SDYQALFAKLAAG
+144 QALFSKIAASG
-157 AVVKNVMVD
+157 KVQNLGIA
-166 GEVTGTDNIGGIA
+166 GTVTGKKYVGGIAGKNAGSIENCKNTAAIKGASADGRWIGGIA
-179 GIATNATII
+179 GETSNGSKILNCYNIGTISSD
-188 ACANKATVA
+188 
-197 ATGRYVGGLVG
+197 RSG
-208 KGTGLTMTSCYNQ
+208 KGVCL
-221 GAVSSTRTRPINM
+221 
-234 GGIAGYVDGG
+234 GGIAGN
-244 ASVENCYNTGS
+244 APSAKISNCYNAGQIVTKSTTNYGA
-255 ITGSGSNTAAVV
+255 IAGYGYGV
-267 GWDAATVK
+267 TVS
-275 NCYYLESTY
+275 NCYFIAVDNLKGVYGTETESTP
-284 KVGACGNDGYT
+284 K
-295 DPTVSKT
+295 S
-302 DAEMRSGDI
+302 AEEMKSPAFA
-311 VALLGSAFMVKSG
+311 ALLGSAFMAKTG

-335 AAVKFTVSPANAVV
+335 AAVTFAIQPENAVLT
-349 EINGVKYTGSCTVG
+349 INGGTYTGSTTVA
-363 LPVGDY
+363 LPAADAPY
-369 TYTVSCPGYTQQTG
+369 SYTVSCDGYTTKTG
-383 SVTVTG
+383 TVTVRNK
-389 EDNPVANPNS
+389 DNPVADPAN
-399 VSVTLEKDAA
+399 
-409 KWVTVTFTVTPEN
+409 VTVTLAEDTSAWVNVTFN
-422 ATLTLKDGETQ
+422 
-433 VTPTEGTTYKL
+433 VTPTGAALTVKRGDMTVEPQSDGSYKL
-444 LKGVTYTYTAV
+444 LKGVEYTYTAV
-455 SDDEGYEPASGEVT
+455 SDDEGYEPAAGTVT
-469 PTADGTQTVA
+469 PTENSTQTVA
-479 LKKVQSIAVKN
+479 LKKVQSIEVTKAP
-490 GSTHKT
+490 TKT
-496 EFEQGDALD
+496 EYYKGDAELD
-505 TTGLTVTVT
+505 LTGMVLTVNYDGTNETRTITDGYDAAGVTFEGFDTSEPAESKSITVSYRGKT
-514 YSDNST
+514 ASFAIEVKDKLQFSDFFSAISDSVTATNST
-520 KDITEGFT
+520 SRPFEPVQSEGCLQPASNASSYSPSTITIAAIK
-528 VTGFNSVNVAEN
+528 N
-540 QTLTVH
+540 
-546 YKGAETT
+546 
-553 YSVKINKKLFP
+553 
-564 SKAFNALE
+564 
-572 GYATVEYSHTGKYTA
+572 
-587 GDGKEFVDDAQEGA
+587 
-601 LRSNSAG
+601 
-608 MNSTTVTVTITFL
+608 VTV
-621 ENAPK
+621 
-626 MLLSFDYKVSSESN
+626 SFDYCGGTGYTDFYVKKGSSQLLASYYSSEWKNFS
-640 YDKLLVAQN
+640 
-649 RETKLT
+649 
-655 KSGTVAW
+655 
-662 TADNSLT
+662 ADLRI
-669 VKGGDIVTLT
+669 GETLT
-679 YSKDRSTASGSDCI
+679 LSYGSSSGLK
-693 WLKNFTVSPLYT
+693 LKNFTVSPLYT

-719 KDKEGKTVSGSNGVF
+719 KDKEGKAVSGSNGVF

-799 ESAAS
+799 ESADS
-804 STGKNVY
+804 EKGKNVY

-816 TDYTYTVS
+816 TAYTYTATKFGYETATGTISVATTDVNKTVTLTELAKQTVTFNITKPEGVSAEPVVTVKYNGTKVYEGSGTNCTLPAGNYTYTATLDGCDTLSGSFVVQAAKTIGLEFVKSLTFDDFFAGLDGITAENGTRYGFEPVRAAGGNYLHRNDSVSYSNNTATITLKADKSLVLQFDYYGGTYYSSSEYFSVKKGSTEIFKSYNSNEWKTYSVAVAAGDVLTLTYKGYGENSYVDLKNFTVSPVYTVSLNVTGAEDCTVALQDASGAAITGTDGKYAVPAGVYTYTVS
-824 KFGYETATGMIS
+824 KFGYETKTGTIK
-836 VATGDV
+836 VEGGDV
-842 NKTVTLTE
+842 
-850 AAKYSVTFQITKPEG
+850 S
-865 VSASPTVT
+865 
-873 VEYNGTKVY
+873 
-882 EGSGAN
+882 
-888 CTLPAGDY
+888 
-896 TYKATLK
+896 K
-903 DCDDLSG
+903 D
-910 SFTVAA
+910 VA
-916 AAVTVNLPFEKKLTF
+916 
-931 ADIFQGVEGITASNG
+931 
-946 TKGFKPIKSAAGNYL
+946 
-961 ESNKSYY
+961 
-968 GTTSLTLTATKPC
+968 LTA
-981 VISFEYFA
+981 
-989 QGHEDNW
+989 
-996 DEDDSAFF
+996 
-1004 TVKKGTTTLLTV
+1004 
-1016 YEENG
+1016 
-1021 WKTFSTAL
+1021 
-1029 NTGETLTLSFNENGN
+1029 
-1044 SYYVRLKNFAVSPAY
+1044 
-1059 TITLTTTP
+1059 
-1067 TADKVELKDESGNKL
+1067 
-1082 TGSGG
+1082 
-1087 KYAVAPGT
+1087 
-1095 YTYTVSKKDYETAT
+1095 
-1109 GEITVTDADVTQPV
+1109 
-1123 KLTAKPV
+1123 LTAYQVKF
-1130 ITLTATPADATVKL
+1130 AADPADA
-1144 EKGSLPASPKTTD
+1144 S
-1157 KETGV
+1157 
-1162 YTYVVEKGAEYTYT
+1162 
-1176 VSKFGYETETGSIT
+1176 
-1190 VNADVNKT
+1190 
-1198 VTLSELASCTLT
+1198 VTL
-1210 FAVTPAENAKVTVT
+1210 T
-1224 HPVGGTIKPEADGG
+1224 HPVGGTITADENGA
-1238 YKLYLGE
+1238 YIVYAGE

-1250 VAKADYITVSGS
+1250 IAKADYITVSGS
-1262 FTAAKNDTIT
+1262 FTAAKNDTIK

-1279 AGWDGTTKTAPT
+1279 AGWDGTTKTAPKT
-1291 QDKSGVYL
+1291 ENGVYQ
-1299 IDTAAKLAWF
+1299 IGTAAELAWF
-1309 ADAVNGGQK
+1309 ADAVNGGQRDIS
-1318 AINGKLTANINLNGK
+1318 AKLTANINLNDK
-1333 PWTAIGTSSN
+1333 TWTAIGTSSN

-1411 FSSEGHNGASAIGG
+1411 FSSNGPNAALAIGG
-1425 IAGRTTGNG
+1425 IVGRTTGNS

-1454 GTSAPLGGIAGYAY
+1454 GTTAPLGGITGYAH

-1488 KIIQQKRGGLVG
+1488 KIIYQKRGGLVG
-1500 ELNANAE
+1500 ELQANAE

-1521 ESKFGAVVGKVNS
+1521 ESKFGAVVGVVAS
-1534 GATITNCAYLD
+1534 SATITNCAYLD
-1545 TVAPQA
+1545 TIAPQA
-1551 AADGTTSGM
+1551 VAEGSTSGM
-1560 TAHTA
+1560 TARTA
-1565 DYMRSAEFAVDMG
+1565 DYMRTPEFAAEMG
-1578 MNQDDGTLNGG
+1578 MHLDSDNSNGG

-1595 QGGTVLSADDLK
+1595 QGGTPVDNADLK

-1616 ELRGMS
+1616 QLRGMS

-1629 AKADWYAETVLG
+1629 AKADWYAENVLG
-1641 LYDLTDYN
+1641 LYNLENYN

-1660 EAPGEAV
+1660 EEPGEAV
-1667 TNLHDYFL
+1667 TNPHDYFL
-1675 NALQKHFYKELGLD
+1675 TALQKHFYKELGLD

-1694 RLKADATGVYQLR
+1694 LLKADASGVYQLR

-1720 ETAQTYTAC
+1720 SAQTYTGF
-1729 LTLPASVTVPVE
+1729 LTLPANVTVSVE
-1741 GSGEKIV
+1741 GEEKTV
-1748 SLTWTADNALVNTA
+1748 SLAWTADNALVNTA
-1762 TGALTAPAADKVTV
+1762 TGALTAPAKDKVTV
-1776 TLTATLQ
+1776 TLTASLR
-1783 SGAATKTK
+1783 SGAAAKVK
-1791 TFTLCLWSENAEKVQ
+1791 TFKLCLWSENAEKVQ
-1806 TLEDIAAEFAR
+1806 TLEDIAAEFTR
-1817 KNTAVQ
+1817 KNIAVQ
-1823 PLQGMGLYDETNI
+1823 PLQGVGLYDETNI
-1836 TQAFRRLLAEQGYA
+1836 TDAFCRLLREQGYA
-1850 DVADNSEITYV
+1850 DVADKAEITYV

-1872 TKVQYIADNGKI
+1872 TKVQYIADNGDI

-1904 NITYAGVTKEIT
+1904 RIAYAGVTKEII
-1916 LRATVGRSAD
+1916 LRGTVGRSAD
-1926 AVQKLLESAAES
+1926 AVQQLVESAAES

-1975 PSSIAGRYDV
+1975 PSGIAGRYDV

-2020 TALPEKSGKFRL
+2020 TALPEKAGKFRL

-2038 DAFDDYTLA
+2038 DGFDDYTLA

-2095 KTKPVD
+2095 KTKPVNLD
-2101 LTAVSDDM
+2101 AVSDDM
-2109 QMPRPALLEEKGIM
+2109 QMPRPALLEQAGIM

-2132 MVSLTPDVLDFNG
+2132 MVSRTPDVLDFNG

-2154 PGEKPVEAKYVVTIT
+2154 PGEEPVEAKYVVTIT

-2190 QPELDGAAAF
+2190 QQELDDAAAF
-2200 MTEAL
+2200 MTKAL

-2215 NKNTVKTKVT
+2215 NKNTDKTKVT
-2225 SDLYPFAEICKNED
+2225 SDLYPFAEICKNKD
-2239 GTLKY
+2239 GTLEY

-2315 GINGTEESKERYKDF
+2315 GINGTEETKERYKDF

-2370 NGHTFQGISDFT
+2370 NGHTFTGISDFT
-2382 FTGKANEDPTAW
+2382 FTGKVNEDPTAW

-2399 CLDSAKYTYTG
+2399 CLDSANYTYTG
-2410 SGAYIKSIT
+2410 SGTYIKSIT
-2419 DAAGHTLKE
+2419 DASGHTLKE

-2438 FGIAVKGGNETLPKT
+2438 FGLAVKGGTETLPKT

-2475 PLDPTDPM
+2475 PLDPTDPT
-2483 VPGAEV
+2483 VPGTEV

-2507 SAPVV
+2507 STPVV

-2522 GQARAKVPLSEAYIA
+2522 GQARAGVELSDAYIQ
-2537 AYYEKVVA
+2537 AYYDKVVA

-2574 ILALTAIGKDPTN
+2574 ALALTAIGKDPAN
-2587 VGDKN
+2587 VGGKN
-2592 LLTAL
+2592 LLAAL

-2605 TDTSKT
+2605 TDTSYT

-2637 AVLEQQN
+2637 AILGQQN
-2644 KDGSWSASADTK
+2644 ADGSWSASADRK
-2656 PVGDVDMTAMAL
+2656 SVGDVDMTAMAL
-2668 QALAPYHKDG
+2668 QALAPYYKDG

-2690 LNWLSGKYR
+2690 LNWLSGKYQ

-2747 VAENGGFKHQFADKA
+2747 VAKNGGFKHQFADKA

-2819 ICSICGVV
+2819 ICSICGAV
-2827 EEKPV
+2827 EEKSV
-2832 PATGHKFSAWTVTK
+2832 PAPGHKFGAWTTTK
-2846 AATCTES
+2846 EPTCTET
-2853 GISTRKCSV
+2853 GTEKRTCSV
-2862 CGTKETMIVP
+2862 CSKEETRV
-2872 SLGHSMT
+2872 
-2879 ATAGKAATCTEAG
+2879 
-2892 NSAYWTCS
+2892 
-2900 RCHKYFSDAAG
+2900 
-2911 KTEIAKDSWII
+2911 I
-2922 AALGHDEATR
+2922 AALGHTPGTEMLADKDGHWNVCKVCHAVVNKTGHTYVNGIQCVCGAVKSEGGTLKRIEVSDTITVPDTLRDNEKLNSVERIKAELQLQITLKNSKGNKDNTVFMDVSLLVFENNEWRPATKEDLT
-2932 AAVAATCYASGHEAD
+2932 AGKITVLLPYPEAVAAKYGQ
-2947 TYCKRCGI
+2947 Y
-2955 VITAGATIPAT
+2955 
-2966 GKHTYVDGVCTTC
+2966 
-2979 GTRNPAGG
+2979 NF
-2987 IKGDDL
+2987 
-2993 KVDSKDNTIVTGGGL
+2993 
-3008 TIKTDKPVTDEK
+3008 
-3020 LAEIKAAVE
+3020 
-3029 NGSIVITVN
+3029 
-3038 NTPILQLTKEDKESD
+3038 
-3053 GGKKALMQAGAAA
+3053 
-3066 SGELKKELDKLAEKL
+3066 
-3081 DALRGDKSRK
+3081 
-3091 NAQLEKVVDVTVA
+3091 TVA
-3104 LVKTEGNEIKTVAQ
+3104 HMVAMADCGLDVGTVEFPAVTKTPSG
-3118 LIELPHSVTLT
+3118 LLVTLT
-3129 IPITDELYA
+3129 
-3138 ALQGKH
+3138 G
-3144 VCVVRS
+3144 
-3150 HTDSSGN
+3150 
-3157 VTTAELSATLGGTK
+3157 LSP
-3171 GNYVLTFQ
+3171 V
-3179 TDKASAFA
+3179 A
-3187 IVSYETV
+3187 ISWTESTNH
-3194 SSGYYYGG
+3194 YYYNP
-3202 SGTADSGKKDSAN
+3202 TATPDKTDSAN

>member
-10 LTVVMVVSMLP
+10 LTVVMVVSLLP

-29 AADQEQQTQQEQIA
+29 AADQEQQTQQEQTA
-43 PADTENTVPAGNE
+43 PADTENTVPTEDEGTQE
-56 ETQEQQEPAEEVPVS
+56 QQEQQEPAAEVPVS

-134 HTVTLAISGD
+134 HTVTLDITASTAYVGLFSKLAGGAVVRNVITAGSVTVDPTAEKSYVGAISGYANAYKNPILIENCKNTAAI
-144 SDYQALFAKLAAG
+144 SGYKAVGGIVGYVTGAAG
-157 AVVKNVMVD
+157 VTVRGCANTGSVMGANRQV
-166 GEVTGTDNIGGIA
+166 GGIA
-179 GIATNATII
+179 GTIQ
-188 ACANKATVA
+188 NKAA
-197 ATGRYVGGLVG
+197 
-208 KGTGLTMTSCYNQ
+208 
-221 GAVSSTRTRPINM
+221 
-234 GGIAGYVDGG
+234 
-244 ASVENCYNTGS
+244 VENCYNIGNISGFNNYAGIVGQNSSSATNTISNCYTTGTVTAYGTSTNAGYALLGGGKNCTVSNCYALKQSNLGLVYTQSS
-255 ITGSGSNTAAVV
+255 IKTENYGFKSADEMKSAEF
-267 GWDAATVK
+267 AAT
-275 NCYYLESTY
+275 
-284 KVGACGNDGYT
+284 
-295 DPTVSKT
+295 
-302 DAEMRSGDI
+302 
-311 VALLGSAFMVKSG
+311 LGSAFQYNVGGYPTLKDPEPVVEKNVVSISVKSAKTTCYTGDELELSVTVTYDDNSSEVITKGFTVAGFDNTAPGKQTVTVTYKEKTDSIEIEVIKKPEFDDFFAGIVNSVEVTNDATYPYVVDMTDSDGLCLRSSNPVQGNTSSTSTITLKAKANVTLSFKYWGCNYDSSYAALTIVKNNSYNPEMRSWGSTQWKDFTIDLKKGDTLRLNLIKTYVSG
-324 DYPALSWETPT
+324 DYY
-335 AAVKFTVSPANAVV
+335 VKLKDFTVSSLYEVKLTAEPEEADAVV
-349 EINGVKYTGSCTVG
+349 ALKDSTGAELKGTNGVYIVSAGE
-363 LPVGDY
+363 Y
-369 TYTVSCPGYTQQTG
+369 TYTVSAYGYDTVTETINVAADVAKTVPLTKSAAYSVAFDISRPAGITADPTVTVKTNGKAVYTGDGTGCSLSNGSYAYTVACDGCDNAGGVFSVNGDKVNITVTLAKKAIFEDFFANCQGITVSGDKGKFTIEGAGKDSYLKTTETTTLALTATKNVKLSFSYIANAAGYVEGDWENDEPDEYYYFTIKKNSKQVKLANRETSWKDFSVELTQGDVLTISYDGYT
-383 SVTVTG
+383 SYYY
-389 EDNPVANPNS
+389 
-399 VSVTLEKDAA
+399 AA
-409 KWVTVTFTVTPEN
+409 LKNFAAVPFY
-422 ATLTLKDGETQ
+422 TLTLKTPDG
-433 VTPTEGTTYKL
+433 
-444 LKGVTYTYTAV
+444 
-455 SDDEGYEPASGEVT
+455 
-469 PTADGTQTVA
+469 
-479 LKKVQSIAVKN
+479 
-490 GSTHKT
+490 
-496 EFEQGDALD
+496 
-505 TTGLTVTVT
+505 
-514 YSDNST
+514 
-520 KDITEGFT
+520 
-528 VTGFNSVNVAEN
+528 
-540 QTLTVH
+540 
-546 YKGAETT
+546 
-553 YSVKINKKLFP
+553 
-564 SKAFNALE
+564 
-572 GYATVEYSHTGKYTA
+572 ATV
-587 GDGKEFVDDAQEGA
+587 V
-601 LRSNSAG
+601 L
-608 MNSTTVTVTITFL
+608 
-621 ENAPK
+621 
-626 MLLSFDYKVSSESN
+626 
-640 YDKLLVAQN
+640 
-649 RETKLT
+649 
-655 KSGTVAW
+655 
-662 TADNSLT
+662 
-669 VKGGDIVTLT
+669 
-679 YSKDRSTASGSDCI
+679 KDRSG
-693 WLKNFTVSPLYT
+693 
-705 LTIAPNQTD
+705 
-714 ATVTL
+714 
-719 KDKEGKTVSGSNGVF
+719 
-734 AVKAAADYTYTVTKK
+734 
-749 GYEPATGKV
+749 
-758 TMSAENQTVNVT
+758 AE
-770 LVKLPVITLQFT
+770 I
-782 PDDAA
+782 
-787 VTLKQGNTTVYK
+787 
-799 ESAAS
+799 
-804 STGKNVY
+804 TGKN
-811 IAAKN
+811 
-816 TDYTYTVS
+816 
-824 KFGYETATGMIS
+824 
-836 VATGDV
+836 
-842 NKTVTLTE
+842 
-850 AAKYSVTFQITKPEG
+850 
-865 VSASPTVT
+865 
-873 VEYNGTKVY
+873 
-882 EGSGAN
+882 GA
-888 CTLPAGDY
+888 Y
-896 TYKATLK
+896 
-903 DCDDLSG
+903 
-910 SFTVAA
+910 TVAA
-916 AAVTVNLPFEKKLTF
+916 
-931 ADIFQGVEGITASNG
+931 
-946 TKGFKPIKSAAGNYL
+946 
-961 ESNKSYY
+961 
-968 GTTSLTLTATKPC
+968 
-981 VISFEYFA
+981 
-989 QGHEDNW
+989 
-996 DEDDSAFF
+996 
-1004 TVKKGTTTLLTV
+1004 
-1016 YEENG
+1016 
-1021 WKTFSTAL
+1021 
-1029 NTGETLTLSFNENGN
+1029 
-1044 SYYVRLKNFAVSPAY
+1044 
-1059 TITLTTTP
+1059 
-1067 TADKVELKDESGNKL
+1067 
-1082 TGSGG
+1082 
-1087 KYAVAPGT
+1087 GT
-1095 YTYTVSKKDYETAT
+1095 YA
-1109 GEITVTDADVTQPV
+1109 
-1123 KLTAKPV
+1123 
-1130 ITLTATPADATVKL
+1130 
-1144 EKGSLPASPKTTD
+1144 
-1157 KETGV
+1157 
-1162 YTYVVEKGAEYTYT
+1162 YT

-1224 HPVGGTIKPEADGG
+1224 HPVGGTIKPETDGG

-1250 VAKADYITVSGS
+1250 VAKAGYITVSGS
-1262 FTAAKNDTIT
+1262 FTAAKNDTIK

-1279 AGWDGTTKTAPT
+1279 ASWDGTTKTKPA
-1291 QDKSGVYL
+1291 QDESGVYL

-1309 ADAVNGGQK
+1309 ADAVNKGDTT
-1318 AINGKLTANINLNGK
+1318 ISGKLTANINLNDK
-1333 PWTAIGTSSN
+1333 AWTAIGTDSN

-1551 AADGTTSGM
+1551 VADGTTSGM
-1560 TAHTA
+1560 TARTA
-1565 DYMRSAEFAVDMG
+1565 DYMRTPEFAAEMG
-1578 MNQDDGTLNGG
+1578 MHLDSGNSNGG

-1595 QGGTVLSADDLK
+1595 QGGTPVNNADLK
-1607 AAAAAANAL
+1607 AAADAASAL
-1616 ELRGMS
+1616 QLRGMS

-1629 AKADWYAETVLG
+1629 AKADWYAENVLG
-1641 LYDLTDYN
+1641 LYNLENYN

-1806 TLEDIAAEFAR
+1806 TLEDIAAEFTR

-1823 PLQGMGLYDETNI
+1823 PLQGVGLYDETNI

-1872 TKVQYIADNGKI
+1872 TKVQYIADNGDI
-1884 TYFTGDGTARQ
+1884 IYFTGDGTARQ

-1926 AVQKLLESAAES
+1926 AVQKLLESAAGS

-2020 TALPEKSGKFRL
+2020 TALPEKAGKFRL

-2101 LTAVSDDM
+2101 TTAVSDDL
-2109 QMPRPALLEEKGIM
+2109 QMPRPALLEKAGIM
-2123 SDSYNQKVT
+2123 TDSYNQKVT

-2154 PGEKPVEAKYVVTIT
+2154 PGEKRVEAKYVVIIT

-2190 QPELDGAAAF
+2190 QQELDGAADF

-2215 NKNTVKTKVT
+2215 NKNTDKTKVT

-2315 GINGTEESKERYKDF
+2315 GINGTEESKERYKNF
-2330 AQFYKQPIHIDLT
+2330 AQFYKQPIQIDLT
-2343 VIGEKNAADP
+2343 VPGTTGQNDP

-2370 NGHTFQGISDFT
+2370 NGHTFTGISGFT

-2438 FGIAVKGGNETLPKT
+2438 FGLTLQGGTETLPKT

-2475 PLDPTDPM
+2475 PLDPTDPA

-2545 YVKANIGSDGILRK
+2545 YVQKNMGADGVLVDPESRN
-2559 PDDKNTPVITDNERI
+2559 PTVTDNERI
-2574 ILALTAIGKDPTN
+2574 ILALTAIGKDPAN
-2587 VGDKN
+2587 VGGEN
-2592 LLTAL
+2592 LLKAL
-2597 QDKDIMKV
+2597 QNKDIMQV
-2605 TDTSKT
+2605 TDTSNT

-2637 AVLEQQN
+2637 AVLAQQN
-2644 KDGSWSASADTK
+2644 EDGSWRASADTK

-2668 QALAPYHKDG
+2668 QALAPYYKDG

-2797 HRFGEWKVTVAATC
+2797 HRFGEWQVTVAATC

-2819 ICSICGVV
+2819 ICSICGAV

-2832 PATGHKFSAWTVTK
+2832 PATGHKFGAWTVTK

-2862 CGTKETMIVP
+2862 CGTEETMIVP

-2911 KTEIAKDSWII
+2911 KTEIAKDSWVI

-2966 GKHTYVDGVCTTC
+2966 GKHTYVNGVCTVC
-2979 GTRNPAGG
+2979 GVKNPMANV
-2987 IKGDDL
+2987 KGDDI
-2993 KVDSKDNTIVTGGGL
+2993 KVDSKDNKTAAGDGLVIKADDTITGE
-3008 TIKTDKPVTDEK
+3008 V
-3020 LAEIKAAVE
+3020 LADIKAAVSD
-3029 NGSIVITVN
+3029 GAITV
-3038 NTPILQLTKEDKESD
+3038 TVTDTLQLTNEQKAAD
-3053 GGKKALMQAGAAA
+3053 GGKSALTEAAKTAGD
-3066 SGELKKELDKLAEKL
+3066 EVKKELNKLAEKL

-3118 LIELPHSVTLT
+3118 LIELPHSVTVT

>member
-29 AADQEQQTQQEQIA
+29 AADQEQQTQQEQTA
-43 PADTENTVPAGNE
+43 PADTDSNVPTEDE
-56 ETQEQQEPAEEVPVS
+56 ETQEQQEPAAETPAS
-71 RSARSGG
+71 QMARSGG

-95 EEFAAMEPGGNY
+95 EAFAAMKPGGNY
-107 QLTADITVTAPYAN
+107 QLTADIIVTAPYAN
-121 EFTDFS
+121 EFT

-134 HTVTLAISGD
+134 HTVTLAISGN

-157 AVVKNVMVD
+157 ALVKNTMVD
-166 GEVTGTDNIGGIA
+166 GEVTGTNNIGGIA

-255 ITGSGSNTAAVV
+255 ITGSGKNTAAVV
-267 GWDAATVK
+267 GWNAATVK
-275 NCYYLESTY
+275 SCYYLESTY
-284 KVGACGNDGYT
+284 KVGSCGNGDYT
-295 DPTVSKT
+295 DPTVPKT
-302 DAEMRSGDI
+302 DTEMRSGDI
-311 VALLGSAFMVKSG
+311 VTLLGSAFMAKTG

-335 AAVKFTVSPANAVV
+335 AAVTFAIQPENAVLT
-349 EINGVKYTGSCTVG
+349 INGGTYTGSTTVA
-363 LPVGDY
+363 LPAADAPY
-369 TYTVSCPGYTQQTG
+369 SYTVSCPGYTQQTG

-389 EDNPVANPNS
+389 NDNPVANPNS
-399 VSVTLEKDAA
+399 VSVTLEKDTSA
-409 KWVTVTFTVTPEN
+409 WVNVTFN
-422 ATLTLKDGETQ
+422 
-433 VTPTEGTTYKL
+433 VTPTGAALTVKRGDTVIEPQSDGSYKL
-444 LKGVTYTYTAV
+444 LKGVAYTYTAV
-455 SDDEGYEPASGEVT
+455 SNDEGYEPAAGEVT

-479 LKKVQSIAVKN
+479 LKKVAGIAVTAAPTKTVYYKGDTKLDLTGMVLTVN
-490 GSTHKT
+490 YDGTNETRTIEGDYAAAGVTCEGFSTENPT
-496 EFEQGDALD
+496 DSQ
-505 TTGLTVTVT
+505 TVTVKYRGKT
-514 YSDNST
+514 ATFTIKVNDKLRFADFFTAISDS
-520 KDITEGFT
+520 ITAT
-528 VTGFNSVNVAEN
+528 DD
-540 QTLTVH
+540 
-546 YKGAETT
+546 TT
-553 YSVKINKKLFP
+553 YPFTPVQKPEGNYLESSNTSNYSSSKIILT
-564 SKAFNALE
+564 
-572 GYATVEYSHTGKYTA
+572 ATK
-587 GDGKEFVDDAQEGA
+587 
-601 LRSNSAG
+601 N
-608 MNSTTVTVTITFL
+608 VT
-621 ENAPK
+621 
-626 MLLSFDYKVSSESN
+626 LSFDYLGSAFSN
-640 YDKLLVAQN
+640 SYYCF
-649 RETKLT
+649 
-655 KSGTVAW
+655 
-662 TADNSLT
+662 T
-669 VKGGDIVTLT
+669 VKKGTQPILSSYNSTTWKKCAVDMAAGDTVTLKFEHP
-679 YSKDRSTASGSDCI
+679 YSYGSHYSVK
-693 WLKNFTVSPLYT
+693 LKNFTVSPLYT
-705 LTIAPNQTD
+705 LTIAPDQTD

-770 LVKLPVITLQFT
+770 LVKLPVITLT
-782 PDDAA
+782 VSPADA
-787 VTLKQGNTTVYK
+787 TVKLTKNGSTVSHDTKNGGEYK
-799 ESAAS
+799 
-804 STGKNVY
+804 Y

-816 TDYTYTVS
+816 TAYTYTVS
-824 KFGYETATGMIS
+824 KFGYETATGTIN
-836 VATGDV
+836 VATADV

-850 AAKYSVTFQITKPEG
+850 LAKQTVTFNITKPEG
-865 VSASPTVT
+865 VTAAPTVT
-873 VEYNGTKVY
+873 VMSGKDAVY
-882 EGSGAN
+882 TGSGTN
-888 CTLPAGDY
+888 CALPAGDY
-896 TYKATLK
+896 TYTAKLD

-916 AAVTVNLPFEKKLTF
+916 AAVTVNLSFAKKLTF
-931 ADIFQGVEGITASNG
+931 ADMFQGIEGITAANG
-946 TKGFKPIKSAAGNYL
+946 TSGFKPVKDAAGNYL
-961 ESNKSYY
+961 ESNRRSY
-968 GTTSLTLTATKPC
+968 GTTSLTLTATESRL
-981 VISFEYFA
+981 VSFRYLAKGNKAEYS
-989 QGHEDNW
+989 W
-996 DEDDSAFF
+996 DDDSAF
-1004 TVKKGTTTLLTV
+1004 TVKKGTSTLLTA
-1016 YEENG
+1016 YEEND
-1021 WKTFSTAL
+1021 WKTFSTVL
-1029 NTGETLTLSFNENGN
+1029 NKDEKLTLSFSESGSN
-1044 SYYVRLKNFAVSPAY
+1044 YYVRLKDFAAAAAHTLTLKTPDGATVVLKDRSGAEITGKNGAY
-1059 TITLTTTP
+1059 T
-1067 TADKVELKDESGNKL
+1067 
-1082 TGSGG
+1082 
-1087 KYAVAPGT
+1087 VAAGT
-1095 YTYTVSKKDYETAT
+1095 YA
-1109 GEITVTDADVTQPV
+1109 
-1123 KLTAKPV
+1123 
-1130 ITLTATPADATVKL
+1130 
-1144 EKGSLPASPKTTD
+1144 
-1157 KETGV
+1157 
-1162 YTYVVEKGAEYTYT
+1162 YT
-1176 VSKFGYETETGSIT
+1176 VSKFGYETKTGNIT
-1190 VNADVNKT
+1190 VSADVNET
-1198 VTLSELASCTLT
+1198 VTLTELASCTLT

-1224 HPVGGTIKPEADGG
+1224 HPVGGTIAAEADGG

-1250 VAKADYITVSGS
+1250 VTKENYIPVHGS
-1262 FTAAKNDTIT
+1262 ITAAEDKTLSF
-1272 VTLTYAG
+1272 TLTYAG
-1279 AGWDGTTKTAPT
+1279 EGWDGTTKTAPT
-1291 QDKSGVYL
+1291 KGENGVYQ
-1299 IDTAAKLAWF
+1299 IGTAAELAWF
-1309 ADAVNGGQK
+1309 ADAVNGGQRDIS
-1318 AINGKLTANINLNGK
+1318 AKLTANINLNGK
-1333 PWTAIGTSSN
+1333 TWTAIGTESN
-1343 KFAGTLDGDNYTVS
+1343 KFAGTLDGDSHTVS

-1411 FSSEGHNGASAIGG
+1411 FSSNGPNAALAIGG
-1425 IAGRTTGNG
+1425 IVGRTTGNS

-1454 GTSAPLGGIAGYAY
+1454 GTTAPLGGITGYAH

-1488 KIIQQKRGGLVG
+1488 KIIYQKRGGLVG
-1500 ELNANAE
+1500 ELQANAE

-1521 ESKFGAVVGKVNS
+1521 ESKFGAVVGVVAS
-1534 GATITNCAYLD
+1534 SATITNCAYLD
-1545 TVAPQA
+1545 TIAPQA
-1551 AADGTTSGM
+1551 VAEGSTSGM
-1560 TAHTA
+1560 TARTA
-1565 DYMRSAEFAVDMG
+1565 DYMRTPEFAAEMG
-1578 MNQDDGTLNGG
+1578 MHLDSGNSNGG

-1595 QGGTVLSADDLK
+1595 QGGTPVDNADLK

-1616 ELRGMS
+1616 QLRGMT

-1629 AKADWYAETVLG
+1629 AKADWYAENVLG

-1649 DKADLCEKYGI
+1649 DKADLCKEYGI
-1660 EAPGEAV
+1660 EEPGEAV
-1667 TNLHDYFL
+1667 TDLHDYFL
-1675 NALQKHFYKELGLD
+1675 TALQKHFYKELGLD

-1694 RLKADATGVYQLR
+1694 LLKADATGVYQLR
-1707 GLTPVSGDPEEEE
+1707 GLTPVSSDPEEEE
-1720 ETAQTYTAC
+1720 EIAQTYTGF
-1729 LTLPASVTVPVE
+1729 LTLPASVAVSVE
-1741 GSGEKIV
+1741 GSGEKTV
-1748 SLTWTADNALVNTA
+1748 SLTWTADKALVNTA

-1806 TLEDIAAEFAR
+1806 TLEDIAVEFTR

-1823 PLQGMGLYDETNI
+1823 PLEGVGLYDETNI

-1872 TKVQYIADNGKI
+1872 TKVKYIADNGDI

-1904 NITYAGVTKEIT
+1904 KITYAGVIKEIT
-1916 LRATVGRSAD
+1916 LRGTVGRSAD
-1926 AVQKLLESAAES
+1926 DVQELVESAAGS

-1975 PSSIAGRYDV
+1975 PSGIAGRYDV

-2020 TALPEKSGKFRL
+2020 TPLPEKAGKFRL

-2154 PGEKPVEAKYVVTIT
+2154 PGEEPVEAKYVVIIT

-2177 ARQEFSFTIQPFT
+2177 ARQEFSITIQPFT
-2190 QPELDGAAAF
+2190 KQELDDAAAF
-2200 MTEAL
+2200 MTKAL
-2205 TGDVYWDGIK
+2205 TENAYWNGIR
-2215 NKNTVKTKVT
+2215 NENTDKTKVT

-2315 GINGTEESKERYKDF
+2315 GINGTEETKERYKDF

-2370 NGHTFQGISDFT
+2370 NGHTFTGISDFT
-2382 FTGKANEDPTAW
+2382 FTGKVNEDPTAW

-2428 KGDGKSSGWM
+2428 KGDGKTSGWM
-2438 FGIAVKGGNETLPKT
+2438 FGLTLQGGTETLPKT

-2475 PLDPTDPM
+2475 PLDPTDPV
-2483 VPGAEV
+2483 VPGTEV

-2522 GQARAKVPLSEAYIA
+2522 GQARAGVELSDAYIQ
-2537 AYYEKVVA
+2537 AYYDKVVA
-2545 YVKANIGSDGILRK
+2545 YVRKNMGADGVLRD
-2559 PDDKNTPVITDNERI
+2559 PESHNPVITDNERI
-2574 ILALTAIGKDPTN
+2574 ALALTAIGKDPAN
-2587 VGDKN
+2587 VGGKN
-2592 LLTAL
+2592 LLAAL

-2605 TDTSKT
+2605 TDTSDT

-2637 AVLEQQN
+2637 AVLAQQN
-2644 KDGSWSASADTK
+2644 EDGSWSASADTK
-2656 PVGDVDMTAMAL
+2656 PASDVDMTAMAL
-2668 QALAPYHKDG
+2668 QALAPYYKDG

-2685 AVEKA
+2685 AVERA
-2690 LNWLSGKYR
+2690 LNWLSGKYQ

-2797 HRFGEWKVTVAATC
+2797 HRFGEWQVTVAATC

-2819 ICSICGVV
+2819 ICSICGAV
-2827 EEKPV
+2827 EEKSV
-2832 PATGHKFSAWTVTK
+2832 PATGHKFGEWTTTK
-2846 AATCTES
+2846 EPTCTETGTEKRICTVCS
-2853 GISTRKCSV
+2853 KEETRV
-2862 CGTKETMIVP
+2862 
-2872 SLGHSMT
+2872 
-2879 ATAGKAATCTEAG
+2879 
-2892 NSAYWTCS
+2892 
-2900 RCHKYFSDAAG
+2900 
-2911 KTEIAKDSWII
+2911 I
-2922 AALGHDEATR
+2922 AALGHTPGTEVFVDKNDHWNVCKVCH
-2932 AAVAATCYASGHEAD
+2932 AVVN
-2947 TYCKRCGI
+2947 K
-2955 VITAGATIPAT
+2955 T
-2966 GKHTYVDGVCTTC
+2966 GHTYVNGIQCVCGAVKSEDGTLKRIEVSDTITVPD
-2979 GTRNPAGG
+2979 TLRNNEKLNSEEK
-2987 IKGDDL
+2987 IKAEL
-2993 KVDSKDNTIVTGGGL
+2993 QLQISRKDSKNT
-3008 TIKTDKPVTDEK
+3008 
-3020 LAEIKAAVE
+3020 VE
-3029 NGSIVITVN
+3029 NTAVFDVRLMIITTVDGKQVKTPATKADLVNGKITVLLPYPEAIAAN
-3038 NTPILQLTKEDKESD
+3038 YSKYSFTVAHMVAMADCGLDVGTVEFPAVTKT
-3053 GGKKALMQAGAAA
+3053 A
-3066 SGELKKELDKLAEKL
+3066 SGLL
-3081 DALRGDKSRK
+3081 
-3091 NAQLEKVVDVTVA
+3091 
-3104 LVKTEGNEIKTVAQ
+3104 
-3118 LIELPHSVTLT
+3118 VTLT
-3129 IPITDELYA
+3129 
-3138 ALQGKH
+3138 G
-3144 VCVVRS
+3144 
-3150 HTDSSGN
+3150 
-3157 VTTAELSATLGGTK
+3157 LSP
-3171 GNYVLTFQ
+3171 V
-3179 TDKASAFA
+3179 A
-3187 IVSYETV
+3187 ISWTESTNH
-3194 SSGYYYGG
+3194 YYYNP
-3202 SGTADSGKKDSAN
+3202 TATPDKTDSAN

>member
-1 MRKRVISWL
+1 MKKRVISWL

-43 PADTENTVPAGNE
+43 PVDTENTVLAEDE
-56 ETQEQQEPAEEVPVS
+56 ETQEQQEPAAEVPVS

-78 AAPMLAAAGAV
+78 TVLALAE
-89 QNIGTA
+89 GTVSSA
-95 EEFAAMEPGGNY
+95 KEFAEMDASGSY
-107 QLTADITVTAPYAN
+107 KLTADITVTEPYAN
-121 EFTDFS
+121 DFS
-127 GTFDGNG
+127 GTFDGDG
-134 HTVTLAISGD
+134 HTVTLDITASTANVGLFKTLSG
-144 SDYQALFAKLAAG
+144 G
-157 AVVKNVMVD
+157 AVVKNVITAGSISGKVNN
-166 GEVTGTDNIGGIA
+166 VGGIA
-179 GIATNATII
+179 GTADGNVTIENCKNTASI
-188 ACANKATVA
+188 KGGKGAGGILGYSEPGSGFVTISSCANMGSVSGTRKQ
-197 ATGRYVGGLVG
+197 VGGIAGNVVG
-208 KGTGLTMTSCYNQ
+208 THIIRNCYNQ
-221 GAVSSTRTRPINM
+221 GDISDGA
-234 GGIAGYVDGG
+234 GILGRGTKGVL
-244 ASVENCYNTGS
+244 VENCYTVGS
-255 ITGSGSNTAAVV
+255 VETNGAIIAVSSSSYSSDEPCRIVNCYAPSETVTALVPSTVKISNSGTKSSAEMKSAEF
-267 GWDAATVK
+267 AAT
-275 NCYYLESTY
+275 
-284 KVGACGNDGYT
+284 
-295 DPTVSKT
+295 
-302 DAEMRSGDI
+302 
-311 VALLGSAFMVKSG
+311 LGSAFQYNGGGYPTLKDPEPVVEKNVVSISVKSAKTTCYTGDELELSVTVTYDDNSSEVITKGFTVAGFDNTAPGKQTVTVTYKEKTDSIEIEVIKKPEFDDFFAGIVNSVEVTNDATYPYVVDMTDSDGLCLRSSNPAQGNTSSTSTITLKAKANVTLSFKYWGCNYDSSYAALTIVKNNSYNPEMRSWGSTQWKDFTIDLKKGDTLRLNLIKTYVSG
-324 DYPALSWETPT
+324 DYY
-335 AAVKFTVSPANAVV
+335 VKLKDFTVSSLYEVKLTAEPEEADAVV
-349 EINGVKYTGSCTVG
+349 ALKDSTGAELKGTNGVYIVSAGE
-363 LPVGDY
+363 Y
-369 TYTVSCPGYTQQTG
+369 TYTVSAYGYDTVTETINVAADVAKTVPLTKSAAYSVAFDISRPAGITADPTVTVKTNGKAVYTGDGTGCSLSNGSYAYTVACDGCDNAGGIFSVNGDKMNITVTLAKKAIFEDFFANCQGITVSGDKGKFTIEGAGKDSYLKTTETTTLALTATKNVKLSFSYIANAAGYVEDEWDYDEPGESYYFTIKKNSTQVKRADSETSWKDFSVELTQGDVLTISYDGYT
-383 SVTVTG
+383 SYYYAALK
-389 EDNPVANPNS
+389 NFVAVP
-399 VSVTLEKDAA
+399 
-409 KWVTVTFTVTPEN
+409 FY
-422 ATLTLKDGETQ
+422 TLTLKTPDG
-433 VTPTEGTTYKL
+433 
-444 LKGVTYTYTAV
+444 
-455 SDDEGYEPASGEVT
+455 
-469 PTADGTQTVA
+469 
-479 LKKVQSIAVKN
+479 
-490 GSTHKT
+490 
-496 EFEQGDALD
+496 
-505 TTGLTVTVT
+505 
-514 YSDNST
+514 
-520 KDITEGFT
+520 
-528 VTGFNSVNVAEN
+528 
-540 QTLTVH
+540 
-546 YKGAETT
+546 
-553 YSVKINKKLFP
+553 
-564 SKAFNALE
+564 
-572 GYATVEYSHTGKYTA
+572 ATV
-587 GDGKEFVDDAQEGA
+587 V
-601 LRSNSAG
+601 L
-608 MNSTTVTVTITFL
+608 
-621 ENAPK
+621 
-626 MLLSFDYKVSSESN
+626 
-640 YDKLLVAQN
+640 
-649 RETKLT
+649 
-655 KSGTVAW
+655 
-662 TADNSLT
+662 
-669 VKGGDIVTLT
+669 
-679 YSKDRSTASGSDCI
+679 KDRSG
-693 WLKNFTVSPLYT
+693 
-705 LTIAPNQTD
+705 
-714 ATVTL
+714 
-719 KDKEGKTVSGSNGVF
+719 
-734 AVKAAADYTYTVTKK
+734 
-749 GYEPATGKV
+749 
-758 TMSAENQTVNVT
+758 AE
-770 LVKLPVITLQFT
+770 I
-782 PDDAA
+782 
-787 VTLKQGNTTVYK
+787 
-799 ESAAS
+799 
-804 STGKNVY
+804 TGKN
-811 IAAKN
+811 
-816 TDYTYTVS
+816 
-824 KFGYETATGMIS
+824 
-836 VATGDV
+836 
-842 NKTVTLTE
+842 
-850 AAKYSVTFQITKPEG
+850 
-865 VSASPTVT
+865 
-873 VEYNGTKVY
+873 
-882 EGSGAN
+882 GA
-888 CTLPAGDY
+888 Y
-896 TYKATLK
+896 
-903 DCDDLSG
+903 
-910 SFTVAA
+910 TVAA
-916 AAVTVNLPFEKKLTF
+916 
-931 ADIFQGVEGITASNG
+931 
-946 TKGFKPIKSAAGNYL
+946 
-961 ESNKSYY
+961 
-968 GTTSLTLTATKPC
+968 
-981 VISFEYFA
+981 
-989 QGHEDNW
+989 
-996 DEDDSAFF
+996 
-1004 TVKKGTTTLLTV
+1004 
-1016 YEENG
+1016 
-1021 WKTFSTAL
+1021 
-1029 NTGETLTLSFNENGN
+1029 
-1044 SYYVRLKNFAVSPAY
+1044 
-1059 TITLTTTP
+1059 
-1067 TADKVELKDESGNKL
+1067 
-1082 TGSGG
+1082 
-1087 KYAVAPGT
+1087 GT
-1095 YTYTVSKKDYETAT
+1095 YA
-1109 GEITVTDADVTQPV
+1109 
-1123 KLTAKPV
+1123 
-1130 ITLTATPADATVKL
+1130 
-1144 EKGSLPASPKTTD
+1144 
-1157 KETGV
+1157 
-1162 YTYVVEKGAEYTYT
+1162 YT

-1224 HPVGGTIKPEADGG
+1224 HPVGGTIKPETDGG

-1250 VAKADYITVSGS
+1250 VTKAEYIPVHGS
-1262 FTAAKNDTIT
+1262 ITAAEDKTLSF
-1272 VTLTYAG
+1272 TLTYAG
-1279 AGWDGTTKTAPT
+1279 EGWDGTAKTAPT
-1291 QDKSGVYL
+1291 QDKNGVYQ
-1299 IDTAAKLAWF
+1299 IGTAAELAWF
-1309 ADAVNGGQK
+1309 ADAVNKGDTT
-1318 AINGKLTANINLNGK
+1318 ISGKLTANINLNGK

-1343 KFAGTLDGDNYTVS
+1343 KFAGTLDGDSHTVS
-1357 GLVTT
+1357 GLAGTG
-1362 GLVGELAEGGVVE
+1362 GLVYYLSANGTVKSLCVD
-1375 NLRVNCAIVSTSS
+1375 CAIDGTSN
-1388 LLGGVANSSAGTIRN
+1388 V
-1403 CMVSGSIT
+1403 
-1411 FSSEGHNGASAIGG
+1411 GG
-1425 IAGRTTGNG
+1425 IADKSEGRIENCLVSGYIKGGDDVIFGVGGIVGHGVAGN

-1441 RAVVKDAYDNSTY
+1441 TADILFKYSRYAVQNGAGGIVGYTY
-1454 GTSAPLGGIAGYAY
+1454 GA
-1468 GVVENCYFTGTLA
+1468 VENCYFAGNVHTNAKSVSAGGF
-1481 VKKTQPN
+1481 
-1488 KIIQQKRGGLVG
+1488 GGLVG
-1500 ELNANAE
+1500 CARSNAVMKDCYTVGAVT
-1507 LKGSYVAG
+1507 GP
-1515 EFAIAD
+1515 
-1521 ESKFGAVVGKVNS
+1521 ESSFGAVVGKVNS

-1560 TAHTA
+1560 TARTA
-1565 DYMRSAEFAVDMG
+1565 DYMRTPEFAAEMG
-1578 MNQDDGTLNGG
+1578 MHLDSGNSNGG

-1595 QGGTVLSADDLK
+1595 QGGTPVDNADLK

-1629 AKADWYAETVLG
+1629 AKADWYAETVLRF
-1641 LYDLTDYN
+1641 YDLTDYN

-1660 EAPGEAV
+1660 EEPGEAV
-1667 TNLHDYFL
+1667 TDLHDYFL

-1694 RLKADATGVYQLR
+1694 LLKADATGVYQLR
-1707 GLTPVSGDPEEEE
+1707 GLTPVSSDPEEEE
-1720 ETAQTYTAC
+1720 EIAQTYTGF

-1741 GSGEKIV
+1741 GSGEKTV
-1748 SLTWTADNALVNTA
+1748 SLAWTADNALVNTA

-1806 TLEDIAAEFAR
+1806 TLEDIAAEFTR

-1823 PLQGMGLYDETNI
+1823 PLEGVGLYDETNI

-1850 DVADNSEITYV
+1850 DVADKAEITYV

-2020 TALPEKSGKFRL
+2020 TALPEKAGKFRL

-2060 VFFDATV
+2060 VLFDATV

-2101 LTAVSDDM
+2101 TTAVSDDM
-2109 QMPRPALLEEKGIM
+2109 QMPRPALLEQEDIM
-2123 SDSYNQKVT
+2123 TDSYNQKVT

-2200 MTEAL
+2200 MTEAR
-2205 TGDVYWDGIK
+2205 TENAYWDGIK
-2215 NKNTVKTKVT
+2215 NENTDKTKVT

-2399 CLDSAKYTYTG
+2399 CLDSANYTYTG
-2410 SGAYIKSIT
+2410 SGTYIKSIT
-2419 DAAGHTLKE
+2419 DAAGNTLKE

-2475 PLDPTDPM
+2475 PLDPTDPA

-2545 YVKANIGSDGILRK
+2545 YVKANIGSDGILRA

-2574 ILALTAIGKDPTN
+2574 ALALTAIGKDPAN
-2587 VGDKN
+2587 VGGEN
-2592 LLTAL
+2592 LLKAL
-2597 QDKDIMKV
+2597 QNKDIMQV
-2605 TDTSKT
+2605 TDTSNT

-2637 AVLEQQN
+2637 AVLAQQN
-2644 KDGSWSASADTK
+2644 EDGSWRASADTK

-2668 QALAPYHKDG
+2668 QALAPYYKDG

-2832 PATGHKFSAWTVTK
+2832 PATGHNFGAWTVTK

-2862 CGTKETMIVP
+2862 CGTEETMIVP

-2892 NSAYWTCS
+2892 NSAYWSCS
-2900 RCHKYFSDAAG
+2900 RCGKFFSDAAG

-2932 AAVAATCYASGHEAD
+2932 AAVAATCYASGRTAE
-2947 TYCKRCGI
+2947 TYCKRCGM
-2955 VITAGATIPAT
+2955 VINAGANIPAT
-2966 GKHTYVDGVCTTC
+2966 GKHTYVNGVCTVC
-2979 GTRNPAGG
+2979 GVKNPMANV
-2987 IKGDDL
+2987 KGDDI
-2993 KVDSKDNTIVTGGGL
+2993 KVDSKDNKTAAGDGLVIKADDTITGE
-3008 TIKTDKPVTDEK
+3008 V
-3020 LAEIKAAVE
+3020 LADIKAAVSD
-3029 NGSIVITVN
+3029 GAITV
-3038 NTPILQLTKEDKESD
+3038 TVTDTLQLTNEQKAAD
-3053 GGKKALMQAGAAA
+3053 GGKSALTEAAKTAGD
-3066 SGELKKELDKLAEKL
+3066 EVKKELNKLAEKL

-3118 LIELPHSVTLT
+3118 LIELPHSVTVT

-3138 ALQGKH
+3138 ALQGKR

-3202 SGTADSGKKDSAN
+3202 SSTAGSGKKDSAK
-3215 TADDSQMVLWLGSA
+3215 TADDSQMVVWLGSA
-3229 VLAAAAVVVLTRKK
+3229 VLAAAGVVILSRKK
-3243 RVSK
+3243 RAVK

>member
-43 PADTENTVPAGNE
+43 PADTENTVPAEDE
-56 ETQEQQEPAEEVPVS
+56 ETQEQQEPAVETPAPQMTS
-71 RSARSGG
+71 SGG

-95 EEFAAMEPGGNY
+95 EAFAAMEPGGNY

-134 HTVTLAISGD
+134 HTVMLNITASTPNVG
-144 SDYQALFAKLAAG
+144 LFSKLAGG
-157 AVVKNVMVD
+157 AVVKNVTVE
-166 GEVTGTDNIGGIA
+166 GTVTGKK
-179 GIATNATII
+179 
-188 ACANKATVA
+188 CVA
-197 ATGRYVGGLVG
+197 
-208 KGTGLTMTSCYNQ
+208 
-221 GAVSSTRTRPINM
+221 
-234 GGIAGYVDGG
+234 GIAGYATDNVKI
-244 ASVENCYNTGS
+244 ENCKNTAS
-255 ITGSGSNTAAVV
+255 ITGTKNVGGILGEAYNNEESISVGIKNCANEGAVNGTGSAIGGIV
-267 GWDAATVK
+267 GKMEGQNSIIDCYNRGNITGFNNYAGIVGQSTGALVATIK
-275 NCYYLESTY
+275 NCYSIGAVTAYGASTNAGY
-284 KVGACGNDGYT
+284 ALIGGGKNYALTNCYAIKQDGLNLAYNGT
-295 DPTVSKT
+295 NATTEECDFKSA
-302 DAEMRSGDI
+302 DEMQSAEF
-311 VALLGSAFMVKSG
+311 AATLGSAFQYNRGGYPTLKDPEPVVEKNVVSISVKSAKTTCYTGDELELSVTVTYDDNSSEVITKGFTVAGFDNTEPGKQTVTVTYKEKTDSIEIEVIKKPEFDDFFAGIVNSVEVTNDATYPYVVDMTDSDGLCLRSSNPVQGNTSSTSTITLKAKANVTLSFKYWGCNYDSSYAALTIVKNNSYNPEMRSWGSTQWKDFTIDLKKGDTLRLNLIKTYVSG
-324 DYPALSWETPT
+324 DYY
-335 AAVKFTVSPANAVV
+335 VKLKDFTVSSLYEVKLTAEPEEADAVV
-349 EINGVKYTGSCTVG
+349 ALKDSTGAELKGTNGVYIVSAGE
-363 LPVGDY
+363 Y
-369 TYTVSCPGYTQQTG
+369 TYTVSAYGYDTVTETINVAADVAKTVPLTKSAAYSVAFDISRPAGITADPTVTVKTNGKAVYTGDGTGCSLSNGSYAYTVACDGCDNAGGVFSVNGDKVNITVTLAKKAIFEDFFANCQGITVSGDKGKFTIEGAGKDSYLKTTETTTLALTATKNVKLSFSYIANAAGYVEDEWDYDEPGESYYFTIKKNSTQVKRAYRETSWKDFSVELTQGDVLTISYDGYT
-383 SVTVTG
+383 SYFY
-389 EDNPVANPNS
+389 
-399 VSVTLEKDAA
+399 AA
-409 KWVTVTFTVTPEN
+409 LKNFAAVPFY
-422 ATLTLKDGETQ
+422 TLTLKTPDG
-433 VTPTEGTTYKL
+433 
-444 LKGVTYTYTAV
+444 
-455 SDDEGYEPASGEVT
+455 
-469 PTADGTQTVA
+469 
-479 LKKVQSIAVKN
+479 
-490 GSTHKT
+490 
-496 EFEQGDALD
+496 
-505 TTGLTVTVT
+505 
-514 YSDNST
+514 
-520 KDITEGFT
+520 
-528 VTGFNSVNVAEN
+528 
-540 QTLTVH
+540 
-546 YKGAETT
+546 
-553 YSVKINKKLFP
+553 
-564 SKAFNALE
+564 
-572 GYATVEYSHTGKYTA
+572 ATV
-587 GDGKEFVDDAQEGA
+587 V
-601 LRSNSAG
+601 L
-608 MNSTTVTVTITFL
+608 
-621 ENAPK
+621 
-626 MLLSFDYKVSSESN
+626 
-640 YDKLLVAQN
+640 
-649 RETKLT
+649 
-655 KSGTVAW
+655 
-662 TADNSLT
+662 
-669 VKGGDIVTLT
+669 
-679 YSKDRSTASGSDCI
+679 KDRSG
-693 WLKNFTVSPLYT
+693 
-705 LTIAPNQTD
+705 
-714 ATVTL
+714 
-719 KDKEGKTVSGSNGVF
+719 
-734 AVKAAADYTYTVTKK
+734 
-749 GYEPATGKV
+749 
-758 TMSAENQTVNVT
+758 AE
-770 LVKLPVITLQFT
+770 I
-782 PDDAA
+782 
-787 VTLKQGNTTVYK
+787 
-799 ESAAS
+799 
-804 STGKNVY
+804 TGKN
-811 IAAKN
+811 
-816 TDYTYTVS
+816 
-824 KFGYETATGMIS
+824 
-836 VATGDV
+836 
-842 NKTVTLTE
+842 
-850 AAKYSVTFQITKPEG
+850 
-865 VSASPTVT
+865 
-873 VEYNGTKVY
+873 
-882 EGSGAN
+882 GA
-888 CTLPAGDY
+888 Y
-896 TYKATLK
+896 
-903 DCDDLSG
+903 
-910 SFTVAA
+910 TVAA
-916 AAVTVNLPFEKKLTF
+916 
-931 ADIFQGVEGITASNG
+931 
-946 TKGFKPIKSAAGNYL
+946 
-961 ESNKSYY
+961 
-968 GTTSLTLTATKPC
+968 
-981 VISFEYFA
+981 
-989 QGHEDNW
+989 
-996 DEDDSAFF
+996 
-1004 TVKKGTTTLLTV
+1004 
-1016 YEENG
+1016 
-1021 WKTFSTAL
+1021 
-1029 NTGETLTLSFNENGN
+1029 
-1044 SYYVRLKNFAVSPAY
+1044 
-1059 TITLTTTP
+1059 
-1067 TADKVELKDESGNKL
+1067 
-1082 TGSGG
+1082 
-1087 KYAVAPGT
+1087 GT
-1095 YTYTVSKKDYETAT
+1095 YA
-1109 GEITVTDADVTQPV
+1109 
-1123 KLTAKPV
+1123 
-1130 ITLTATPADATVKL
+1130 
-1144 EKGSLPASPKTTD
+1144 
-1157 KETGV
+1157 
-1162 YTYVVEKGAEYTYT
+1162 YT

-1224 HPVGGTIKPEADGG
+1224 HPVGGTIKPEANGG

-1250 VAKADYITVSGS
+1250 VTKADYVPVHGS
-1262 FTAAKNDTIT
+1262 ITAAEDKTLSF
-1272 VTLTYAG
+1272 TLTYAG
-1279 AGWDGTTKTAPT
+1279 EGWDGTTKTAPKT
-1291 QDKSGVYL
+1291 ENGVYQ
-1299 IDTAAKLAWF
+1299 IGTAAELAWF
-1309 ADAVNGGQK
+1309 ADAVNGGQRDIS
-1318 AINGKLTANINLNGK
+1318 AKLTANINLNGK
-1333 PWTAIGTSSN
+1333 TWTAIGTESN
-1343 KFAGTLDGDNYTVS
+1343 KFAGTLDGDSHTVS
-1357 GLVTT
+1357 GLAGTG
-1362 GLVGELAEGGVVE
+1362 GLVYYLSANGTVKSLCVD
-1375 NLRVNCAIVSTSS
+1375 CAIDGTSN
-1388 LLGGVANSSAGTIRN
+1388 V
-1403 CMVSGSIT
+1403 
-1411 FSSEGHNGASAIGG
+1411 GG
-1425 IAGRTTGNG
+1425 IADKSEGRIENCLVSGYIKGGDDVIFGVGGIVGHGVAGN

-1441 RAVVKDAYDNSTY
+1441 TADILFKYSRYAVQNGAGGIVGYTY
-1454 GTSAPLGGIAGYAY
+1454 GT
-1468 GVVENCYFTGTLA
+1468 VENCYFAGNVHTNAKSVSAGGF
-1481 VKKTQPN
+1481 
-1488 KIIQQKRGGLVG
+1488 GGLVG
-1500 ELNANAE
+1500 CARSNAVMKDCYTVGAVT
-1507 LKGSYVAG
+1507 GP
-1515 EFAIAD
+1515 
-1521 ESKFGAVVGKVNS
+1521 ESSFGAVVGKVNS

-1545 TVAPQA
+1545 IIAPQA
-1551 AADGTTSGM
+1551 VADGTTSGM
-1560 TAHTA
+1560 TARTA
-1565 DYMRSAEFAVDMG
+1565 DYMRTPEFAAEMG
-1578 MNQDDGTLNGG
+1578 MHLDSGNSNGG

-1595 QGGTVLSADDLK
+1595 QGGTPVDNVDLK

-1616 ELRGMS
+1616 ELRGMT

-1629 AKADWYAETVLG
+1629 AKADWYAKIVLG

-1660 EAPGEAV
+1660 EEPGEAV
-1667 TNLHDYFL
+1667 TDLHDYFL
-1675 NALQKHFYKELGLD
+1675 TALQKHFYKELGLD

-1694 RLKADATGVYQLR
+1694 LLKADATGVYQLR
-1707 GLTPVSGDPEEEE
+1707 GLTPVSGDPEEGE
-1720 ETAQTYTAC
+1720 ETAQTHTGF

-1741 GSGEKIV
+1741 GSGEKTV
-1748 SLTWTADNALVNTA
+1748 SLAWTADNDLVNTA
-1762 TGALTAPAADKVTV
+1762 TGALTAPAKDKVTV

-1783 SGAATKTK
+1783 SGAATKVK
-1791 TFTLCLWSENAEKVQ
+1791 TFKLCLWSENAEKVQ
-1806 TLEDIAAEFAR
+1806 TLEDIAAEFTR
-1817 KNTAVQ
+1817 KNIAVQ
-1823 PLQGMGLYDETNI
+1823 PLQGVGLYDETNI
-1836 TQAFRRLLAEQGYA
+1836 TDAFCRLLAEQGYA
-1850 DVADNSEITYV
+1850 DVADRAEITYV
-1861 NGSAKANGFDG
+1861 NGSAKANGFDD
-1872 TKVQYIADNGKI
+1872 TKVKYIADNGDI

-1904 NITYAGVTKEIT
+1904 RITYAGVTKEIT
-1916 LRATVGRSAD
+1916 LRGTVGRSAD
-1926 AVQKLLESAAES
+1926 AVQKLVESAAES

-1975 PSSIAGRYDV
+1975 PSGIAGRYDV

-1998 ITNGTNGTGV
+1998 ITNGTNGAGV

-2020 TALPEKSGKFRL
+2020 APLPEKAGKFRL

-2038 DAFDDYTLA
+2038 DGFDDYTLA

-2073 VTSEMQNALA
+2073 VTSEMQTALA

-2095 KTKPVD
+2095 KTKPVNLD
-2101 LTAVSDDM
+2101 AVSDDM
-2109 QMPRPALLEEKGIM
+2109 QMPRPALLEQTGIM

-2154 PGEKPVEAKYVVTIT
+2154 PGEEPVKAKYVVTIT

-2177 ARQEFSFTIQPFT
+2177 ARQEFSFTIQPFA
-2190 QPELDGAAAF
+2190 QQELDDAATF

-2205 TGDVYWDGIK
+2205 TENAYWNGIR
-2215 NKNTVKTKVT
+2215 NENTDKTKVT

-2284 LLRVHQPEYN
+2284 LLRVHRPEYN

-2315 GINGTEESKERYKDF
+2315 GINGTEETKERYKDF

-2343 VIGEKNAADP
+2343 VIGEKNAVDP

-2370 NGHTFQGISDFT
+2370 NGHTFTGISDFT
-2382 FTGKANEDPTAW
+2382 FTGKVNEDPTAW

-2399 CLDSAKYTYTG
+2399 CLDSANYTYTG

-2419 DAAGHTLKE
+2419 DASGHTLKE

-2438 FGIAVKGGNETLPKT
+2438 FGLAVKSGTETLPKT

-2475 PLDPTDPM
+2475 PLDPTDPT
-2483 VPGAEV
+2483 VPGTEV

-2545 YVKANIGSDGILRK
+2545 YVQKNMGADGVLVDPESRN
-2559 PDDKNTPVITDNERI
+2559 PTVTDNERI
-2574 ILALTAIGKDPTN
+2574 ILALTAIGKDPAN
-2587 VGDKN
+2587 VGGKN

-2668 QALAPYHKDG
+2668 QALAPYYKDG

-2685 AVEKA
+2685 AVRKA
-2690 LNWLSGKYR
+2690 LNWLSGKYQ

-2747 VAENGGFKHQFADKA
+2747 VAKNGGFKHQFADKA

-2811 TKDGVSRR
+2811 TEGGSRTR
-2819 ICSICGVV
+2819 TCAVCGAV
-2827 EEKPV
+2827 ETETIK
-2832 PATGHKFSAWTVTK
+2832 ALGHSLTAVAAK
-2846 AATCTES
+2846 AATCTD
-2853 GISTRKCSV
+2853 
-2862 CGTKETMIVP
+2862 P
-2872 SLGHSMT
+2872 
-2879 ATAGKAATCTEAG
+2879 G
-2892 NSAYWTCS
+2892 NSAHWDCA
-2900 RCHKYFSDAAG
+2900 RCGKSFSDAAA
-2911 KTEIAKDSWII
+2911 KTEIVKGSWVI

-2932 AAVAATCYASGHEAD
+2932 ATVAATCYASGRTAE
-2947 TYCKRCGI
+2947 TYCKRCGL
-2955 VITAGATIPAT
+2955 VLTAGTVIPAT
-2966 GKHTYVDGVCTTC
+2966 GKHTYENGVCSTC
-2979 GTRNPAGG
+2979 GVKNPLADV
-2987 IKGDDL
+2987 KGDTI
-2993 KVDSKDNTIVTGGGL
+2993 KVDSKDNKTAAGGGL
-3008 TIKTDKPVTDEK
+3008 VIKADSTITDEV
-3020 LAEIKAAVE
+3020 LADIKAAVSS
-3029 NGSIVITVN
+3029 GAITV
-3038 NTPILQLTKEDKESD
+3038 TVADTLQPTNEQKAAD
-3053 GGKKALMQAGAAA
+3053 GGKSALTEAAKNA
-3066 SGELKKELDKLAEKL
+3066 SDEDKKELTKLAEKL

-3091 NAQLEKVVDVTVA
+3091 NAQLEKVVDVSVA
-3104 LVKTEGNEIKTVAQ
+3104 LVKTEGDESKTVAQ
-3118 LIELPHSVTLT
+3118 LIELPHSVTVT

-3138 ALQGKH
+3138 ALQGKR

-3150 HTDSSGN
+3150 HTDINGN
-3157 VTTAELSATLGGTK
+3157 VTTTELSATLGGTK

-3229 VLAAAAVVVLTRKK
+3229 VLAAAAVVALTHKRK

>member
-1 MRKRVISWL
+1 MKKRVISWL
-10 LTVVMVVSMLP
+10 LTVVMAVSLLP

-29 AADQEQQTQQEQIA
+29 AAEQEQQTQQEQTA
-43 PADTENTVPAGNE
+43 PADTDSNVPTEDE
-56 ETQEQQEPAEEVPVS
+56 ETQEQQEPAAEVPVS

-78 AAPMLAAAGAV
+78 AALALAE
-89 QNIGTA
+89 GTVSSA
-95 EEFAAMEPGGNY
+95 KEFAAMDASGSY
-107 QLTADITVTAPYAN
+107 TLTKDIIVTEPYAS
-121 EFTDFS
+121 DFS
-127 GTFDGNG
+127 GTFDGDG
-134 HTVTLAISGD
+134 HTVTLNITASTANVG
-144 SDYQALFAKLAAG
+144 LFSKLAGG
-157 AVVKNVMVD
+157 AVVKNVITA
-166 GEVTGTDNIGGIA
+166 GSVTATGKNNVGGIAGVADTELGAITISNCKNEAAIEGNKVVGGILGGCTEDDYALTISACANEGNISGTRNIGGIC
-179 GIATNATII
+179 GTLENAHFIK
-188 ACANKATVA
+188 N
-197 ATGRYVGGLVG
+197 
-208 KGTGLTMTSCYNQ
+208 CYNSGTVTGSTIGGILGR
-221 GAVSSTRTRPINM
+221 GARGSSSTTDTPIL
-234 GGIAGYVDGG
+234 
-244 ASVENCYNTGS
+244 ENCYNVGN
-255 ITGSGSNTAAVV
+255 IVYSNTNGSAIV
-267 GWDAATVK
+267 GTGYAKKPVEVK
-275 NCYYLESTY
+275 NCYALEGSA
-284 KVGACGNDGYT
+284 KAFVVNGVNAISNSDFK
-295 DPTVSKT
+295 S
-302 DAEMRSGDI
+302 AEEMKS
-311 VALLGSAFMVKSG
+311 AEFAATLGSAFQYNVGGYPTLKDPEPVVEKNVVSISVKSAKTTCYTGDELELSVTVTYDDNSSEVITKGFTVAGFDNTAPGKQTVTVTYKEKTDSIEIEVIKKPEFDDFFAGIVNSVEVTNDATYPYVVDMTDSDGLCLRSSNPDQGNTSSTSTITLKAKANVTLSFKYWGCNYDSSYAALTIVKNNSYNPEMRSWGSTQWKDFTIDLKKGDTLRLNLIKTYVSG
-324 DYPALSWETPT
+324 DYY
-335 AAVKFTVSPANAVV
+335 VKLKDFTVSSLYEVKLTAEPEEADAVV
-349 EINGVKYTGSCTVG
+349 ALKDSTGAELKGTNGVYIVSAGE
-363 LPVGDY
+363 Y
-369 TYTVSCPGYTQQTG
+369 TYTVSAYGYDTVTETINVAADVAKTVPLTKSAAYSVAFDISRPAGITADPTVTVKTNGKAVYTGDGTGCSLSNGSYAYTVACDGCDNAGGIFSVNGDKMNITVTLAKKAIFEDFFANCQGITVSGDKGKFTIEGAGKDSYLKTTETTTLALTATKNVKLSFSYIANAVGYVEGDWENDEPDEYYYFTIKKNSTQVKRAYSETSWKDFSVELTQGDVLTISYDGYTR
-383 SVTVTG
+383 
-389 EDNPVANPNS
+389 DYY
-399 VSVTLEKDAA
+399 AA
-409 KWVTVTFTVTPEN
+409 LKNFAAVPFY
-422 ATLTLKDGETQ
+422 TLTLK
-433 VTPTEGTTYKL
+433 TPAG
-444 LKGVTYTYTAV
+444 
-455 SDDEGYEPASGEVT
+455 
-469 PTADGTQTVA
+469 
-479 LKKVQSIAVKN
+479 
-490 GSTHKT
+490 
-496 EFEQGDALD
+496 
-505 TTGLTVTVT
+505 
-514 YSDNST
+514 
-520 KDITEGFT
+520 
-528 VTGFNSVNVAEN
+528 
-540 QTLTVH
+540 
-546 YKGAETT
+546 
-553 YSVKINKKLFP
+553 
-564 SKAFNALE
+564 
-572 GYATVEYSHTGKYTA
+572 ATV
-587 GDGKEFVDDAQEGA
+587 V
-601 LRSNSAG
+601 L
-608 MNSTTVTVTITFL
+608 
-621 ENAPK
+621 
-626 MLLSFDYKVSSESN
+626 
-640 YDKLLVAQN
+640 
-649 RETKLT
+649 
-655 KSGTVAW
+655 
-662 TADNSLT
+662 
-669 VKGGDIVTLT
+669 
-679 YSKDRSTASGSDCI
+679 KDRSG
-693 WLKNFTVSPLYT
+693 
-705 LTIAPNQTD
+705 
-714 ATVTL
+714 
-719 KDKEGKTVSGSNGVF
+719 
-734 AVKAAADYTYTVTKK
+734 
-749 GYEPATGKV
+749 
-758 TMSAENQTVNVT
+758 AE
-770 LVKLPVITLQFT
+770 I
-782 PDDAA
+782 
-787 VTLKQGNTTVYK
+787 
-799 ESAAS
+799 
-804 STGKNVY
+804 TGKN
-811 IAAKN
+811 
-816 TDYTYTVS
+816 
-824 KFGYETATGMIS
+824 
-836 VATGDV
+836 
-842 NKTVTLTE
+842 
-850 AAKYSVTFQITKPEG
+850 
-865 VSASPTVT
+865 
-873 VEYNGTKVY
+873 
-882 EGSGAN
+882 GA
-888 CTLPAGDY
+888 Y
-896 TYKATLK
+896 
-903 DCDDLSG
+903 
-910 SFTVAA
+910 TVAA
-916 AAVTVNLPFEKKLTF
+916 
-931 ADIFQGVEGITASNG
+931 
-946 TKGFKPIKSAAGNYL
+946 
-961 ESNKSYY
+961 
-968 GTTSLTLTATKPC
+968 
-981 VISFEYFA
+981 
-989 QGHEDNW
+989 
-996 DEDDSAFF
+996 
-1004 TVKKGTTTLLTV
+1004 
-1016 YEENG
+1016 
-1021 WKTFSTAL
+1021 
-1029 NTGETLTLSFNENGN
+1029 
-1044 SYYVRLKNFAVSPAY
+1044 
-1059 TITLTTTP
+1059 
-1067 TADKVELKDESGNKL
+1067 
-1082 TGSGG
+1082 
-1087 KYAVAPGT
+1087 GT
-1095 YTYTVSKKDYETAT
+1095 YA
-1109 GEITVTDADVTQPV
+1109 
-1123 KLTAKPV
+1123 
-1130 ITLTATPADATVKL
+1130 
-1144 EKGSLPASPKTTD
+1144 
-1157 KETGV
+1157 
-1162 YTYVVEKGAEYTYT
+1162 YT

-1224 HPVGGTIKPEADGG
+1224 HPVGGTIKPETDGG

-1250 VAKADYITVSGS
+1250 VAKAGYIPVHGS
-1262 FTAAKNDTIT
+1262 ITAAEDKTLSF
-1272 VTLTYAG
+1272 TLTYAG
-1279 AGWDGTTKTAPT
+1279 EGWDGTAKTAPT
-1291 QDKSGVYL
+1291 QDKNGVYQ
-1299 IDTAAKLAWF
+1299 IGTAAELAWF
-1309 ADAVNGGQK
+1309 ADAVNKGGTT
-1318 AINGKLTANINLNGK
+1318 ISGKLTANINLNGK
-1333 PWTAIGTSSN
+1333 TWTAIGTDSN

-1357 GLVTT
+1357 GLAGTG
-1362 GLVGELAEGGVVE
+1362 GLVYYLSANGTVKSLCVD
-1375 NLRVNCAIVSTSS
+1375 CAIDGTSN
-1388 LLGGVANSSAGTIRN
+1388 V
-1403 CMVSGSIT
+1403 
-1411 FSSEGHNGASAIGG
+1411 GG
-1425 IAGRTTGNG
+1425 IADKSEGRIENCLVSGYIKGGDDVIFGVGGIVGHGVAGN

-1441 RAVVKDAYDNSTY
+1441 TADILFKYSRYAVQNGAGGIVGYTY
-1454 GTSAPLGGIAGYAY
+1454 GT
-1468 GVVENCYFTGTLA
+1468 VENCYFAGNVHTNAKSVSAGGF
-1481 VKKTQPN
+1481 
-1488 KIIQQKRGGLVG
+1488 GGLVG
-1500 ELNANAE
+1500 CARSNAVMKDCYTVGAVT
-1507 LKGSYVAG
+1507 GP
-1515 EFAIAD
+1515 
-1521 ESKFGAVVGKVNS
+1521 ESSFGAVVGKVNS

-1560 TAHTA
+1560 TARTA
-1565 DYMRSAEFAVDMG
+1565 DYMRTPEFAAEMG
-1578 MNQDDGTLNGG
+1578 MHLDSGNSNGG

-1595 QGGTVLSADDLK
+1595 QGGTPVDNADLK

-1629 AKADWYAETVLG
+1629 AKADWYAETVLRF
-1641 LYDLTDYN
+1641 YDLTDYN

-1660 EAPGEAV
+1660 EEPGEAV
-1667 TNLHDYFL
+1667 TDLHDYFL

-1694 RLKADATGVYQLR
+1694 LLKADATGVYQLR
-1707 GLTPVSGDPEEEE
+1707 GLTPVSSDPEEEE
-1720 ETAQTYTAC
+1720 EIAQTYTGF

-1741 GSGEKIV
+1741 GSGEKTV
-1748 SLTWTADNALVNTA
+1748 SLAWTADNALVNTA

-1806 TLEDIAAEFAR
+1806 TLEDIAVEFTR

-1823 PLQGMGLYDETNI
+1823 PLQGVGLYDETNI

-1872 TKVQYIADNGKI
+1872 TKVQYIADNGDI
-1884 TYFTGDGTARQ
+1884 IYFTGDGTARQ

-1926 AVQKLLESAAES
+1926 AVQKLLESAAGS

-2020 TALPEKSGKFRL
+2020 TALPEKAGKFRL

-2060 VFFDATV
+2060 VLFDATV

-2101 LTAVSDDM
+2101 TTAVGDDM
-2109 QMPRPALLEEKGIM
+2109 QMPRPALLEKAGIM
-2123 SDSYNQKVT
+2123 TDSYNQKVT

-2200 MTEAL
+2200 MTEAR
-2205 TGDVYWDGIK
+2205 TEDAYWDGIK

-2244 VRGTVNMTFDGIEA
+2244 IRGTVNMTFDGIEA

-2315 GINGTEESKERYKDF
+2315 GLNGTEESKERYKDF
-2330 AQFYKQPIHIDLT
+2330 AQFYKQPIQIDLT
-2343 VIGEKNAADP
+2343 VPGTTGQNDP

-2370 NGHTFQGISDFT
+2370 NGHTFRGISDFT

-2399 CLDSAKYTYTG
+2399 CLDSAKFTYTG

-2438 FGIAVKGGNETLPKT
+2438 FGLTLQGGTETLPKT

-2475 PLDPTDPM
+2475 PLDPTDPA

-2545 YVKANIGSDGILRK
+2545 YVQKNMGADGVLVDPESRN
-2559 PDDKNTPVITDNERI
+2559 PTVTDNERI
-2574 ILALTAIGKDPTN
+2574 ILALTAIGKDPAN
-2587 VGDKN
+2587 VGGEN
-2592 LLTAL
+2592 LLKAL
-2597 QDKDIMKV
+2597 QNKDIMQV
-2605 TDTSKT
+2605 TDTSNT

-2637 AVLEQQN
+2637 AVLAQQN
-2644 KDGSWSASADTK
+2644 EDGSWRASADTK

-2668 QALAPYHKDG
+2668 QALAPYYKDG

-2862 CGTKETMIVP
+2862 CGTEETMIVP

-2900 RCHKYFSDAAG
+2900 RCHKFFSDAAG
-2911 KTEIAKDSWII
+2911 KTEIAKDSWVI

-3118 LIELPHSVTLT
+3118 LIELPHSVTVT

-3150 HTDSSGN
+3150 HTDANGS
-3157 VTTAELSATLGGTK
+3157 VTTAELPATLGGTK

-3202 SGTADSGKKDSAN
+3202 NGSADSGKKDSAN

-3229 VLAAAAVVVLTRKK
+3229 ALAAAAVVVLTRKK

>member
-1 MRKRVISWL
+1 MKKRVISWL
-10 LTVVMVVSMLP
+10 LTVVMVVSLLP

-43 PADTENTVPAGNE
+43 PVDTENTVPAGNE
-56 ETQEQQEPAEEVPVS
+56 ETQEQQEPAPETP
-71 RSARSGG
+71 APQMTRSGG
-78 AAPMLAAAGAV
+78 AALALAE
-89 QNIGTA
+89 GTVSSA
-95 EEFAAMEPGGNY
+95 KEFAAMDASGSY
-107 QLTADITVTAPYAN
+107 TLTKDIIVTEPYAY
-121 EFTDFS
+121 DFI

-134 HTVTLAISGD
+134 HTVTLDITASTANVG
-144 SDYQALFAKLAAG
+144 LFSKLAGG
-157 AVVKNVMVD
+157 AVVKNVITAGSISGKVNN
-166 GEVTGTDNIGGIA
+166 VGGIA
-179 GIATNATII
+179 GTADGNVTIENCKNTASI
-188 ACANKATVA
+188 KGGKGAGGILGYSEPGSGFVTISSCANMGSVSGTRKQ
-197 ATGRYVGGLVG
+197 VGGIAGNVVG
-208 KGTGLTMTSCYNQ
+208 THIIRNCYNQ
-221 GAVSSTRTRPINM
+221 GDISDGA
-234 GGIAGYVDGG
+234 GILGRGTKGVL
-244 ASVENCYNTGS
+244 VENCYTVGS
-255 ITGSGSNTAAVV
+255 VETNGAIIAVSSSSYSSDEPCRIVNCYAPSETVTALVPSTVKISNSGTKSSAEMQSAEF
-267 GWDAATVK
+267 AAT
-275 NCYYLESTY
+275 
-284 KVGACGNDGYT
+284 
-295 DPTVSKT
+295 
-302 DAEMRSGDI
+302 
-311 VALLGSAFMVKSG
+311 LGSAFQYNGGGYPTLKDPEPVVEKNVVSISVKSAKTTCYTGDELELSVTVTYDDNSSEVITKGFTVEGFDNTAPGKQTVTVTYKEKTDSIEIEVIKKPEFDDFFAGIVNSVEVTNDATYPYVVDMTDSDGLCLRSSNPVQGNTSSTSTITLKAKANVTLSFKYWGCNYDSSYAALTIVKNNSYNPEMRSWGSTQWKDFTIDLKKGDTLRLNLIKTYVSG
-324 DYPALSWETPT
+324 DYY
-335 AAVKFTVSPANAVV
+335 VKLKDFTVSSLYEVKLTAEPEEADAVV
-349 EINGVKYTGSCTVG
+349 ALKDSTGAELKGTNGVYIVSAGE
-363 LPVGDY
+363 Y
-369 TYTVSCPGYTQQTG
+369 TYTVSAYGYD
-383 SVTVTG
+383 TVT
-389 EDNPVANPNS
+389 
-399 VSVTLEKDAA
+399 
-409 KWVTVTFTVTPEN
+409 
-422 ATLTLKDGETQ
+422 ET
-433 VTPTEGTTYKL
+433 
-444 LKGVTYTYTAV
+444 
-455 SDDEGYEPASGEVT
+455 
-469 PTADGTQTVA
+469 
-479 LKKVQSIAVKN
+479 I
-490 GSTHKT
+490 
-496 EFEQGDALD
+496 
-505 TTGLTVTVT
+505 
-514 YSDNST
+514 
-520 KDITEGFT
+520 
-528 VTGFNSVNVAEN
+528 NVAADVAK
-540 QTLTVH
+540 TV
-546 YKGAETT
+546 
-553 YSVKINKKLFP
+553 P
-564 SKAFNALE
+564 
-572 GYATVEYSHTGKYTA
+572 
-587 GDGKEFVDDAQEGA
+587 
-601 LRSNSAG
+601 
-608 MNSTTVTVTITFL
+608 
-621 ENAPK
+621 
-626 MLLSFDYKVSSESN
+626 
-640 YDKLLVAQN
+640 
-649 RETKLT
+649 LT
-655 KSGTVAW
+655 KSAAYSVAFDISRPAGI
-662 TADNSLT
+662 TAD
-669 VKGGDIVTLT
+669 
-679 YSKDRSTASGSDCI
+679 
-693 WLKNFTVSPLYT
+693 
-705 LTIAPNQTD
+705 
-714 ATVTL
+714 
-719 KDKEGKTVSGSNGVF
+719 
-734 AVKAAADYTYTVTKK
+734 
-749 GYEPATGKV
+749 
-758 TMSAENQTVNVT
+758 
-770 LVKLPVITLQFT
+770 
-782 PDDAA
+782 
-787 VTLKQGNTTVYK
+787 
-799 ESAAS
+799 
-804 STGKNVY
+804 
-811 IAAKN
+811 
-816 TDYTYTVS
+816 
-824 KFGYETATGMIS
+824 
-836 VATGDV
+836 
-842 NKTVTLTE
+842 
-850 AAKYSVTFQITKPEG
+850 
-865 VSASPTVT
+865 PTVT
-873 VEYNGTKVY
+873 VKTNGKAVYTGDGTGCSLSNGSYAYTVACDGCDNAGGIFSVNGDKVNITVTLAKKAIF
-882 EGSGAN
+882 EDFFAN
-888 CTLPAGDY
+888 C
-896 TYKATLK
+896 
-903 DCDDLSG
+903 
-910 SFTVAA
+910 
-916 AAVTVNLPFEKKLTF
+916 
-931 ADIFQGVEGITASNG
+931 QGITVSG
-946 TKGFKPIKSAAGNYL
+946 DKGKFTIEGAGKDSYL
-961 ESNKSYY
+961 K
-968 GTTSLTLTATKPC
+968 TTETTTLALTATK
-981 VISFEYFA
+981 
-989 QGHEDNW
+989 N
-996 DEDDSAFF
+996 
-1004 TVKKGTTTLLTV
+1004 VK
-1016 YEENG
+1016 
-1021 WKTFSTAL
+1021 
-1029 NTGETLTLSFNENGN
+1029 LSFSYIANAAGYVEGDWYYDEPDEYYYFTIKKNSTQVKRAYSETSWKDFSVELTQGDVLTISYDGYT
-1044 SYYVRLKNFAVSPAY
+1044 SYYYAALKNFAAVPFYTLTLNTPDGATVVLKDRSGAEITGKNGAY
-1059 TITLTTTP
+1059 T
-1067 TADKVELKDESGNKL
+1067 
-1082 TGSGG
+1082 
-1087 KYAVAPGT
+1087 VAAGT
-1095 YTYTVSKKDYETAT
+1095 YA
-1109 GEITVTDADVTQPV
+1109 
-1123 KLTAKPV
+1123 
-1130 ITLTATPADATVKL
+1130 
-1144 EKGSLPASPKTTD
+1144 
-1157 KETGV
+1157 
-1162 YTYVVEKGAEYTYT
+1162 YT

-1210 FAVTPAENAKVTVT
+1210 FAVIPAENAKVTVT
-1224 HPVGGTIKPEADGG
+1224 HPVGGTIAADENGA
-1238 YKLYLGE
+1238 YIVYLGE

-1250 VAKADYITVSGS
+1250 AAKADYITVSGS
-1262 FTAAKNDTIT
+1262 FTAAKNDTIK

-1279 AGWDGTTKTAPT
+1279 AGWDGTTKTAPKT
-1291 QDKSGVYL
+1291 ENGVYQ
-1299 IDTAAKLAWF
+1299 IGTAAELAWF
-1309 ADAVNGGQK
+1309 ADAVNGGQTT
-1318 AINGKLTANINLNGK
+1318 ISGKLTANINLNGK
-1333 PWTAIGTSSN
+1333 TWTAIGTDSN

-1357 GLVTT
+1357 GLAGTG
-1362 GLVGELAEGGVVE
+1362 GLVYYLSANGTVKSLCVD
-1375 NLRVNCAIVSTSS
+1375 CAIDGTSN
-1388 LLGGVANSSAGTIRN
+1388 V
-1403 CMVSGSIT
+1403 
-1411 FSSEGHNGASAIGG
+1411 GG
-1425 IAGRTTGNG
+1425 IADKSEGRIENCLVSGYIKGGDDVIFGVGGIVGHGVAGN

-1441 RAVVKDAYDNSTY
+1441 TADILFKYSRYAVQNGAGGIVGYTY
-1454 GTSAPLGGIAGYAY
+1454 GT
-1468 GVVENCYFTGTLA
+1468 VENCYFAGNVHTNAKSVSAGGF
-1481 VKKTQPN
+1481 
-1488 KIIQQKRGGLVG
+1488 GGLVG
-1500 ELNANAE
+1500 CARSNAVMKDCYTVGAVT
-1507 LKGSYVAG
+1507 GP
-1515 EFAIAD
+1515 
-1521 ESKFGAVVGKVNS
+1521 ESSFGAVVGKVNS

-1560 TAHTA
+1560 TARTA
-1565 DYMRSAEFAVDMG
+1565 DYMRTPEFAAEMG
-1578 MNQDDGTLNGG
+1578 MHLDSGNSNGG

-1595 QGGTVLSADDLK
+1595 QGGTPVDNADLK

-1629 AKADWYAETVLG
+1629 AKADWYAETVLRF
-1641 LYDLTDYN
+1641 YDLTDYN

-1660 EAPGEAV
+1660 EEPGEAV
-1667 TNLHDYFL
+1667 TDLHDYFL

-1694 RLKADATGVYQLR
+1694 LLKADATGVYQLR
-1707 GLTPVSGDPEEEE
+1707 GLTPVSSDPEEEE
-1720 ETAQTYTAC
+1720 EIAQTYTGF

-1741 GSGEKIV
+1741 GSGEKTV
-1748 SLTWTADNALVNTA
+1748 SLAWTADNALVNTA

-1806 TLEDIAAEFAR
+1806 TLEDIAVEFTR

-1823 PLQGMGLYDETNI
+1823 PLQGVGLYDETNI

-1872 TKVQYIADNGKI
+1872 TKVQYIADNGDI
-1884 TYFTGDGTARQ
+1884 IYFTGDGTARQ

-1926 AVQKLLESAAES
+1926 AVQKLLESAAGS

-2020 TALPEKSGKFRL
+2020 TALPEKAGKFRL

-2060 VFFDATV
+2060 VLFDATV

-2101 LTAVSDDM
+2101 TTAVGDDM
-2109 QMPRPALLEEKGIM
+2109 QMPRPALLEKAGIM
-2123 SDSYNQKVT
+2123 TDSYNQKVT

-2200 MTEAL
+2200 MTEAR
-2205 TGDVYWDGIK
+2205 TEDAYWDGIK

-2244 VRGTVNMTFDGIEA
+2244 IRGTVNMTFDGIEA

-2315 GINGTEESKERYKDF
+2315 GLNGTEESKERYKDF
-2330 AQFYKQPIHIDLT
+2330 AQFYKQPIQIDLT
-2343 VIGEKNAADP
+2343 VPGTTGQNDP

-2370 NGHTFQGISDFT
+2370 NGHTFRGISDFT

-2438 FGIAVKGGNETLPKT
+2438 FGLTLQGGTETLPKT

-2475 PLDPTDPM
+2475 PLDPTDPA

-2545 YVKANIGSDGILRK
+2545 YVQKNMGADGVLVDPESRN
-2559 PDDKNTPVITDNERI
+2559 PTVTDNERI
-2574 ILALTAIGKDPTN
+2574 ILALTAIGKDPAN
-2587 VGDKN
+2587 VGGEN
-2592 LLTAL
+2592 LLKAL
-2597 QDKDIMKV
+2597 QNKDIMQV
-2605 TDTSKT
+2605 TDTSNT

-2637 AVLEQQN
+2637 AVLAQQN
-2644 KDGSWSASADTK
+2644 EDGSWRASADTK

-2668 QALAPYHKDG
+2668 QALAPYYKDG

-2862 CGTKETMIVP
+2862 CGTEETMIVP

-2900 RCHKYFSDAAG
+2900 RCHKFFSDAAG
-2911 KTEIAKDSWII
+2911 KTEIAKDSWVI

-2966 GKHTYVDGVCTTC
+2966 GKHTYVNGVCTVC
-2979 GTRNPAGG
+2979 GVKNPMANV
-2987 IKGDDL
+2987 KGDDI
-2993 KVDSKDNTIVTGGGL
+2993 KVDSKDNKTAAGDGLVIKADDTITGE
-3008 TIKTDKPVTDEK
+3008 V
-3020 LAEIKAAVE
+3020 LADIKAAVSD
-3029 NGSIVITVN
+3029 GAITV
-3038 NTPILQLTKEDKESD
+3038 TVTDTLQLTNEQKAAD
-3053 GGKKALMQAGAAA
+3053 GGKSALTEAAKTAGD
-3066 SGELKKELDKLAEKL
+3066 EVKKELNKLAEKL

-3118 LIELPHSVTLT
+3118 LIELPHSVTVT

-3138 ALQGKH
+3138 ALQGKR

-3229 VLAAAAVVVLTRKK
+3229 VLAAAAVVVLTYKKK
-3243 RVSK
+3243 RASK

>member
-10 LTVVMVVSMLP
+10 LTVVMVVSLLP

-29 AADQEQQTQQEQIA
+29 AADQEQQTQQEQTA
-43 PADTENTVPAGNE
+43 PADTDSNVPTEDE
-56 ETQEQQEPAEEVPVS
+56 ETQEQQEPAPETPAPQMTS
-71 RSARSGG
+71 SGG
-78 AAPMLAAAGAV
+78 AALALAE
-89 QNIGTA
+89 GTVSSA
-95 EEFAAMEPGGNY
+95 KEFAEMDASGSY
-107 QLTADITVTAPYAN
+107 TLTKDIIVTEPYAS
-121 EFTDFS
+121 DFS

-134 HTVTLAISGD
+134 HTVTLNITSSSAKSYTG
-144 SDYQALFAKLAAG
+144 LFGTLAGG
-157 AVVKNVMVD
+157 AVVKNVITA
-166 GEVTGTDNIGGIA
+166 GKIEATGKDNVGGIA
-179 GIATNATII
+179 GFANTYSGDVTIENCKNTAAI
-188 ACANKATVA
+188 TGNNEVGGILGYCSGSAHSVTVTDCAN
-197 ATGRYVGGLVG
+197 TGTISGTRKLGGICGNLENAHFI
-208 KGTGLTMTSCYNQ
+208 KNCYNSGTVTGSAIGGILGR
-221 GAVSSTRTRPINM
+221 GARGYSSTTDTPIL
-234 GGIAGYVDGG
+234 
-244 ASVENCYNTGS
+244 ENCYNVGDIVYSGTNGSAIVGTGY
-255 ITGSGSNTAAVV
+255 AKKPVE
-267 GWDAATVK
+267 VK
-275 NCYYLESTY
+275 NCYALKGSAQAFVVNGVNAISNSDF
-284 KVGACGNDGYT
+284 KSAD
-295 DPTVSKT
+295 
-302 DAEMRSGDI
+302 EMKSPAFA
-311 VALLGSAFMVKSG
+311 ALLGEAFMAKAG

-335 AAVKFTVSPANAVV
+335 AAVLFTIAPANATL
-349 EINGVKYTGSCTVG
+349 EINGGTYTGSTTVA
-363 LPVGDY
+363 LPAADAPY
-369 TYTVSCPGYTQQTG
+369 SYTVSCPGYTQQTG
-383 SVTVTG
+383 SVTVRNK
-389 EDNPVANPNS
+389 DNPVATPA
-399 VSVTLEKDAA
+399 SVTVTLAEDAA
-409 KWVTVTFTVTPEN
+409 QWVTVTFN
-422 ATLTLKDGETQ
+422 
-433 VTPTEGTTYKL
+433 VTPTGAALTVKRGDTEIEPQSDGSYKL

-455 SDDEGYEPASGEVT
+455 SDDEGYESASGEVT
-469 PTADGTQTVA
+469 PTESGSQSVA
-479 LKKVQSIAVKN
+479 LKKVQSIAVTKAP
-490 GSTHKT
+490 TKT
-496 EFEQGDALD
+496 EYYKGDAELD
-505 TTGLTVTVT
+505 LTGMVLTVNYDGTDETRTITDGYDAAGVTCEGFSTETPAESQTVTVKYRGKT
-514 YSDNST
+514 ATFTIKVKDAMLFADFFTGLNGIATAQNST
-520 KDITEGFT
+520 SYKFEPVLLDGGYVLKSTNEQKG
-528 VTGFNSVNVAEN
+528 NSTSSL
-540 QTLTVH
+540 TLTFAKAAQLTFDCKTDSEKNYDGLRVDINDQT
-546 YKGAETT
+546 GSQFGSTGG
-553 YSVKINKKLFP
+553 YSGEKQDWKEFSIAVN
-564 SKAFNALE
+564 
-572 GYATVEYSHTGKYTA
+572 A
-587 GDGKEFVDDAQEGA
+587 GDK
-601 LRSNSAG
+601 
-608 MNSTTVTVTITFL
+608 VTV
-621 ENAPK
+621 NYRK
-626 MLLSFDYKVSSESN
+626 DSSG
-640 YDKLLVAQN
+640 DKGQ
-649 RETKLT
+649 
-655 KSGTVAW
+655 
-662 TADNSLT
+662 
-669 VKGGDIVTLT
+669 
-679 YSKDRSTASGSDCI
+679 DCI
-693 WLKNFTVSPLYT
+693 WLRNFRAEVLPTVRFDVKDAAGT
-705 LTIAPNQTD
+705 AID

-719 KDKEGKTVSGSNGVF
+719 KKGYTGLTAGTDGSYALTVGE
-734 AVKAAADYTYTVTKK
+734 KYTYTVEKK
-749 GYEPATGKV
+749 GYEKV
-758 TMSAENQTVNVT
+758 TQEFTAQAGDNTITVT
-770 LVKLPVITLQFT
+770 LVKLPVITLKFT

-799 ESAAS
+799 ESADS
-804 STGKNVY
+804 EKGKNVY

-824 KFGYETATGMIS
+824 KFGYETATGTIK
-836 VATGDV
+836 VETGDV

-850 AAKYSVTFQITKPEG
+850 LEKQTVTFNITKPEG
-865 VSASPTVT
+865 VNAEPTIT
-873 VEYNGTKVY
+873 VESGSITAYT
-882 EGSGAN
+882 GSGAN

-896 TYKATLK
+896 TYTAKL
-903 DCDDLSG
+903 DGCDTLSG
-910 SFTVAA
+910 SFVVKAA
-916 AAVTVNLPFEKKLTF
+916 KTIGLEFVKSLTF
-931 ADIFQGVEGITASNG
+931 NDFFAGLDGITAENG
-946 TKGFKPIKSAAGNYL
+946 TRYGFEPVRAAGGNYL
-961 ESNKSYY
+961 ESNRRSY
-968 GTTSLTLTATKPC
+968 GTTSLTLTATESRL
-981 VISFEYFA
+981 VSFRYLAKGNKAEYS
-989 QGHEDNW
+989 W
-996 DEDDSAFF
+996 EDDSAF
-1004 TVKKGTTTLLTV
+1004 TVKKGTTTLLTA

-1021 WKTFSTAL
+1021 WKTFSTVL
-1029 NTGETLTLSFNENGN
+1029 NKDEKLTLSFSESGS
-1044 SYYVRLKNFAVSPAY
+1044 SYYVQLKDFAAAAAHTLTLKTPDGATVVLKDRSGAEITGKNGAY
-1059 TITLTTTP
+1059 T
-1067 TADKVELKDESGNKL
+1067 
-1082 TGSGG
+1082 
-1087 KYAVAPGT
+1087 VAAGT
-1095 YTYTVSKKDYETAT
+1095 YA
-1109 GEITVTDADVTQPV
+1109 
-1123 KLTAKPV
+1123 
-1130 ITLTATPADATVKL
+1130 
-1144 EKGSLPASPKTTD
+1144 
-1157 KETGV
+1157 
-1162 YTYVVEKGAEYTYT
+1162 YT
-1176 VSKFGYETETGSIT
+1176 VSKFGYKTETGSIT

-1198 VTLSELASCTLT
+1198 VTLSELATRTLT
-1210 FAVTPAENAKVTVT
+1210 FAVTPADATVTVT

-1250 VAKADYITVSGS
+1250 VAKADYIPVHGS
-1262 FTAAKNDTIT
+1262 ITAAENKTLSF
-1272 VTLTYAG
+1272 TLTYAG

-1291 QDKSGVYL
+1291 QDKSGVYQ
-1299 IDTAAKLAWF
+1299 IGTAAELAWF

-1333 PWTAIGTSSN
+1333 TWTAIGTDSN

-1357 GLVTT
+1357 GLAGAG
-1362 GLVGELAEGGVVE
+1362 GLVYYLSANGTVKSLCVD
-1375 NLRVNCAIVSTSS
+1375 CAIDGTSN
-1388 LLGGVANSSAGTIRN
+1388 V
-1403 CMVSGSIT
+1403 
-1411 FSSEGHNGASAIGG
+1411 GG
-1425 IAGRTTGNG
+1425 IADKSEGRIENCLVSGYIKGGNDTIFG
-1434 VISGCVS
+1434 VGGIVGHGVAGNVISGCVS
-1441 RAVVKDAYDNSTY
+1441 TADILFKYSRYAVQNGAGGIVGYTY
-1454 GTSAPLGGIAGYAY
+1454 GT
-1468 GVVENCYFTGTLA
+1468 VENCYFAGNVHTNAKSVSDGGF
-1481 VKKTQPN
+1481 
-1488 KIIQQKRGGLVG
+1488 GGLVG
-1500 ELNANAE
+1500 CARSNAVMKDCYTVGAVT
-1507 LKGSYVAG
+1507 GP
-1515 EFAIAD
+1515 
-1521 ESKFGAVVGKVNS
+1521 ESSFGAVVGKVNS

-1616 ELRGMS
+1616 QLRGMS

-1629 AKADWYAETVLG
+1629 AKADWYAENVLG
-1641 LYDLTDYN
+1641 LYDLTDNN
-1649 DKADLCEKYGI
+1649 DKADLCKEYGI
-1660 EAPGEAV
+1660 EEPGEAV
-1667 TNLHDYFL
+1667 TDLHDYFL
-1675 NALQKHFYKELGLD
+1675 TALQKYFYKELGLD

-1694 RLKADATGVYQLR
+1694 LLKADATGVYQLR

-1720 ETAQTYTAC
+1720 ETAQTYTGF
-1729 LTLPASVTVPVE
+1729 LTLPASVAVPVE
-1741 GSGEKIV
+1741 DSGEKTV

-1791 TFTLCLWSENAEKVQ
+1791 IFTLCLWSENAEKVQ
-1806 TLEDIAAEFAR
+1806 TLEDIAVEFTR

-1823 PLQGMGLYDETNI
+1823 PLQGVGLYDETNI

-1872 TKVQYIADNGKI
+1872 TKVKYIADNGNI

-1904 NITYAGVTKEIT
+1904 NITYAGVTKEII
-1916 LRATVGRSAD
+1916 LRGTVGRSAD
-1926 AVQKLLESAAES
+1926 AVQKLVESAAGS

-1975 PSSIAGRYDV
+1975 PSGIAGRYDV

-2008 GTVNRPLQPADG
+2008 GTVNRPLQPTDG
-2020 TALPEKSGKFRL
+2020 TALPEKAGKFRL

-2154 PGEKPVEAKYVVTIT
+2154 PGEEPVKAKYVVTIT

-2200 MTEAL
+2200 MTKAL
-2205 TGDVYWDGIK
+2205 TENAYWDGIK

-2284 LLRVHQPEYN
+2284 LLRVHRPEYN

-2315 GINGTEESKERYKDF
+2315 GINGTEETKERYKDF

-2343 VIGEKNAADP
+2343 VIGEKNAVDP

-2370 NGHTFQGISDFT
+2370 NGHTFTGISDFT

-2475 PLDPTDPM
+2475 PLDPTDPA

-2545 YVKANIGSDGILRK
+2545 YVQKNMGADGVLVDPESRN
-2559 PDDKNTPVITDNERI
+2559 PTVTDNERI
-2574 ILALTAIGKDPTN
+2574 VLALTAIGKDPAN
-2587 VGDKN
+2587 VGGEN

-2597 QDKDIMKV
+2597 QNKDIMKV
-2605 TDTSKT
+2605 TDTSNT

-2637 AVLEQQN
+2637 AVLAQQN
-2644 KDGSWSASADTK
+2644 EDGSWSASADTK

-2668 QALAPYHKDG
+2668 QALAPYHKDS

-2819 ICSICGVV
+2819 ICSICGAV
-2827 EEKPV
+2827 EEKSV
-2832 PATGHKFSAWTVTK
+2832 PAAGHNFGAWTVTK

-2862 CGTKETMIVP
+2862 CGTEETMIVP

-2879 ATAGKAATCTEAG
+2879 ATAGKVATCTEAG

-2900 RCHKYFSDAAG
+2900 RCHKFFSDAAG
-2911 KTEIAKDSWII
+2911 KTEIAKDSWVI

-2966 GKHTYVDGVCTTC
+2966 GKHTYVNGVCTVC
-2979 GTRNPAGG
+2979 GVKNPMANV
-2987 IKGDDL
+2987 KGDDI
-2993 KVDSKDNTIVTGGGL
+2993 KVDSKDNKTAAGDGLVIKADDTITGE
-3008 TIKTDKPVTDEK
+3008 V
-3020 LAEIKAAVE
+3020 LADIKAAVSD
-3029 NGSIVITVN
+3029 GAITV
-3038 NTPILQLTKEDKESD
+3038 TVTDTLQLTNEQKAAD
-3053 GGKKALMQAGAAA
+3053 GGKSALTEAAKTAGD
-3066 SGELKKELDKLAEKL
+3066 EVKKELNKLAEKL

-3118 LIELPHSVTLT
+3118 LIELPHSVTVT

-3138 ALQGKH
+3138 ALQGKR

>member
-1 MRKRVISWL
+1 MKKRVISWL
-10 LTVVMVVSMLP
+10 LTVVMVVSLLP

-43 PADTENTVPAGNE
+43 PVDTENTVPAGNE
-56 ETQEQQEPAEEVPVS
+56 ETQEQQEPAPETP
-71 RSARSGG
+71 APQMTRSGG
-78 AAPMLAAAGAV
+78 AALALAE
-89 QNIGTA
+89 GTVSSA
-95 EEFAAMEPGGNY
+95 KEFAAMDASGSY
-107 QLTADITVTAPYAN
+107 TLTKDIIVTEPYAY
-121 EFTDFS
+121 DFI

-134 HTVTLAISGD
+134 HTVTLDITASTANVG
-144 SDYQALFAKLAAG
+144 LFSKLAGG
-157 AVVKNVMVD
+157 AVVKNVKVD
-166 GEVTGTDNIGGIA
+166 GTVSGTEGVA
-179 GIATNATII
+179 GIAAQANGATISGCI
-188 ACANKATVA
+188 NCAEISATE
-197 ATGRYVGGLVG
+197 RHVGGIVG
-208 KGTGLTMTSCYNQ
+208 KLRGGTVENCYNT
-221 GAVSSTRTRPINM
+221 GAISSSRTRPINM

-255 ITGSGSNTAAVV
+255 ITGSGDNTAAVV
-267 GWDAATVK
+267 GWNAATVK

-284 KVGACGNDGYT
+284 KVGPCGNGDYT

-311 VALLGSAFMVKSG
+311 ITLLGSAFMAKAG

-335 AAVKFTVSPANAVV
+335 AAVLFAIAPANATL
-349 EINGVKYTGSCTVG
+349 EINGGTYTGSTTVA
-363 LPVGDY
+363 LPAADTPY
-369 TYTVSCPGYTQQTG
+369 SYTVSCDGYTTKTG
-383 SVTVTG
+383 TVTVTNK
-389 EDNPVANPNS
+389 DNPVADPAN
-399 VSVTLEKDAA
+399 
-409 KWVTVTFTVTPEN
+409 VTVTLAEDTSAWVNVTFN
-422 ATLTLKDGETQ
+422 
-433 VTPTEGTTYKL
+433 VTPTGAALTVKRGDTEIEPQSDGSYKL
-444 LKGVTYTYTAV
+444 LKDHTYTYTAETAE
-455 SDDEGYEPASGEVT
+455 EGYEPAAGEVT
-469 PTADGTQTVA
+469 PDESSTQTVA
-479 LKKVQSIAVKN
+479 LKKVQSIAVTKAP
-490 GSTHKT
+490 TKT
-496 EFEQGDALD
+496 EYYKGDAELD
-505 TTGLTVTVT
+505 LTGMVLTVKYEGTDETRTIEGDYAAAGVTYEGFSTEKPIESQTVTVKYRGKT
-514 YSDNST
+514 ATFTIKVKDAMLFADFFTGLNGIATAQNST
-520 KDITEGFT
+520 SYKFEPVLLDGGYVLKSTNEKKGNT
-528 VTGFNSVNVAEN
+528 TSSL
-540 QTLTVH
+540 TLTFAKAAQLTFDCKTDSEKNYDGLRVDINNQQ
-546 YKGAETT
+546 GNQFGSTGGG
-553 YSVKINKKLFP
+553 YSGEKQDWKEFSIAVN
-564 SKAFNALE
+564 
-572 GYATVEYSHTGKYTA
+572 A
-587 GDGKEFVDDAQEGA
+587 GDK
-601 LRSNSAG
+601 
-608 MNSTTVTVTITFL
+608 VTV
-621 ENAPK
+621 NYRK
-626 MLLSFDYKVSSESN
+626 DSSG
-640 YDKLLVAQN
+640 DKGQ
-649 RETKLT
+649 
-655 KSGTVAW
+655 
-662 TADNSLT
+662 
-669 VKGGDIVTLT
+669 
-679 YSKDRSTASGSDCI
+679 DCI
-693 WLKNFTVSPLYT
+693 WLRNFRAEVLPTVRFDVKDAAGT
-705 LTIAPNQTD
+705 AID

-719 KDKEGKTVSGSNGVF
+719 KKGYTGLTAGTDGSYALTVGE
-734 AVKAAADYTYTVTKK
+734 KYTYTVEKK
-749 GYEPATGKV
+749 GYEKV
-758 TMSAENQTVNVT
+758 TQEFTAQEGNNTITVT
-770 LVKLPVITLQFT
+770 LVKLPVITLKFT

-799 ESAAS
+799 ESADS
-804 STGKNVY
+804 EKGKNVY

-824 KFGYETATGMIS
+824 KFGYETATGTIS
-836 VATGDV
+836 VATADV
-842 NKTVTLTE
+842 NKTVKLTE
-850 AAKYSVTFQITKPEG
+850 LAKQTVTFNITKPEG
-865 VSASPTVT
+865 VTAEPTITVT
-873 VEYNGTKVY
+873 SGSITAYT
-882 EGSGAN
+882 GSGAD
-888 CTLPAGDY
+888 CTLPAGNY
-896 TYKATLK
+896 TYTATLEG
-903 DCDDLSG
+903 CDTLSG
-910 SFTVAA
+910 SFVVQAA
-916 AAVTVNLPFEKKLTF
+916 KTISLEFVKSLTF
-931 ADIFQGVEGITASNG
+931 DDFFADLDGITAENG
-946 TKGFKPIKSAAGNYL
+946 TRYGFEPVRNAGGNYL
-961 ESNKSYY
+961 ESKKSY
-968 GTTSLTLTATKPC
+968 GTTTMKLTAGKPC
-981 VISFEYFA
+981 VVSFQYFSN
-989 QGHEDNW
+989 GYKDYW
-996 DEDDSAFF
+996 DEYGF
-1004 TVKKGTTTLLTV
+1004 TVKNGSKTLLTA
-1016 YEENG
+1016 YDESE
-1021 WKTFSTAL
+1021 WKTFSTVL
-1029 NTGETLTLSFNENGN
+1029 KKGDELTLSFSGSD
-1044 SYYVRLKNFAVSPAY
+1044 SYNVKLKDFTVSPVY
-1059 TITLTTTP
+1059 TVSLNVTGAEDCTVVLQDASGAAITGT
-1067 TADKVELKDESGNKL
+1067 D
-1082 TGSGG
+1082 G
-1087 KYAVAPGT
+1087 KYAVPAGV
-1095 YTYTVSKKDYETAT
+1095 YTYTVSKYGYQTKV
-1109 GEITVTDADVTQPV
+1109 GKIIVTDKNVDQDVA
-1123 KLTAKPV
+1123 LTA
-1130 ITLTATPADATVKL
+1130 LTAYQVKFNVAP
-1144 EKGSLPASPKTTD
+1144 E
-1157 KETGV
+1157 
-1162 YTYVVEKGAEYTYT
+1162 GA
-1176 VSKFGYETETGSIT
+1176 
-1190 VNADVNKT
+1190 A
-1198 VTLSELASCTLT
+1198 VTL
-1210 FAVTPAENAKVTVT
+1210 T
-1224 HPVGGTIKPEADGG
+1224 HPVGGKITADENGA
-1238 YKLYLGE
+1238 YIVYAGE

-1279 AGWDGTTKTAPT
+1279 AGWDGTTKTAPKT
-1291 QDKSGVYL
+1291 ENGVYQ
-1299 IDTAAKLAWF
+1299 IGTAAELAWF
-1309 ADAVNGGQK
+1309 ADAVNGGQTT
-1318 AINGKLTANINLNGK
+1318 ISGKLTANINLNGK
-1333 PWTAIGTSSN
+1333 TWTAIGTDSN
-1343 KFAGTLDGDNYTVS
+1343 KFAGTLDGDSHTVS
-1357 GLVTT
+1357 GLAGTG
-1362 GLVGELAEGGVVE
+1362 GLVYYLSANGTVKSLCVD
-1375 NLRVNCAIVSTSS
+1375 CAIDGTSN
-1388 LLGGVANSSAGTIRN
+1388 V
-1403 CMVSGSIT
+1403 
-1411 FSSEGHNGASAIGG
+1411 GG
-1425 IAGRTTGNG
+1425 IADKSEGRIENCLVSGYIKGGNDTIFG
-1434 VISGCVS
+1434 VGGIVGHGVAGNVISGCVS
-1441 RAVVKDAYDNSTY
+1441 TADILFKYSRYAVQNGAGGIVGYTY
-1454 GTSAPLGGIAGYAY
+1454 GT
-1468 GVVENCYFTGTLA
+1468 VENCYFAGNVHTNAKSVSAGGF
-1481 VKKTQPN
+1481 
-1488 KIIQQKRGGLVG
+1488 GGLVG
-1500 ELNANAE
+1500 CARSNAVMKDCYTVGAVT
-1507 LKGSYVAG
+1507 GP
-1515 EFAIAD
+1515 
-1521 ESKFGAVVGKVNS
+1521 ESSFGAVVGKVNS
-1534 GATITNCAYLD
+1534 GAAITNCAYLD

-1560 TAHTA
+1560 TARTA
-1565 DYMRSAEFAVDMG
+1565 DYMRTPEFAADVG
-1578 MNQDDGTLNGG
+1578 MHLDSGNSNGG

-1595 QGGTVLSADDLK
+1595 QGGTPVDNADLK
-1607 AAAAAANAL
+1607 AAADAASAL
-1616 ELRGMS
+1616 QLRGMS

-1641 LYDLTDYN
+1641 LYELTDGNYN
-1649 DKADLCEKYGI
+1649 KADLCEKYGI
-1660 EAPGEAV
+1660 EEPGEAV
-1667 TNLHDYFL
+1667 TDLHDYFL

-1694 RLKADATGVYQLR
+1694 LLKADATGVYQLR
-1707 GLTPVSGDPEEEE
+1707 GLTPVSSDPEEEE
-1720 ETAQTYTAC
+1720 ETAQTYTGF

-1741 GSGEKIV
+1741 GSGEKTV

-1783 SGAATKTK
+1783 SGAATKVK
-1791 TFTLCLWSENAEKVQ
+1791 TFTLCLWSEKAEKAQ
-1806 TLEDIAAEFAR
+1806 TLEDIAAEFTR

-1823 PLQGMGLYDETNI
+1823 PLEGVGLYDETNI

-1850 DVADNSEITYV
+1850 DVADKAEITYV
-1861 NGSAKANGFDG
+1861 NGSAKANGFDD
-1872 TKVQYIADNGKI
+1872 TKVKYIADNGNI

-1926 AVQKLLESAAES
+1926 AVQKLLESAAGS

-1975 PSSIAGRYDV
+1975 PSGIAGRYDV

-2020 TALPEKSGKFRL
+2020 TPLPEKAGKFRL

-2132 MVSLTPDVLDFNG
+2132 MVSLTPDVLDFYG
-2145 YHAMVYRPL
+2145 YHARVYRPL

-2190 QPELDGAAAF
+2190 PQELDGAAAF

-2205 TGDVYWDGIK
+2205 TEAVYWNGIS
-2215 NKNTVKTKVT
+2215 NGNTDKDNITG
-2225 SDLYPFAEICKNED
+2225 DLKPFVEIHKEQD
-2239 GTLKY
+2239 GTLTY
-2244 VRGTVNMTFDGIEA
+2244 VYGAVNMDFSGIKA
-2258 DDIPGWLDTEK
+2258 DDIPGWYASEK
-2269 YRCFRSSRPSVIENE
+2269 YRTFYSSRPTVIEHE
-2284 LLRVHQPEYN
+2284 LLRVHPAEYN
-2294 TTVTLDS
+2294 AKVTVNS
-2301 VLTYTKYAQYWEKF
+2301 VLSYSKYAQYWEKF

-2364 VDGYNK
+2364 VDGYDK
-2370 NGHTFQGISDFT
+2370 NGHTFTGISGFT

-2475 PLDPTDPM
+2475 PLDPTDPA

-2574 ILALTAIGKDPTN
+2574 ILALTAIGKDPAN
-2587 VGDKN
+2587 VGGKN

-2668 QALAPYHKDG
+2668 QALAPYYKDG

-2685 AVEKA
+2685 AVKKA

-2832 PATGHKFSAWTVTK
+2832 PATGHNFGAWTVTK

-2862 CGTKETMIVP
+2862 CGTEETMIVP

-2900 RCHKYFSDAAG
+2900 RCHKFFSDAAG
-2911 KTEIAKDSWII
+2911 KTEIAKDSWVI

-2966 GKHTYVDGVCTTC
+2966 GKHTYVNGVCTVC
-2979 GTRNPAGG
+2979 GVKNPMANV
-2987 IKGDDL
+2987 KGDDI

-3020 LAEIKAAVE
+3020 LAEIKAAVSD
-3029 NGSIVITVN
+3029 GAITV
-3038 NTPILQLTKEDKESD
+3038 TVTDTLQLTNEQKAAD
-3053 GGKKALMQAGAAA
+3053 GGKSALTEAAKTAGD
-3066 SGELKKELDKLAEKL
+3066 EVKKELNKLAEKL

-3118 LIELPHSVTLT
+3118 LIELPHSVTVT

-3138 ALQGKH
+3138 ALQGKR

>member
-29 AADQEQQTQQEQIA
+29 AADQEQQTQQEQTA
-43 PADTENTVPAGNE
+43 PADTDSNVPTEDE
-56 ETQEQQEPAEEVPVS
+56 ETQEQQEPAPETPAPQM
-71 RSARSGG
+71 ARSGG
-78 AAPMLAAAGAV
+78 AVPMLAAAGAV

-95 EEFAAMEPGGNY
+95 EAFADMDASGSY
-107 QLTADITVTAPYAN
+107 KLTADITVTEPYAY
-121 EFTDFS
+121 DFS
-127 GTFDGNG
+127 GTFDGDG
-134 HTVTLAISGD
+134 HTVTLNITANTNYVG
-144 SDYQALFAKLAAG
+144 LFSKLAGG
-157 AVVKNVMVD
+157 AVVKNVITV
-166 GEVTGTDNIGGIA
+166 GSVTATGKNNVGGIA
-179 GIATNATII
+179 GFANTYSGDVTIENCKNTAAI
-188 ACANKATVA
+188 TGNNEVGGILGYCSGSAHSVTVTDCAN
-197 ATGRYVGGLVG
+197 TGTISGTRKLGGICGNLENAHFI
-208 KGTGLTMTSCYNQ
+208 KNCYNS
-221 GAVSSTRTRPINM
+221 GTVTGSTI
-234 GGIAGYVDGG
+234 GGILGRG
-244 ASVENCYNTGS
+244 AKGVSIENCYNVGNIIYSGTNGSAIVGTGY
-255 ITGSGSNTAAVV
+255 AKKPVE
-267 GWDAATVK
+267 VK
-275 NCYYLESTY
+275 NCYALQATAQAFVANGVNKDSASGF
-284 KVGACGNDGYT
+284 K
-295 DPTVSKT
+295 S
-302 DAEMRSGDI
+302 AEEMQS
-311 VALLGSAFMVKSG
+311 AEFAATLGSAFQYNGGGYPTLKDPEPVVEKNVVSISVKSAKTTCYTGDELELSVTVTYDDNSSEVITKGFTVAGFDNTAPGKQTVTVTYKEKTDSIEIEVIKKPEFDDFFAGIVNSVEVTNDATYPYVVDMTDSDGLCLRSSNPVQGNTSSTSTITLKAKTNVTLSFKYWGCNYDYSSAALTIVKNNSYNPEMRSWGSTQWKDFTIDLKKGDTLRLNLIKTYVLG
-324 DYPALSWETPT
+324 DYY
-335 AAVKFTVSPANAVV
+335 VKLKDFTVSSLYEVKLTAEPEEADAVV
-349 EINGVKYTGSCTVG
+349 ALKDSTGAELKGTNGVYIVSAGE
-363 LPVGDY
+363 Y
-369 TYTVSCPGYTQQTG
+369 TYTVSAYGYDTVTETINVAADVAKTVPLTKSAAYSVAFDISRPAGITADPTVTVKTNGKAVYTGDGTGCSLSNGSYAYTVACDGCDNAGGVFSVNGDKMNITVTLAKKAIFEDFFANCQGITVSGDKGKFTIEGAGKDAYLKTTETTTLALTATKNVKLSFSYIANAAGYVEGDWYDDEPDEYYYFTIKKNSTQVKRADSETSWKDFSVELTQGDVLTISYDGYTR
-383 SVTVTG
+383 
-389 EDNPVANPNS
+389 DYY
-399 VSVTLEKDAA
+399 AA
-409 KWVTVTFTVTPEN
+409 LKNFAAVPFY
-422 ATLTLKDGETQ
+422 TLTLKTPDG
-433 VTPTEGTTYKL
+433 
-444 LKGVTYTYTAV
+444 
-455 SDDEGYEPASGEVT
+455 
-469 PTADGTQTVA
+469 
-479 LKKVQSIAVKN
+479 
-490 GSTHKT
+490 
-496 EFEQGDALD
+496 
-505 TTGLTVTVT
+505 
-514 YSDNST
+514 
-520 KDITEGFT
+520 
-528 VTGFNSVNVAEN
+528 
-540 QTLTVH
+540 
-546 YKGAETT
+546 
-553 YSVKINKKLFP
+553 
-564 SKAFNALE
+564 
-572 GYATVEYSHTGKYTA
+572 ATV
-587 GDGKEFVDDAQEGA
+587 V
-601 LRSNSAG
+601 L
-608 MNSTTVTVTITFL
+608 
-621 ENAPK
+621 
-626 MLLSFDYKVSSESN
+626 
-640 YDKLLVAQN
+640 
-649 RETKLT
+649 
-655 KSGTVAW
+655 
-662 TADNSLT
+662 
-669 VKGGDIVTLT
+669 
-679 YSKDRSTASGSDCI
+679 KDRSG
-693 WLKNFTVSPLYT
+693 
-705 LTIAPNQTD
+705 
-714 ATVTL
+714 
-719 KDKEGKTVSGSNGVF
+719 
-734 AVKAAADYTYTVTKK
+734 
-749 GYEPATGKV
+749 
-758 TMSAENQTVNVT
+758 AE
-770 LVKLPVITLQFT
+770 I
-782 PDDAA
+782 
-787 VTLKQGNTTVYK
+787 
-799 ESAAS
+799 
-804 STGKNVY
+804 TGKNGAYTV
-811 IAAKN
+811 AAG
-816 TDYTYTVS
+816 TYAYTVS
-824 KFGYETATGMIS
+824 KFGYETKTGNI
-836 VATGDV
+836 
-842 NKTVTLTE
+842 
-850 AAKYSVTFQITKPEG
+850 
-865 VSASPTVT
+865 
-873 VEYNGTKVY
+873 
-882 EGSGAN
+882 
-888 CTLPAGDY
+888 
-896 TYKATLK
+896 
-903 DCDDLSG
+903 
-910 SFTVAA
+910 
-916 AAVTVNLPFEKKLTF
+916 
-931 ADIFQGVEGITASNG
+931 
-946 TKGFKPIKSAAGNYL
+946 
-961 ESNKSYY
+961 
-968 GTTSLTLTATKPC
+968 
-981 VISFEYFA
+981 
-989 QGHEDNW
+989 
-996 DEDDSAFF
+996 
-1004 TVKKGTTTLLTV
+1004 
-1016 YEENG
+1016 
-1021 WKTFSTAL
+1021 
-1029 NTGETLTLSFNENGN
+1029 
-1044 SYYVRLKNFAVSPAY
+1044 
-1059 TITLTTTP
+1059 
-1067 TADKVELKDESGNKL
+1067 
-1082 TGSGG
+1082 
-1087 KYAVAPGT
+1087 
-1095 YTYTVSKKDYETAT
+1095 TVS
-1109 GEITVTDADVTQPV
+1109 
-1123 KLTAKPV
+1123 
-1130 ITLTATPADATVKL
+1130 
-1144 EKGSLPASPKTTD
+1144 
-1157 KETGV
+1157 
-1162 YTYVVEKGAEYTYT
+1162 
-1176 VSKFGYETETGSIT
+1176 
-1190 VNADVNKT
+1190 ADVNET
-1198 VTLSELASCTLT
+1198 VTLSELATRTLT
-1210 FAVTPAENAKVTVT
+1210 FAVTPADATVTVT
-1224 HPVGGTIKPEADGG
+1224 HPVGDTIKPEADGG

-1250 VAKADYITVSGS
+1250 VAKAEYITVSGS
-1262 FTAAKNDTIT
+1262 FTATKNDTIT

-1279 AGWDGTTKTAPT
+1279 EGWDGTTKTEPKT
-1291 QDKSGVYL
+1291 ENGVYQ
-1299 IDTAAKLAWF
+1299 IGTAAELAWF

-1333 PWTAIGTSSN
+1333 AWTAFGKYDYKLEGKSG
-1343 KFAGTLDGDNYTVS
+1343 FAGTLDGDRHIVS
-1357 GLVTT
+1357 GLKSTE
-1362 GLVGELAEGGVVE
+1362 GLVSCL
-1375 NLRVNCAIVSTSS
+1375 
-1388 LLGGVANSSAGTIRN
+1388 SSAGTVKNLTVIGT
-1403 CMVSGSIT
+1403 VSGSSHVGGIAAT
-1411 FSSEGHNGASAIGG
+1411 SYGAVENCLFDGTVTTSSGSASAGGIVGRAQKGNRIVNCVNTGDIKNTCAYYNSTLNIGGIVGYTYGTVENCYSTGNVSARADRGTNKGIGG
-1425 IAGRTTGNG
+1425 IAGQVYASAVLRNCYVTGTVTG
-1434 VISGCVS
+1434 PEAGISP
-1441 RAVVKDAYDNSTY
+1441 VVNLVASGAT
-1454 GTSAPLGGIAGYAY
+1454 
-1468 GVVENCYFTGTLA
+1468 VENCYYLQAAGTGAATAGTLQ
-1481 VKKTQPN
+1481 KT
-1488 KIIQQKRGGLVG
+1488 
-1500 ELNANAE
+1500 AE
-1507 LKGSYVAG
+1507 EMRTP
-1515 EFAIAD
+1515 EFAAD
-1521 ESKFGAVVGKVNS
+1521 VGMHLDSGNS
-1534 GATITNCAYLD
+1534 
-1545 TVAPQA
+1545 
-1551 AADGTTSGM
+1551 
-1560 TAHTA
+1560 
-1565 DYMRSAEFAVDMG
+1565 
-1578 MNQDDGTLNGG
+1578 NGG

-1595 QGGTVLSADDLK
+1595 QGGTPVDNADLK
-1607 AAAAAANAL
+1607 AAAAAANTL
-1616 ELRGMS
+1616 QLRGMS

-1629 AKADWYAETVLG
+1629 AKADWYAKNVLE
-1641 LYDLTDYN
+1641 LYDLADYN
-1649 DKADLCEKYGI
+1649 DKADLCEKYAI
-1660 EAPGEAV
+1660 EEPGEAV
-1667 TNLHDYFL
+1667 TDPHDYFL
-1675 NALQKHFYKELGLD
+1675 SALQKHFYKELGLD

-1694 RLKADATGVYQLR
+1694 LLKADASGVYQLR
-1707 GLTPVSGDPEEEE
+1707 GLTPVSGDPEEDES
-1720 ETAQTYTAC
+1720 AQTYTGF

-1741 GSGEKIV
+1741 GSGEKTV
-1748 SLTWTADNALVNTA
+1748 SLAWTADNDLVNTA
-1762 TGALTAPAADKVTV
+1762 TGALTVPAADKVTV
-1776 TLTATLQ
+1776 TLTATLR
-1783 SGAATKTK
+1783 SGAATKVK
-1791 TFTLCLWSENAEKVQ
+1791 TFKLCLWSENAEKVQ
-1806 TLEDIAAEFAR
+1806 TLEDIAAEFTR
-1817 KNTAVQ
+1817 KNIAVQ
-1823 PLQGMGLYDETNI
+1823 PLQGVGLYDETNI
-1836 TQAFRRLLAEQGYA
+1836 TDAFCRLLREQGYA
-1850 DVADNSEITYV
+1850 DVADKADEITYV

-1872 TKVQYIADNGKI
+1872 TKVKYIADNGDI

-1904 NITYAGVTKEIT
+1904 RIAYAGVTKEIT
-1916 LRATVGRSAD
+1916 LRGTVGRSAD
-1926 AVQKLLESAAES
+1926 AVQKLVESAAES

-1975 PSSIAGRYDV
+1975 PSGIAGRYDV

-2020 TALPEKSGKFRL
+2020 TPLPEKAGKFRL

-2038 DAFDDYTLA
+2038 DGFDDYTLA

-2060 VFFDATV
+2060 VLFDATV

-2095 KTKPVD
+2095 KTKPVN
-2101 LTAVSDDM
+2101 LAAVSDDM
-2109 QMPRPALLEEKGIM
+2109 QMPRPALLEQAGIM

-2154 PGEKPVEAKYVVTIT
+2154 PGEEPVEAKYVVIIT

-2190 QPELDGAAAF
+2190 QQELDDAAAF
-2200 MTEAL
+2200 MTKAL
-2205 TGDVYWDGIK
+2205 TGDVYWNGIR
-2215 NKNTVKTKVT
+2215 NKNTDKTKVT
-2225 SDLYPFAEICKNED
+2225 SDLYPFAEICKNKD
-2239 GTLKY
+2239 GTLEY

-2269 YRCFRSSRPSVIENE
+2269 YRCFRSSRPSVVEHE

-2315 GINGTEESKERYKDF
+2315 GINGTEETKERYKDF

-2343 VIGEKNAADP
+2343 VSGTTEQNDP

-2370 NGHTFQGISDFT
+2370 NGHTFTGISDFT
-2382 FTGKANEDPTAW
+2382 FTGKVNEDPTAW

-2399 CLDSAKYTYTG
+2399 CLDSANYTYTG
-2410 SGAYIKSIT
+2410 SGTYIKSIT
-2419 DAAGHTLKE
+2419 DAAGNTLKE

-2438 FGIAVKGGNETLPKT
+2438 FGLTLQGGTETLPKT

-2574 ILALTAIGKDPTN
+2574 VLALTAIGKDPAN
-2587 VGDKN
+2587 VGGEN
-2592 LLTAL
+2592 LLKAL
-2597 QDKDIMKV
+2597 QNKDIMKV
-2605 TDTSKT
+2605 TDTSNT

-2644 KDGSWSASADTK
+2644 KDGSWRASADTK
-2656 PVGDVDMTAMAL
+2656 SVGDVDMTAMAL
-2668 QALAPYHKDG
+2668 QALAPYYKDG

-2819 ICSICGVV
+2819 ICSICGAV
-2827 EEKPV
+2827 EEKSV
-2832 PATGHKFSAWTVTK
+2832 PATGHNFGAWTVTK

-2862 CGTKETMIVP
+2862 CGTEETMIVP

-2900 RCHKYFSDAAG
+2900 RCHKFFSDAAG
-2911 KTEIAKDSWII
+2911 KTEIAKDSWVI

-2966 GKHTYVDGVCTTC
+2966 GKHTYVNGVCTVC
-2979 GTRNPAGG
+2979 GVKNPMANV
-2987 IKGDDL
+2987 KGDNI
-2993 KVDSKDNTIVTGGGL
+2993 KVDSKDNKTAAGDGLVIKADDTITGE
-3008 TIKTDKPVTDEK
+3008 V
-3020 LAEIKAAVE
+3020 LADIKAAVSD
-3029 NGSIVITVN
+3029 GAITV
-3038 NTPILQLTKEDKESD
+3038 TVTDTLQLTNEQKAAD
-3053 GGKKALMQAGAAA
+3053 GGKSALTEAAKTAGD
-3066 SGELKKELDKLAEKL
+3066 EVKKELNKLAEKL

-3118 LIELPHSVTLT
+3118 LIELPHSVTVT

-3138 ALQGKH
+3138 ALQGKR

-3202 SGTADSGKKDSAN
+3202 SGSADSGKKDSAN

>member
-29 AADQEQQTQQEQIA
+29 AADQEQQTQQEQTA
-43 PADTENTVPAGNE
+43 PADTDSNVPTEDE
-56 ETQEQQEPAEEVPVS
+56 ETQEQQEPAAETPAS
-71 RSARSGG
+71 QMARSGG
-78 AAPMLAAAGAV
+78 ADSAPTAINDAGGFRDMDAS
-89 QNIGTA
+89 GS
-95 EEFAAMEPGGNY
+95 Y
-107 QLTADITVTAPYAN
+107 KLTADITVTEPYAY
-121 EFTDFS
+121 DFS
-127 GTFDGNG
+127 GTFDGDG
-134 HTVTLAISGD
+134 HTVTLDITASTANVGLFKTLSGGAVVRNVITAGSVTVDHTNKKSYVGGIAGYANAYENPILIENCKNTAAISGYKAVGGILGQGTNTNGITIY
-144 SDYQALFAKLAAG
+144 SCANTGTIAG
-157 AVVKNVMVD
+157 AN
-166 GEVTGTDNIGGIA
+166 TQIGGIA
-179 GIATNATII
+179 GSITATATIE
-188 ACANKATVA
+188 
-197 ATGRYVGGLVG
+197 
-208 KGTGLTMTSCYNQ
+208 S
-221 GAVSSTRTRPINM
+221 
-234 GGIAGYVDGG
+234 
-244 ASVENCYNTGS
+244 CYNTGDVNGFS
-255 ITGSGSNTAAVV
+255 NVAGIVGSGSSGTSLQ
-267 GWDAATVK
+267 VK
-275 NCYYLESTY
+275 NCYTTGQIGIIEGSSNLSYGLVGGGKNKCSVANSYALENTASSEALVPKANSSSY
-284 KVGACGNDGYT
+284 QIQID
-295 DPTVSKT
+295 DVSCFKPL
-302 DAEMRSGDI
+302 DEMQSAEF
-311 VALLGSAFMVKSG
+311 AATLGSAFQYNVGGYPTLKDPEPVVEKNVVSISVKS
-324 DYPALSWETPT
+324 AKTT
-335 AAVKFTVSPANAVV
+335 C
-349 EINGVKYTGSCTVG
+349 YTGDE
-363 LPVGDY
+363 LEL
-369 TYTVSCPGYTQQTG
+369 
-383 SVTVTG
+383 SVTVTYD
-389 EDNPVANPNS
+389 DNSSEVI
-399 VSVTLEKDAA
+399 TKG
-409 KWVTVTFTVTPEN
+409 FTVAGFDN
-422 ATLTLKDGETQ
+422 
-433 VTPTEGTTYKL
+433 
-444 LKGVTYTYTAV
+444 TAP
-455 SDDEGYEPASGEVT
+455 GK
-469 PTADGTQTVA
+469 Q
-479 LKKVQSIAVKN
+479 
-490 GSTHKT
+490 
-496 EFEQGDALD
+496 
-505 TTGLTVTVT
+505 TVTVAYKEKT
-514 YSDNST
+514 DSIEIEVIKKPEFD
-520 KDITEGFT
+520 DFFAGI
-528 VTGFNSVNVAEN
+528 VNSVEVTNDA
-540 QTLTVH
+540 
-546 YKGAETT
+546 T
-553 YSVKINKKLFP
+553 YPYVVDMTDS
-564 SKAFNALE
+564 
-572 GYATVEYSHTGKYTA
+572 
-587 GDGKEFVDDAQEGA
+587 DGLC
-601 LRSNSAG
+601 LRSSNPDQGNTS
-608 MNSTTVTVTITFL
+608 STSTITL
-621 ENAPK
+621 KAKANVT
-626 MLLSFDYKVSSESN
+626 LSFKYWGCN
-640 YDKLLVAQN
+640 YDSSYAALTIVKNNSYNPEMRSWGSTQWKDFTIDLKKGDTLRLNLIKTYVSGDYYVKL
-649 RETKLT
+649 
-655 KSGTVAW
+655 
-662 TADNSLT
+662 
-669 VKGGDIVTLT
+669 
-679 YSKDRSTASGSDCI
+679 KD
-693 WLKNFTVSPLYT
+693 FTVSSLY
-705 LTIAPNQTD
+705 
-714 ATVTL
+714 
-719 KDKEGKTVSGSNGVF
+719 E
-734 AVKAAADYTYTVTKK
+734 
-749 GYEPATGKV
+749 
-758 TMSAENQTVNVT
+758 
-770 LVKLPVITLQFT
+770 
-782 PDDAA
+782 
-787 VTLKQGNTTVYK
+787 
-799 ESAAS
+799 
-804 STGKNVY
+804 
-811 IAAKN
+811 
-816 TDYTYTVS
+816 
-824 KFGYETATGMIS
+824 
-836 VATGDV
+836 
-842 NKTVTLTE
+842 
-850 AAKYSVTFQITKPEG
+850 
-865 VSASPTVT
+865 
-873 VEYNGTKVY
+873 
-882 EGSGAN
+882 
-888 CTLPAGDY
+888 
-896 TYKATLK
+896 
-903 DCDDLSG
+903 
-910 SFTVAA
+910 
-916 AAVTVNLPFEKKLTF
+916 
-931 ADIFQGVEGITASNG
+931 
-946 TKGFKPIKSAAGNYL
+946 
-961 ESNKSYY
+961 
-968 GTTSLTLTATKPC
+968 
-981 VISFEYFA
+981 
-989 QGHEDNW
+989 
-996 DEDDSAFF
+996 
-1004 TVKKGTTTLLTV
+1004 
-1016 YEENG
+1016 
-1021 WKTFSTAL
+1021 
-1029 NTGETLTLSFNENGN
+1029 
-1044 SYYVRLKNFAVSPAY
+1044 
-1059 TITLTTTP
+1059 
-1067 TADKVELKDESGNKL
+1067 
-1082 TGSGG
+1082 
-1087 KYAVAPGT
+1087 
-1095 YTYTVSKKDYETAT
+1095 
-1109 GEITVTDADVTQPV
+1109 V
-1123 KLTAKPV
+1123 KLTAEPEE
-1130 ITLTATPADATVKL
+1130 ADAVVALKDSTGAEL
-1144 EKGSLPASPKTTD
+1144 KGTN
-1157 KETGV
+1157 GV
-1162 YTYVVEKGAEYTYT
+1162 YIVSAGEYTYT
-1176 VSKFGYETETGSIT
+1176 VSAYGYDTVTETINVAADVAKTVPLTKSAAYSVAFDISRPAGITADPTVTVKTNGKAVYTGDGTGCSLSNGSYAYTVACDGCDNAGGVFSVNGDKVNITVTLAKKAIFEDFFANCQGITVSGDKGKFTIEGAGKDSYLKTTETTTLALTATKNVKLSFSYIANAAGYVEGDWYDDEPDAYYYFTIKKNSTQVKRADSETSWKDFSVELTQGDVLTISYDGYTSYYYAALKNFAAVPFYTLTLKTPDGATVVLKDRSGAEITGKNGAYTVAAGTYAYTVSKYGYKTETGSIT

-1250 VAKADYITVSGS
+1250 VTKADYVPVHGS
-1262 FTAAKNDTIT
+1262 ITAAEDKTLSF
-1272 VTLTYAG
+1272 TLTYAG
-1279 AGWDGTTKTAPT
+1279 EGWDGTAKTAPT
-1291 QDKSGVYL
+1291 QDKNGVYQ
-1299 IDTAAKLAWF
+1299 IGTAAELAWF
-1309 ADAVNGGQK
+1309 ADAVQTGQT
-1318 AINGKLTANINLNGK
+1318 AISAKLTANINLNGK
-1333 PWTAIGTSSN
+1333 TWTAFGKYDYNDAANSG
-1343 KFAGTLDGDNYTVS
+1343 FAGTLDGDRHIVSGLKSTEGLVSCLSSVGTVKNLTVIGTVS
-1357 GLVTT
+1357 GSSHVGGIAATNSGTVENCLFDGTVTT
-1362 GLVGELAEGGVVE
+1362 SSGSASAGGIVGRASKGNRIVNCVNTGDIKNTCTSYSSTLNIGGIVGYTYGTVE
-1375 NLRVNCAIVSTSS
+1375 NCYSTGNVSARTDRDTNK
-1388 LLGGVANSSAGTIRN
+1388 G
-1403 CMVSGSIT
+1403 
-1411 FSSEGHNGASAIGG
+1411 IGG
-1425 IAGRTTGNG
+1425 IAGQVYASAVLRNCYVTGAVTG
-1434 VISGCVS
+1434 PKAGISP
-1441 RAVVKDAYDNSTY
+1441 VVNLVASGAT
-1454 GTSAPLGGIAGYAY
+1454 
-1468 GVVENCYFTGTLA
+1468 VENCYYLHAAGIGASTAGALQ
-1481 VKKTQPN
+1481 KT
-1488 KIIQQKRGGLVG
+1488 
-1500 ELNANAE
+1500 AE
-1507 LKGSYVAG
+1507 EMRTP
-1515 EFAIAD
+1515 EFA
-1521 ESKFGAVVGKVNS
+1521 
-1534 GATITNCAYLD
+1534 
-1545 TVAPQA
+1545 
-1551 AADGTTSGM
+1551 
-1560 TAHTA
+1560 
-1565 DYMRSAEFAVDMG
+1565 AEMG
-1578 MNQDDGTLNGG
+1578 MHLDSGNSNGG

-1595 QGGTVLSADDLK
+1595 QGGTPVNNADLK

-1616 ELRGMS
+1616 QLRGMS

-1629 AKADWYAETVLG
+1629 AKADWYAENVLG
-1641 LYDLTDYN
+1641 LYELTDGNYN
-1649 DKADLCEKYGI
+1649 KADLCKKYGI
-1660 EAPGEAV
+1660 EEPGEAV
-1667 TNLHDYFL
+1667 TDLHDYFL

-1694 RLKADATGVYQLR
+1694 LLKADATGVYQLR
-1707 GLTPVSGDPEEEE
+1707 GLAPVSGDPEEEE
-1720 ETAQTYTAC
+1720 ETAQTYTGF
-1729 LTLPASVTVPVE
+1729 LTLPASVTVPVDE
-1741 GSGEKIV
+1741 AEKTVAIAWE
-1748 SLTWTADNALVNTA
+1748 SSNTALVTVKDDGTA
-1762 TGALTAPAADKVTV
+1762 ALTAPAADKVTV
-1776 TLTATLQ
+1776 TLAATLQ

-1806 TLEDIAAEFAR
+1806 TLEDIAAEFTR

-1823 PLQGMGLYDETNI
+1823 PLEGVGLYYETNI

-1872 TKVQYIADNGKI
+1872 TKVQYIADNGDI
-1884 TYFTGDGTARQ
+1884 IYFTGDGTARQ

-1926 AVQKLLESAAES
+1926 AVQKLLESAAGS

-2020 TALPEKSGKFRL
+2020 TALPEKAGKFRL

-2200 MTEAL
+2200 MTEAR
-2205 TGDVYWDGIK
+2205 TEDAYWDGIK
-2215 NKNTVKTKVT
+2215 NGNTVKTKVT

-2284 LLRVHQPEYN
+2284 LLRVHRPEYN

-2343 VIGEKNAADP
+2343 VIGEKNAVDP

-2370 NGHTFQGISDFT
+2370 NGHTFTGISGFT

-2410 SGAYIKSIT
+2410 SGTYIKSIT
-2419 DAAGHTLKE
+2419 DAAGNTLKE

-2475 PLDPTDPM
+2475 PLDPTDPA

-2545 YVKANIGSDGILRK
+2545 YVQKNMGADGVLVDPESRN
-2559 PDDKNTPVITDNERI
+2559 PTVTDNERI
-2574 ILALTAIGKDPTN
+2574 VLALTAIGKDPAN
-2587 VGDKN
+2587 VGGEN
-2592 LLTAL
+2592 LLKAL
-2597 QDKDIMKV
+2597 QNKDIMKV
-2605 TDTSKT
+2605 TDTSNT

-2637 AVLEQQN
+2637 AVLAQQN
-2644 KDGSWSASADTK
+2644 EDGSWRASADTK
-2656 PVGDVDMTAMAL
+2656 SVGDVDMTAMAL
-2668 QALAPYHKDG
+2668 QALAPYYKDG

-2685 AVEKA
+2685 AVERA
-2690 LNWLSGKYR
+2690 LNWLSGKYQ

-2797 HRFGEWKVTVAATC
+2797 HRFGEWQVTVAATC

-2819 ICSICGVV
+2819 ICSICGAV
-2827 EEKPV
+2827 EEKSV
-2832 PATGHKFSAWTVTK
+2832 PATGHNFGAWTVTK

-2862 CGTKETMIVP
+2862 CGTEETMIVP

-2900 RCHKYFSDAAG
+2900 RCHKFFSDAAG
-2911 KTEIAKDSWII
+2911 KTEIAKDSWVI

-2966 GKHTYVDGVCTTC
+2966 GKHTYVNGVCTVC
-2979 GTRNPAGG
+2979 GVKNPMANV
-2987 IKGDDL
+2987 KGDDI
-2993 KVDSKDNTIVTGGGL
+2993 KVDSKDNKTAAGDGLVIKADDTITGE
-3008 TIKTDKPVTDEK
+3008 V
-3020 LAEIKAAVE
+3020 LADIKAAVSD
-3029 NGSIVITVN
+3029 GAITV
-3038 NTPILQLTKEDKESD
+3038 TVTDTLQLTNEQKAAD
-3053 GGKKALMQAGAAA
+3053 GGKSALTEAAKTAGD
-3066 SGELKKELDKLAEKL
+3066 EVKKELNKLAEKL

-3118 LIELPHSVTLT
+3118 LIELPHSVTVT

-3138 ALQGKH
+3138 ALQGKR

-3202 SGTADSGKKDSAN
+3202 SGTADSGKTDSAN
-3215 TADDSQMVLWLGSA
+3215 TADDSQMTIWLGSA
-3229 VLAAAAVVVLTRKK
+3229 VLAAAAVVVLARKK

>member
-1 MRKRVISWL
+1 MKKRVISWL
-10 LTVVMVVSMLP
+10 LTVVMVVSLLP

-43 PADTENTVPAGNE
+43 PVETENTVPAEDE
-56 ETQEQQEPAEEVPVS
+56 ETQEQQEPAPETPAPQMTS
-71 RSARSGG
+71 SGG
-78 AAPMLAAAGAV
+78 AALALAE
-89 QNIGTA
+89 GTVSSA
-95 EEFAAMEPGGNY
+95 KEFAEMDTSGSY
-107 QLTADITVTAPYAN
+107 TLTKDIIVTEPYAY
-121 EFTDFS
+121 DFI

-134 HTVTLAISGD
+134 HTVTLDITASTANVG
-144 SDYQALFAKLAAG
+144 LFSKLAGG
-157 AVVKNVMVD
+157 AVVKNVITAGSISGKVNN
-166 GEVTGTDNIGGIA
+166 VGGIA
-179 GIATNATII
+179 GTADGNVTIENCKNTASI
-188 ACANKATVA
+188 KGGKGAGGILGYSEPGSGFVTISSCANMGSVSGTRKQ
-197 ATGRYVGGLVG
+197 VGGIAGNVVG
-208 KGTGLTMTSCYNQ
+208 THIIRNCYNQ
-221 GAVSSTRTRPINM
+221 GDISDGA
-234 GGIAGYVDGG
+234 GILGRGTKGVL
-244 ASVENCYNTGS
+244 VENCYTVGS
-255 ITGSGSNTAAVV
+255 VETNGAIIAVSSSSYSSDEPCRIVNCYAPSETVTALVPSTVKISNSGTKSSAEMQSAEF
-267 GWDAATVK
+267 AAT
-275 NCYYLESTY
+275 
-284 KVGACGNDGYT
+284 
-295 DPTVSKT
+295 
-302 DAEMRSGDI
+302 
-311 VALLGSAFMVKSG
+311 LGSAFQYNGGGYPTLKDPEPVVEKNVVSISVKSAKTTCYTGDELELSVTVTYDDNSSEVITKGFTVEGFDNTAPGKQTVTVTYKEKTDSIEIEVIKKPEFDDFFAGIVNSVEVTNDATYPYVVDMTDSDGLCLRSSNPVQGNTSSTSTITLKAKANVTLSFKYWGCNYDSSYAALTIVKNNSYNPEMRSWGSTQWKDFTIDLKKGDTLRLNLIKTYVSG
-324 DYPALSWETPT
+324 DYY
-335 AAVKFTVSPANAVV
+335 VKLKDFTVSSLYEVKLTAEPEEADAVV
-349 EINGVKYTGSCTVG
+349 ALKDSTGAELKGTNGVYIVSAGE
-363 LPVGDY
+363 Y
-369 TYTVSCPGYTQQTG
+369 TYTVSAYGYD
-383 SVTVTG
+383 TVT
-389 EDNPVANPNS
+389 
-399 VSVTLEKDAA
+399 
-409 KWVTVTFTVTPEN
+409 
-422 ATLTLKDGETQ
+422 ET
-433 VTPTEGTTYKL
+433 
-444 LKGVTYTYTAV
+444 
-455 SDDEGYEPASGEVT
+455 
-469 PTADGTQTVA
+469 
-479 LKKVQSIAVKN
+479 I
-490 GSTHKT
+490 
-496 EFEQGDALD
+496 
-505 TTGLTVTVT
+505 
-514 YSDNST
+514 
-520 KDITEGFT
+520 
-528 VTGFNSVNVAEN
+528 NVAADVAK
-540 QTLTVH
+540 TV
-546 YKGAETT
+546 
-553 YSVKINKKLFP
+553 P
-564 SKAFNALE
+564 
-572 GYATVEYSHTGKYTA
+572 
-587 GDGKEFVDDAQEGA
+587 
-601 LRSNSAG
+601 
-608 MNSTTVTVTITFL
+608 
-621 ENAPK
+621 
-626 MLLSFDYKVSSESN
+626 
-640 YDKLLVAQN
+640 
-649 RETKLT
+649 LT
-655 KSGTVAW
+655 KSAAYSVAFDISRPAGI
-662 TADNSLT
+662 TAD
-669 VKGGDIVTLT
+669 
-679 YSKDRSTASGSDCI
+679 
-693 WLKNFTVSPLYT
+693 
-705 LTIAPNQTD
+705 
-714 ATVTL
+714 
-719 KDKEGKTVSGSNGVF
+719 
-734 AVKAAADYTYTVTKK
+734 
-749 GYEPATGKV
+749 
-758 TMSAENQTVNVT
+758 
-770 LVKLPVITLQFT
+770 
-782 PDDAA
+782 
-787 VTLKQGNTTVYK
+787 
-799 ESAAS
+799 
-804 STGKNVY
+804 
-811 IAAKN
+811 
-816 TDYTYTVS
+816 
-824 KFGYETATGMIS
+824 
-836 VATGDV
+836 
-842 NKTVTLTE
+842 
-850 AAKYSVTFQITKPEG
+850 
-865 VSASPTVT
+865 PTVT
-873 VEYNGTKVY
+873 VKTNGKAVYTGDGTGCSLSNGSYAYTVACDGCDNAGGIFSVNGDKVNITVTLAKKAIF
-882 EGSGAN
+882 EDFFAN
-888 CTLPAGDY
+888 C
-896 TYKATLK
+896 
-903 DCDDLSG
+903 
-910 SFTVAA
+910 
-916 AAVTVNLPFEKKLTF
+916 
-931 ADIFQGVEGITASNG
+931 QGITVSG
-946 TKGFKPIKSAAGNYL
+946 DKGKFTIEGAGKDSYL
-961 ESNKSYY
+961 K
-968 GTTSLTLTATKPC
+968 TTETTTLALTATK
-981 VISFEYFA
+981 
-989 QGHEDNW
+989 N
-996 DEDDSAFF
+996 
-1004 TVKKGTTTLLTV
+1004 VK
-1016 YEENG
+1016 
-1021 WKTFSTAL
+1021 
-1029 NTGETLTLSFNENGN
+1029 LSFSYIANAAGYVEGDWYYDEPDEYYYFTIKKNSTQVKRAYSETSWKDFSVELTQGDVLTISYDGYT
-1044 SYYVRLKNFAVSPAY
+1044 SYYYAALKNFAAVPFYTLTLNTPDGATVVLKDRSGAEITGKNGAY
-1059 TITLTTTP
+1059 T
-1067 TADKVELKDESGNKL
+1067 
-1082 TGSGG
+1082 
-1087 KYAVAPGT
+1087 VAAGT
-1095 YTYTVSKKDYETAT
+1095 YA
-1109 GEITVTDADVTQPV
+1109 
-1123 KLTAKPV
+1123 
-1130 ITLTATPADATVKL
+1130 
-1144 EKGSLPASPKTTD
+1144 
-1157 KETGV
+1157 
-1162 YTYVVEKGAEYTYT
+1162 YT

-1224 HPVGGTIKPEADGG
+1224 HPVGGTIKPETDGG

-1250 VAKADYITVSGS
+1250 VTKADYIPVHGS
-1262 FTAAKNDTIT
+1262 ITAAEDKTLSF
-1272 VTLTYAG
+1272 TLTYAG
-1279 AGWDGTTKTAPT
+1279 EGWDGTAKTAPT
-1291 QDKSGVYL
+1291 QDKNGVYQ
-1299 IDTAAKLAWF
+1299 IGTAAELAWF
-1309 ADAVNGGQK
+1309 ADAVNKDGTT
-1318 AINGKLTANINLNGK
+1318 ISGKLTANINLNGK
-1333 PWTAIGTSSN
+1333 TWTAIGTDSN

-1357 GLVTT
+1357 GLAGTG
-1362 GLVGELAEGGVVE
+1362 GLVYYLSANGTVKSLCVD
-1375 NLRVNCAIVSTSS
+1375 CAIDGTSN
-1388 LLGGVANSSAGTIRN
+1388 V
-1403 CMVSGSIT
+1403 
-1411 FSSEGHNGASAIGG
+1411 GG
-1425 IAGRTTGNG
+1425 IADKSEGRIENCLVSGYIKGGDDVIFGVGGIVGHGVAGN

-1441 RAVVKDAYDNSTY
+1441 TADILFKYSRYAVQNGAGGIVGYTY
-1454 GTSAPLGGIAGYAY
+1454 GT
-1468 GVVENCYFTGTLA
+1468 VENCYFAGNVHTNAKSVSAGGF
-1481 VKKTQPN
+1481 
-1488 KIIQQKRGGLVG
+1488 GGLVG
-1500 ELNANAE
+1500 CARSNAVMKDCYTVGAVT
-1507 LKGSYVAG
+1507 GP
-1515 EFAIAD
+1515 
-1521 ESKFGAVVGKVNS
+1521 ESSFGAVVGKVNS

-1560 TAHTA
+1560 TARTA
-1565 DYMRSAEFAVDMG
+1565 DYMRTPEFAAEMG
-1578 MNQDDGTLNGG
+1578 MHLDSGNSNGG

-1595 QGGTVLSADDLK
+1595 QGGTPVDNADLK

-1641 LYDLTDYN
+1641 FYDLTDYN

-1660 EAPGEAV
+1660 EEPGEAV
-1667 TNLHDYFL
+1667 TDLHDYFL

-1694 RLKADATGVYQLR
+1694 LLKADATGVYQLR
-1707 GLTPVSGDPEEEE
+1707 GLTPVSSDPEEEE
-1720 ETAQTYTAC
+1720 EIAQTYTGF

-1741 GSGEKIV
+1741 GSGEKTV
-1748 SLTWTADNALVNTA
+1748 SLAWTADNALVNTA

-1783 SGAATKTK
+1783 SGAATKVK
-1791 TFTLCLWSENAEKVQ
+1791 TFTLCLWSEKAEKAQ
-1806 TLEDIAAEFAR
+1806 TLEDIAAEFTR

-1823 PLQGMGLYDETNI
+1823 PLEGVGLYDETNI

-1926 AVQKLLESAAES
+1926 AVQKLLESAAGS

-1998 ITNGTNGTGV
+1998 ITNGTGV

-2020 TALPEKSGKFRL
+2020 TPLPEKAGKFRL

-2190 QPELDGAAAF
+2190 QQELDDAADF
-2200 MTEAL
+2200 MTAARTEDA
-2205 TGDVYWDGIK
+2205 YWDGIK

-2315 GINGTEESKERYKDF
+2315 GINGTEESKERYKNF
-2330 AQFYKQPIHIDLT
+2330 AQFYKQPIQIDLT
-2343 VIGEKNAADP
+2343 VPGTTGQNDP

-2370 NGHTFQGISDFT
+2370 NGHTFTGISGFT

-2438 FGIAVKGGNETLPKT
+2438 FGLTLQGGTETLPKT

-2475 PLDPTDPM
+2475 PLDPTDPA

-2545 YVKANIGSDGILRK
+2545 YVKANIGSDGILRA

-2574 ILALTAIGKDPTN
+2574 ALALTAIGKDPAN
-2587 VGDKN
+2587 VGGEN
-2592 LLTAL
+2592 LLKAL
-2597 QDKDIMKV
+2597 QNKDIMQV
-2605 TDTSKT
+2605 TDTSNT

-2637 AVLEQQN
+2637 AVLAQQN
-2644 KDGSWSASADTK
+2644 EDGSWRASADTK

-2668 QALAPYHKDG
+2668 QALAPYYKDG

-2797 HRFGEWKVTVAATC
+2797 HRFGEWQVTVAATC

-2819 ICSICGVV
+2819 ICSICGAV
-2827 EEKPV
+2827 EEKSV
-2832 PATGHKFSAWTVTK
+2832 PATGHNFGAWTVTK

-2862 CGTKETMIVP
+2862 CGTEETMIVP

-2911 KTEIAKDSWII
+2911 KTEIAKDSWVI

-2966 GKHTYVDGVCTTC
+2966 GKHTYVNGVCTVC
-2979 GTRNPAGG
+2979 GVKNPMANV
-2987 IKGDDL
+2987 KGDDI

-3020 LAEIKAAVE
+3020 LADIKAAVSD
-3029 NGSIVITVN
+3029 GAITV
-3038 NTPILQLTKEDKESD
+3038 TVTDTLQLTNEQKAAD
-3053 GGKKALMQAGAAA
+3053 GGKSALTEAAKTAGD
-3066 SGELKKELDKLAEKL
+3066 EVKKELNKLAEKL

-3118 LIELPHSVTLT
+3118 LIELPHSVTVT

-3138 ALQGKH
+3138 ALQGKR

>member
-1 MRKRVISWL
+1 MKKRVISWL
-10 LTVVMVVSMLP
+10 LTVVMVVSLLP

-29 AADQEQQTQQEQIA
+29 AADQEQQTRQEQTA
-43 PADTENTVPAGNE
+43 PADTDSNVPTEDE

-71 RSARSGG
+71 RFARSGG
-78 AAPMLAAAGAV
+78 AAPMLAEAGAV

-95 EEFAAMEPGGNY
+95 EKFAEMQPGGSY
-107 QLTADITVTAPYAN
+107 KLTADITVTAPYAN
-121 EFTDFS
+121 EFT

-134 HTVTLAISGD
+134 HTVTLNITASTANVG
-144 SDYQALFAKLAAG
+144 LFSKLAGG
-157 AVVKNVMVD
+157 AVVKNVITA
-166 GEVTGTDNIGGIA
+166 GSVTATGKNNVGGIA
-179 GIATNATII
+179 GTADGKVTIENCKNKASI
-188 ACANKATVA
+188 KGGKGAGGILGYSEPGSGFVTISSCANMGSVSGTRKQ
-197 ATGRYVGGLVG
+197 VGGIAGNVVG
-208 KGTGLTMTSCYNQ
+208 THIIRNCYNQ
-221 GAVSSTRTRPINM
+221 GDISDGA
-234 GGIAGYVDGG
+234 GILGRGTKGVL
-244 ASVENCYNTGS
+244 VENCYTVGS
-255 ITGSGSNTAAVV
+255 VETNGAIMAVSSSSYSSDEPCRIVNCYAPSETVTALVPSTVTISNSGTKSSAEMQSAEF
-267 GWDAATVK
+267 AAT
-275 NCYYLESTY
+275 
-284 KVGACGNDGYT
+284 
-295 DPTVSKT
+295 
-302 DAEMRSGDI
+302 
-311 VALLGSAFMVKSG
+311 LGSAFQYNGGGYPTLKDPEPVVEKNVVSISVKSAKTTCYTGDELELSVTVTYDDNSSEVITKGFTVAGFDNTAPGKQTVTVTYKEKTDSIEIEVIKKPEFDDFFAGIVNSVEVTNDATYPYVVDMTDSDGLCLRSSNPVQGNTSSTSTITLKAKANVTLSFKYWGCNYDSSYAALTIVKNNSYNPEMRSWGSTQWKDFTIDLKKGDTLRLNLIKTYVLG
-324 DYPALSWETPT
+324 DYY
-335 AAVKFTVSPANAVV
+335 VKLKDFTVSSLYEVKLTAEPEEADAVV
-349 EINGVKYTGSCTVG
+349 ALKDSTGAELKGTNGVYIVSAGE
-363 LPVGDY
+363 Y
-369 TYTVSCPGYTQQTG
+369 TYTVSAYGYDTVTETINVAADVAKTVPLTKSAAYSVAFDISRPAGITADPTVTVKTNGKAVYTGDGTGCSLSNGSYAYTVACDGCDNAGGIFSVNGDKVNITVTLAKKAIFEDFFANCQGITVSGDKGKFTIEGAGKDSYLKTTETTTLALTATKNMKLSFSYIANAAGYVEGDWYDDEPDAYYYFTIKKNSTQVKRADRETSWKDFSVELTQGDVLTISYDGYT
-383 SVTVTG
+383 SYYY
-389 EDNPVANPNS
+389 
-399 VSVTLEKDAA
+399 AA
-409 KWVTVTFTVTPEN
+409 LKNFAAVPFY
-422 ATLTLKDGETQ
+422 TLTLKTPDG
-433 VTPTEGTTYKL
+433 
-444 LKGVTYTYTAV
+444 
-455 SDDEGYEPASGEVT
+455 
-469 PTADGTQTVA
+469 
-479 LKKVQSIAVKN
+479 
-490 GSTHKT
+490 
-496 EFEQGDALD
+496 
-505 TTGLTVTVT
+505 
-514 YSDNST
+514 
-520 KDITEGFT
+520 
-528 VTGFNSVNVAEN
+528 
-540 QTLTVH
+540 
-546 YKGAETT
+546 
-553 YSVKINKKLFP
+553 
-564 SKAFNALE
+564 
-572 GYATVEYSHTGKYTA
+572 ATV
-587 GDGKEFVDDAQEGA
+587 V
-601 LRSNSAG
+601 L
-608 MNSTTVTVTITFL
+608 
-621 ENAPK
+621 
-626 MLLSFDYKVSSESN
+626 
-640 YDKLLVAQN
+640 
-649 RETKLT
+649 
-655 KSGTVAW
+655 
-662 TADNSLT
+662 
-669 VKGGDIVTLT
+669 
-679 YSKDRSTASGSDCI
+679 KDRSG
-693 WLKNFTVSPLYT
+693 
-705 LTIAPNQTD
+705 
-714 ATVTL
+714 
-719 KDKEGKTVSGSNGVF
+719 
-734 AVKAAADYTYTVTKK
+734 
-749 GYEPATGKV
+749 
-758 TMSAENQTVNVT
+758 AE
-770 LVKLPVITLQFT
+770 I
-782 PDDAA
+782 
-787 VTLKQGNTTVYK
+787 
-799 ESAAS
+799 
-804 STGKNVY
+804 TGKN
-811 IAAKN
+811 
-816 TDYTYTVS
+816 
-824 KFGYETATGMIS
+824 
-836 VATGDV
+836 
-842 NKTVTLTE
+842 
-850 AAKYSVTFQITKPEG
+850 
-865 VSASPTVT
+865 
-873 VEYNGTKVY
+873 
-882 EGSGAN
+882 GA
-888 CTLPAGDY
+888 Y
-896 TYKATLK
+896 
-903 DCDDLSG
+903 
-910 SFTVAA
+910 TVAA
-916 AAVTVNLPFEKKLTF
+916 
-931 ADIFQGVEGITASNG
+931 
-946 TKGFKPIKSAAGNYL
+946 
-961 ESNKSYY
+961 
-968 GTTSLTLTATKPC
+968 
-981 VISFEYFA
+981 
-989 QGHEDNW
+989 
-996 DEDDSAFF
+996 
-1004 TVKKGTTTLLTV
+1004 
-1016 YEENG
+1016 
-1021 WKTFSTAL
+1021 
-1029 NTGETLTLSFNENGN
+1029 
-1044 SYYVRLKNFAVSPAY
+1044 
-1059 TITLTTTP
+1059 
-1067 TADKVELKDESGNKL
+1067 
-1082 TGSGG
+1082 
-1087 KYAVAPGT
+1087 GT
-1095 YTYTVSKKDYETAT
+1095 YTYTVSKY
-1109 GEITVTDADVTQPV
+1109 
-1123 KLTAKPV
+1123 
-1130 ITLTATPADATVKL
+1130 
-1144 EKGSLPASPKTTD
+1144 
-1157 KETGV
+1157 
-1162 YTYVVEKGAEYTYT
+1162 
-1176 VSKFGYETETGSIT
+1176 GYETKTGTIK
-1190 VNADVNKT
+1190 VEGGDVSKDVALTALTAYQVKFNVAPEGAA
-1198 VTLSELASCTLT
+1198 VTL
-1210 FAVTPAENAKVTVT
+1210 T

-1250 VAKADYITVSGS
+1250 VAKAEYIPVHGS
-1262 FTAAKNDTIT
+1262 ITAAEDKTLSF
-1272 VTLTYAG
+1272 TLTYAG
-1279 AGWDGTTKTAPT
+1279 EGWDGTAKTAPT
-1291 QDKSGVYL
+1291 QDKNGVYQ
-1299 IDTAAKLAWF
+1299 IGTAAKLAWF
-1309 ADAVNGGQK
+1309 ADAVNKGDTT
-1318 AINGKLTANINLNGK
+1318 ISGKLTANINLNDK
-1333 PWTAIGTSSN
+1333 AWTAIGTDSN

-1357 GLVTT
+1357 GLAGTG
-1362 GLVGELAEGGVVE
+1362 GLVYYLSANGTVKSLCVD
-1375 NLRVNCAIVSTSS
+1375 CAIDGTSN
-1388 LLGGVANSSAGTIRN
+1388 V
-1403 CMVSGSIT
+1403 
-1411 FSSEGHNGASAIGG
+1411 GG
-1425 IAGRTTGNG
+1425 IADKSEGRIENCLVSGYIKGGDDVIFGVGGIVGHGVAGN

-1441 RAVVKDAYDNSTY
+1441 TADILFKYSRYAVQNGAGGIVGYTY
-1454 GTSAPLGGIAGYAY
+1454 GT
-1468 GVVENCYFTGTLA
+1468 VENCYFAGNVHTNAKSVSAGGF
-1481 VKKTQPN
+1481 
-1488 KIIQQKRGGLVG
+1488 GGLVG
-1500 ELNANAE
+1500 CARSNAVMKDCYTVGAVT
-1507 LKGSYVAG
+1507 GP
-1515 EFAIAD
+1515 
-1521 ESKFGAVVGKVNS
+1521 ESSFGAVVGKVNS

-1560 TAHTA
+1560 TARTA
-1565 DYMRSAEFAVDMG
+1565 DYMRTPEFAAEMG
-1578 MNQDDGTLNGG
+1578 MHLDSGNSNGG

-1595 QGGTVLSADDLK
+1595 QGGTPVDNADLK

-1629 AKADWYAETVLG
+1629 AKADWYAETVLRF
-1641 LYDLTDYN
+1641 YDLTDYN

-1660 EAPGEAV
+1660 EEPGEAV
-1667 TNLHDYFL
+1667 TDLHDYFL

-1694 RLKADATGVYQLR
+1694 LLKADATGVYQLR
-1707 GLTPVSGDPEEEE
+1707 GLTPVSSDPEEEE
-1720 ETAQTYTAC
+1720 EIAQTYTGF

-1741 GSGEKIV
+1741 GSGEKTV
-1748 SLTWTADNALVNTA
+1748 SLAWTADNALVNTA

-1806 TLEDIAAEFAR
+1806 TLEDIAAEFTR

-1823 PLQGMGLYDETNI
+1823 PLEGVGLYYETNI

-1872 TKVQYIADNGKI
+1872 TKVQYIADNGNI

-1926 AVQKLLESAAES
+1926 AVQKLLESAAGS

-2020 TALPEKSGKFRL
+2020 TPLPEKAGKFRL

-2095 KTKPVD
+2095 KTKSVD
-2101 LTAVSDDM
+2101 TTAVSDDM
-2109 QMPRPALLEEKGIM
+2109 QMPRPALLEKAGIM
-2123 SDSYNQKVT
+2123 TDSYNQKVT
-2132 MVSLTPDVLDFNG
+2132 MVSRTPDVLDFNG

-2190 QPELDGAAAF
+2190 QQELDGAAAF
-2200 MTEAL
+2200 MTKAL
-2205 TGDVYWDGIK
+2205 TENAYWDGIK
-2215 NKNTVKTKVT
+2215 NENTDKTKVT

-2239 GTLKY
+2239 GTLEY

-2315 GINGTEESKERYKDF
+2315 GLNGTEESKERYKNF
-2330 AQFYKQPIHIDLT
+2330 AQFYKQPIQIDLT
-2343 VIGEKNAADP
+2343 VPGTTGQNDP

-2370 NGHTFQGISDFT
+2370 NGHTFTGISDFT

-2438 FGIAVKGGNETLPKT
+2438 FGLTLQGGTETLPKT

-2475 PLDPTDPM
+2475 PLDPTDPV

-2522 GQARAKVPLSEAYIA
+2522 GLARAKVPLSEAYIA

-2545 YVKANIGSDGILRK
+2545 YVQKNMGADGVLVDPESRN
-2559 PDDKNTPVITDNERI
+2559 PTVTDNERI
-2574 ILALTAIGKDPTN
+2574 ILALTAIGKDPAN
-2587 VGDKN
+2587 VGGKN

-2644 KDGSWSASADTK
+2644 EDGSWSASADTK

-2668 QALAPYHKDG
+2668 QALAPYHKDS

-2712 IALSALNLDA
+2712 ITLSALNLDA

-2797 HRFGEWKVTVAATC
+2797 HRFGEWQVTVAATC

-2819 ICSICGVV
+2819 ICSICGAV
-2827 EEKPV
+2827 EEKSV
-2832 PATGHKFSAWTVTK
+2832 PATGHNFGAWTVTK

-2862 CGTKETMIVP
+2862 CGTEETMIVP

-2900 RCHKYFSDAAG
+2900 RCHKFFSDAAG
-2911 KTEIAKDSWII
+2911 KTEIAKDSWVI

-2966 GKHTYVDGVCTTC
+2966 GKHTYVNGVCTVC
-2979 GTRNPAGG
+2979 GVKNPLADVKSDN
-2987 IKGDDL
+2987 I
-2993 KVDSKDNTIVTGGGL
+2993 KVDSKDNKTAAGDGLVIKADDTITGE
-3008 TIKTDKPVTDEK
+3008 V
-3020 LAEIKAAVE
+3020 LADIKAAVSD
-3029 NGSIVITVN
+3029 GAITV
-3038 NTPILQLTKEDKESD
+3038 TVTDTLQLTNEQKAAD
-3053 GGKKALMQAGAAA
+3053 GGKSALTEAAKTAGD
-3066 SGELKKELDKLAEKL
+3066 EVKKELNKLAEKL

-3118 LIELPHSVTLT
+3118 LIELPHSVTVT

-3138 ALQGKH
+3138 ALQGKR

>member
-43 PADTENTVPAGNE
+43 PVDTENTVPAEDE

-78 AAPMLAAAGAV
+78 AALALAE
-89 QNIGTA
+89 GTVSSA
-95 EEFAAMEPGGNY
+95 KEFAAMDAGGSY
-107 QLTADITVTAPYAN
+107 TLTKDIIVTEPYASD
-121 EFTDFS
+121 FT

-134 HTVTLAISGD
+134 HTVTLDITASTANVG
-144 SDYQALFAKLAAG
+144 LFSKLAGG
-157 AVVKNVMVD
+157 AVVKNVITAGSISGKVNN
-166 GEVTGTDNIGGIA
+166 VGGIA
-179 GIATNATII
+179 GTADGNVTIENCKNTASI
-188 ACANKATVA
+188 KGGKGAGGILGYSEPGSGFVTISSCANMGSVSGTRKQ
-197 ATGRYVGGLVG
+197 VGGIAGNVVG
-208 KGTGLTMTSCYNQ
+208 THIIRNCYNQ
-221 GAVSSTRTRPINM
+221 GDISDGA
-234 GGIAGYVDGG
+234 GILGRGTKGVL
-244 ASVENCYNTGS
+244 VENCYTVGS
-255 ITGSGSNTAAVV
+255 VETNGAIIAVSSSSYSSDEPCRIVNCYAPSETVTALVPSTVKISNSGTKSSAEMQSAEF
-267 GWDAATVK
+267 AAT
-275 NCYYLESTY
+275 
-284 KVGACGNDGYT
+284 
-295 DPTVSKT
+295 
-302 DAEMRSGDI
+302 
-311 VALLGSAFMVKSG
+311 LGSAFQYNGGGYPTLKDPEPVVEKNVVSISVKSAKTTCYTGDELELSVTVTYDDNSSEVITKGFTVEGFDNTAPGKQTVTVTYKEKTDSIEIEVIKKPEFDDFFAGIVNSVEVTNDATYPYVVDMTDSDGLCLRSSNPVQGNTSSTSTITLKAKANVTLSFKYWGCNYDSSYAALTIVKNNSYNPEMRSWGSTQWKDFTIDLKKGDTLRLNLIKTYVSG
-324 DYPALSWETPT
+324 DYY
-335 AAVKFTVSPANAVV
+335 VKLKDFTVSSLYEVKLTAEPEEADAVV
-349 EINGVKYTGSCTVG
+349 ALKDSTGAELKGTNGVYIVSAGE
-363 LPVGDY
+363 Y
-369 TYTVSCPGYTQQTG
+369 TYTVSAYGYD
-383 SVTVTG
+383 TVT
-389 EDNPVANPNS
+389 
-399 VSVTLEKDAA
+399 
-409 KWVTVTFTVTPEN
+409 
-422 ATLTLKDGETQ
+422 ET
-433 VTPTEGTTYKL
+433 
-444 LKGVTYTYTAV
+444 
-455 SDDEGYEPASGEVT
+455 
-469 PTADGTQTVA
+469 
-479 LKKVQSIAVKN
+479 I
-490 GSTHKT
+490 
-496 EFEQGDALD
+496 
-505 TTGLTVTVT
+505 
-514 YSDNST
+514 
-520 KDITEGFT
+520 
-528 VTGFNSVNVAEN
+528 NVAADVAK
-540 QTLTVH
+540 TV
-546 YKGAETT
+546 
-553 YSVKINKKLFP
+553 P
-564 SKAFNALE
+564 
-572 GYATVEYSHTGKYTA
+572 
-587 GDGKEFVDDAQEGA
+587 
-601 LRSNSAG
+601 
-608 MNSTTVTVTITFL
+608 
-621 ENAPK
+621 
-626 MLLSFDYKVSSESN
+626 
-640 YDKLLVAQN
+640 
-649 RETKLT
+649 LT
-655 KSGTVAW
+655 KSAAYSVAFDISRPAGI
-662 TADNSLT
+662 TAD
-669 VKGGDIVTLT
+669 
-679 YSKDRSTASGSDCI
+679 
-693 WLKNFTVSPLYT
+693 
-705 LTIAPNQTD
+705 
-714 ATVTL
+714 
-719 KDKEGKTVSGSNGVF
+719 
-734 AVKAAADYTYTVTKK
+734 
-749 GYEPATGKV
+749 
-758 TMSAENQTVNVT
+758 
-770 LVKLPVITLQFT
+770 
-782 PDDAA
+782 
-787 VTLKQGNTTVYK
+787 
-799 ESAAS
+799 
-804 STGKNVY
+804 
-811 IAAKN
+811 
-816 TDYTYTVS
+816 
-824 KFGYETATGMIS
+824 
-836 VATGDV
+836 
-842 NKTVTLTE
+842 
-850 AAKYSVTFQITKPEG
+850 
-865 VSASPTVT
+865 PTVT
-873 VEYNGTKVY
+873 VKTNGKAVYTGDGTGCSLSNGSYAYTVACDGCDNAGGIFSVNGDKVNITVTLAKKAIF
-882 EGSGAN
+882 EDFFAN
-888 CTLPAGDY
+888 C
-896 TYKATLK
+896 
-903 DCDDLSG
+903 
-910 SFTVAA
+910 
-916 AAVTVNLPFEKKLTF
+916 
-931 ADIFQGVEGITASNG
+931 QGITVSG
-946 TKGFKPIKSAAGNYL
+946 DKGKFTIEGAGKDSYL
-961 ESNKSYY
+961 K
-968 GTTSLTLTATKPC
+968 TTETTTLALTATK
-981 VISFEYFA
+981 
-989 QGHEDNW
+989 N
-996 DEDDSAFF
+996 
-1004 TVKKGTTTLLTV
+1004 VK
-1016 YEENG
+1016 
-1021 WKTFSTAL
+1021 
-1029 NTGETLTLSFNENGN
+1029 LSFSYIANAAGYVEGDWYYDEPDEYYYFTIKKNSTQVKRAYSETSWKDFSVELTQGDVLTISYDGYT
-1044 SYYVRLKNFAVSPAY
+1044 SYYYAALKNFAAVPFYTLTLNTPDGATVVLKDRSGAEITGKNGAY
-1059 TITLTTTP
+1059 T
-1067 TADKVELKDESGNKL
+1067 
-1082 TGSGG
+1082 
-1087 KYAVAPGT
+1087 VAAGT
-1095 YTYTVSKKDYETAT
+1095 YA
-1109 GEITVTDADVTQPV
+1109 
-1123 KLTAKPV
+1123 
-1130 ITLTATPADATVKL
+1130 
-1144 EKGSLPASPKTTD
+1144 
-1157 KETGV
+1157 
-1162 YTYVVEKGAEYTYT
+1162 YT

-1224 HPVGGTIKPEADGG
+1224 HPVGGTIKPETDGG

-1250 VAKADYITVSGS
+1250 VTKADYIPVHGS
-1262 FTAAKNDTIT
+1262 ITAAEDKTLSF
-1272 VTLTYAG
+1272 TLTYAG
-1279 AGWDGTTKTAPT
+1279 EGWDGTAKTAPT
-1291 QDKSGVYL
+1291 QDKNGVYQ
-1299 IDTAAKLAWF
+1299 IGTAAELAWF
-1309 ADAVNGGQK
+1309 ADAVNKDGTT
-1318 AINGKLTANINLNGK
+1318 ISGKLTANINLNGK
-1333 PWTAIGTSSN
+1333 TWTAIGTDSN

-1357 GLVTT
+1357 GLAGTG
-1362 GLVGELAEGGVVE
+1362 GLVYYLSANGTVKSLCVD
-1375 NLRVNCAIVSTSS
+1375 CAIDGTSN
-1388 LLGGVANSSAGTIRN
+1388 V
-1403 CMVSGSIT
+1403 
-1411 FSSEGHNGASAIGG
+1411 GG
-1425 IAGRTTGNG
+1425 IADKSEGRIENCLVSGYIKGGDDVIFGVGGIVGHGVAGN

-1441 RAVVKDAYDNSTY
+1441 TADILFKYSRYAVQNGAGGIVGYTY
-1454 GTSAPLGGIAGYAY
+1454 GT
-1468 GVVENCYFTGTLA
+1468 VENCYFAGNVHTNAKSVSAGGF
-1481 VKKTQPN
+1481 
-1488 KIIQQKRGGLVG
+1488 GGLVG
-1500 ELNANAE
+1500 CARSNAVMKDCYTVGAVT
-1507 LKGSYVAG
+1507 GP
-1515 EFAIAD
+1515 
-1521 ESKFGAVVGKVNS
+1521 ESSFGAVVGKVNS

-1560 TAHTA
+1560 TARTA
-1565 DYMRSAEFAVDMG
+1565 DYMRTPEFAAEMG
-1578 MNQDDGTLNGG
+1578 MHLDSGNSNGG

-1595 QGGTVLSADDLK
+1595 QGGTPVDNADLK

-1641 LYDLTDYN
+1641 FYDLTDYN

-1660 EAPGEAV
+1660 EEPGEAV
-1667 TNLHDYFL
+1667 TDLHDYFL

-1694 RLKADATGVYQLR
+1694 LLKADATGVYQLR
-1707 GLTPVSGDPEEEE
+1707 GLTPVSSDPEEEE
-1720 ETAQTYTAC
+1720 EIAQTYTGF

-1741 GSGEKIV
+1741 GSGEKTV
-1748 SLTWTADNALVNTA
+1748 SLAWTADNALVNTA

-1783 SGAATKTK
+1783 SGAATKVK
-1791 TFTLCLWSENAEKVQ
+1791 TFTLCLWSEKAEKAQ
-1806 TLEDIAAEFAR
+1806 TLEDIAAEFTR

-1823 PLQGMGLYDETNI
+1823 PLEGVGLYDETNI

-1926 AVQKLLESAAES
+1926 AVQKLLESAAGS

-1998 ITNGTNGTGV
+1998 ITNGTGV

-2020 TALPEKSGKFRL
+2020 TPLPEKAGKFRL

-2190 QPELDGAAAF
+2190 QQELDDAADF
-2200 MTEAL
+2200 MTAARTEDA
-2205 TGDVYWDGIK
+2205 YWDGIK

-2315 GINGTEESKERYKDF
+2315 GINGTEESKERYKNF
-2330 AQFYKQPIHIDLT
+2330 AQFYKQPIQIDLT
-2343 VIGEKNAADP
+2343 VPGTTGQNDP

-2370 NGHTFQGISDFT
+2370 NGHTFTGISGFT

-2438 FGIAVKGGNETLPKT
+2438 FGLTLQGGTETLPKT

-2475 PLDPTDPM
+2475 PLDPTDPA

-2545 YVKANIGSDGILRK
+2545 YVKANIGSDGILRA

-2574 ILALTAIGKDPTN
+2574 ALALTAIGKDPAN
-2587 VGDKN
+2587 VGGEN
-2592 LLTAL
+2592 LLKAL
-2597 QDKDIMKV
+2597 QNKDIMQV
-2605 TDTSKT
+2605 TDTSNT

-2637 AVLEQQN
+2637 AVLAQQN
-2644 KDGSWSASADTK
+2644 EDGSWRASADTK

-2668 QALAPYHKDG
+2668 QALAPYYKDG

-2797 HRFGEWKVTVAATC
+2797 HRFGEWQVTVAATC

-2819 ICSICGVV
+2819 ICSICGAV
-2827 EEKPV
+2827 EEKSV
-2832 PATGHKFSAWTVTK
+2832 PATGHNFGAWTVTK

-2862 CGTKETMIVP
+2862 CGTEETMIVP

-2911 KTEIAKDSWII
+2911 KTEIAKDSWVI

-2966 GKHTYVDGVCTTC
+2966 GKHTYVNGVCTVC
-2979 GTRNPAGG
+2979 GVKNPMANV
-2987 IKGDDL
+2987 KGDDI

-3020 LAEIKAAVE
+3020 LADIKAAVSD
-3029 NGSIVITVN
+3029 GAITV
-3038 NTPILQLTKEDKESD
+3038 TVTDTLQLTNEQKAAD
-3053 GGKKALMQAGAAA
+3053 GGKSALTEAAKTAGD
-3066 SGELKKELDKLAEKL
+3066 EVKKELNKLAEKL

-3118 LIELPHSVTLT
+3118 LIELPHSVTVT

-3138 ALQGKH
+3138 ALQGKR